1 MGNKS
6 IQKFFADQNSV
17 IDLSSLG
24 NAKGAK
30 VSLSGPDMNITTPR
44 GSVIIVNG
52 ALYSSIKG
60 NNLAVKFKDKTIT
73 GAKILGSVDLK
84 DIQLERI
91 DSSLV
96 DSAQVEKKGNGK
108 RRNKKE
114 EEELKKQ
121 LDDAENAKKEADKA
135 KEEAE
140 KAKEAAEKA
149 LNEAFEVQN
158 SSKQIEEMLQN
169 FLADNVAK
177 DNLAQQSDA
186 SQQNTQAKATQASKQ
201 NDAEKVLPQP
211 INKNT
216 STGKSNSSKNEENK
230 LDAESVK
237 EPLKVT
243 LALAAESNS
252 GSKDDS
258 ITNFTKPQFVGSTAP
273 NATVIIKINGIAV
286 GQAVADSLGNFTFT
300 APETLTDGTY
310 NLEAEAKTADGSG
323 SAKLVITIDSV
334 TDKPTFELSPE
345 SSVSGHKGLTPTLT
359 PSIVGTA
366 EENAKVDIYVDNK
379 LVASVDVDK
388 DGNWSYEFKDNELS
402 EGENSIKVV
411 AVDKAGNKNETT
423 DSIITDTIAP
433 EKPTIELDD
442 SSDSGIKND
451 NITNSTLPT
460 FIGVAEP
467 GSTVSIYLGLKHLG
481 EVIVAKDGTWSYT
494 LTTPLKDG
502 EYNITATA
510 TDIAGHTSA
519 TANLPF
525 TIDTRISYFSA
536 EIETTNDSGIVG
548 DNVTNNTRPTF
559 TGKTEPNAI
568 ISVINSETGE
578 EVIFKA
584 NDKGEWT
591 FNFTSDSVEGI
602 NNLTFTVEDVAGNK
616 KDFSFS
622 YVIDTIAPVP
632 PTVSLE
638 DYVVLPNGII
648 LSGNDLPAL
657 VGTAEPKSTI
667 LLMRDGKLYDS
678 IEVDSNG
685 TWNYQFSNK
694 FLQGAY
700 DIEIISQDAAG
711 NKSSTVKYSFTIQ
724 TEVVPPKAELDASD
738 DSGAKGDWITN
749 KHNALTLLGTAD
761 RFATVNILIDGKT
774 IGVTTADA
782 DGNWNF
788 DISRNLSDNVYKIT
802 VESIDPLGRTS
813 SVDYQLTIDSFTPI
827 PTVMLH
833 DSADSGVKGDMITKI
848 NTPLFTG
855 MAEANAKVSIY
866 VDGVLS
872 GEAIAGDDGVWNFQ
886 FTTALSD
893 GSHDVTVKVEDIAGN
908 TASSSAYNFQ
918 IVTQTQKP
926 TIELVNDTGV
936 DNTDHIINEKNPAL
950 TGTAAPYSTV
960 KLYIDGALIAEVRTN
975 KDGRW
980 EYTLKADQGLVDG
993 DHRITASVEDIAG
1006 NIAHSDPF
1014 LISVDTAISIPI
1026 VSLSP
1031 DSDSGI
1037 SDDNLTNIVKPTL
1050 HLKDIDPDII
1060 SVQVWDAMSDTQIG
1074 VATQQPDGSWAY
1086 TFTSDL
1092 TEGLHQVYVKVEDI
1106 AGNKANSAIFD
1117 FTIDTT
1123 VSTPVISLLSK
1134 DDTGV
1139 TGDNLTNINKPGFA
1153 ISGVDADAH
1162 RVVVQV
1168 MHNGVSEEIELSHL
1182 NGSWLFIPG
1191 NTWADGSYTLT
1202 VKVEDKAGNTNYSA
1216 PLTVVIDTQIAI
1228 DGVELVNDSGV
1239 KGDNM
1244 TNDDRPHFRVTVPT
1258 DVNEVRLSID
1268 GGNSWVQATPG
1279 VAGSWEYIWPTDLAD
1294 GQYTLTVE
1302 ATDKAGNTV
1311 TKTIDFAVDTT
1322 LSVPVIVLD
1331 SADDTG
1337 IQGDNMTNST
1347 QPTFA
1352 LQHIDDDAVRVTVS
1366 VEHGGVTTTFDATK
1380 GTGGWTFTPPTS
1392 WADGD
1397 YTLSVSV
1404 EDKAG
1409 NTSHSASLTVTVDTQ
1424 IAINNIELVN
1434 DSGIPDDNLTN
1445 NVRPHFQVTVPTDVN
1460 VVRLSIDGGK
1470 TWFNAT
1476 QSATPGVWDYI
1487 WPDDVA
1493 DGGYTLT
1500 VEATD
1505 EAGNKATQTLD
1516 FTIDT
1521 TLSVPT
1527 LSLDSADDSGIAGD
1541 NITNVKTPGF
1551 TLNNIDTDVSRV
1563 IVEVMHN
1570 GIKQEVPLVQTGG
1583 QWRFAPTSDWADGDY
1598 ILTVK
1603 VEDRAGNVK
1612 QSAPLTV
1619 TVDTHIAIDRIE
1631 LVNDSGI
1638 PGDNLTNEARP
1649 HFQVTV
1655 PADVNGVRL
1664 SIDGGKT
1671 WFDATQS
1678 ATSGVWDYTWLTNVA
1693 NGPHTLMVEASD
1705 KAGNKTTQ
1713 KLDFTIDTILSEPT
1727 ITLDS
1732 ADDSAAG
1739 DNITNVKMPGFTL
1752 GNIDA
1757 DVTKVVVTV
1766 AHDGKNQQIELIKNG
1781 GVWRFTPGAAWTDG
1795 DYTLT
1800 VKVEDKAGNT
1810 NYSAPLTVTI
1820 DTQTSID
1827 RIELL
1832 NDTGI
1837 VGDNLTNEARPQFH
1851 ITVPTDVNSVQ
1862 LSLDGG
1868 INWVNATLTSDGV
1881 WEYIWPTDLV
1891 ENTYTLTVKATDV
1904 AGNTATETLNFI
1916 IDTTLSTPTI
1926 TLDSADDS
1934 GTANDNKTNVKTP
1947 GFIIGGID
1955 SDVTQVVVQ
1964 VMRDGHS
1971 EEVELT
1977 QTNGQWRFVPGSAWT
1992 DGDYTLTVTV
2002 KDEAGNIRHSA
2013 PLTVTIDTQITIDH
2027 IELVNDSG
2035 IPDDNLTNN
2044 VRPHFQ
2050 VTVPTDV
2057 NVVRLSI
2064 DGGKTWFNATQSA
2077 TPGVWDY
2084 TWLAD
2089 VGEGKHTLTVEAT
2102 DKAGNKTTQQLD
2114 FIIDT
2119 LLSEPTIVLDNTD
2132 DSGTKGDH
2140 LTNVNKP
2147 TFLLGNIDAD
2157 ARYVT
2162 VEVQHGGTKE
2172 VLTATKDA
2180 TGNWSVTPTGTWA
2193 DGDYTLTVRVED
2205 EAGNEK
2211 HSASLTVTVDT
2222 QITIDVIELVNDN
2235 GIPGDNMTNDA
2246 HPQFRVTVPGDVN
2259 EVSLSIDGGVTW
2271 VKATQSATPGVWNY
2285 TWPGTVPDGDYTLN
2299 VKATDNAG
2307 NTVTETLHFTIDTT
2321 LSTPVIV
2328 LDSADDSGVH
2338 GDNMTNHTQPTFALQ
2353 HIDDDAVRVTVSVE
2367 HGGVTTTFDAT
2378 KDAGGWT
2385 FTPTGAW
2392 ADGDYT
2398 LSVSVEDKAGNTS
2411 HSASLTVT
2419 VDTQIAINNIEL
2431 VNDSG
2436 IPDDNLTNNVRPH
2449 FQVTVPTDVNVVR
2462 LSIDGGK
2469 TWFNA
2474 TQSATPGVWDYIWPD
2489 DVADGGYTLTVEAT
2503 DEAGNKATQTLDFT
2517 IDTTLSVPTLSLDS
2531 ADDSGIAGDN
2541 ITNVKTP
2548 GFTLNNID
2556 TDVSRVIVEVMH
2568 NGIKQEVPL
2577 VQTGGQWRFAPTSDW
2592 ADGDYILTV
2601 KVEDRAGNV
2610 KQSAPLTVTVDTHI
2624 AIDRIELVNDSGIPG
2639 DNLTNEARPHFQVTV
2654 PADVNGVRLSI
2665 DGGKTWFDATQ
2676 SATSGVWDYT
2686 WLTNVA
2692 NGPHTLMVEASDK
2705 AGNKTTQKLDFT
2717 IDTILSEPTITLDS
2731 ADDSAAGDNI
2741 TNVKMPGFTLGNIDA
2756 DVTKVVVTVAH
2767 DGKNQQIELIKNGG
2781 VWRFTP
2787 GAAWT
2792 DGDYTLTVKVED
2804 KAGNTNYSAPLT
2816 VTIDTQ
2822 TSIDRIELL
2831 NDTGIVGD
2839 NLTNEARPQFHITV
2853 PTDVNSVQLSLD
2865 GGINWV
2871 NATLT
2876 SDGVWEYIWPT
2887 DLVENTYTLTVKA
2900 TDVAGNTATETLN
2913 FIIDTTLSTPTITL
2927 DSADDSGT
2935 ANDNKTNVKTPGFII
2950 GGIDSDVTQVVV
2962 QVMRD
2967 GHSEEVE
2974 LTQTNGQW
2982 RFVPGSAWTDGDY
2995 TLTVTVKDEA
3005 GNIRHSAP
3013 LTVTIDTQIT
3023 IDHIEL
3029 VNDSGIPDDNL
3040 TNNVRP
3046 HFQVTVP
3053 TDVNVVRLSIDGGK
3067 TWFNATQSATP
3078 GVWDYTW
3085 LADVGEGKHTLTVE
3099 ATDKAGNKTTQ
3110 QLDFIIDTLLSEP
3123 TIVLDNTDDSGTK
3136 GDNLT
3141 NVNKPTFLLGN
3152 IDADARYVTVEVQ
3165 HGGTKEVL
3173 TATKGATGIW
3183 SVTPTG
3189 TWADGDYTLT
3199 VRVEDDAGN
3208 VKYSA
3213 PLTVT
3218 VDTQITIDV
3227 IELVNDNGIP
3237 GDNLTNDVRPHFRVT
3252 VPGDV
3257 NEVRLSIDGGNT
3269 WVRATQGTAGIW
3281 DYTWPKDVT
3290 DGLHTLTVEATDK
3303 AGNKTTQTLD
3313 FTIDTRLSTPTIAMD
3328 SRDDTGAIGDHITSV
3343 KRPGFTIGNIDADAH
3358 SVILR
3363 ITQGGNSQEVTLT
3376 QVGGQWRFTP
3386 DADWADGSYTLT
3398 VEVTDN
3404 AGNVRQSTP
3413 LVVTVDTQTS
3423 ITDITLVNDHGVPDD
3438 NLTNST
3444 RPQFEITV
3452 PADVNSVQL
3461 SIDGGANWVSATQGI
3476 EGVWGYTWP
3485 TDMGDGKHTL
3495 TVMVTDRAGNTAT
3508 QTLEFF
3514 IDTRLSTP
3522 TIALDST
3529 DDTGTP
3535 GDDMTNRTRP
3545 TFILQNID
3553 SDVINVTVSVTH
3565 NGTTT
3570 SFTATQGAGGWS
3582 FTPPAPWGD
3591 GDYTLTV
3598 TVEDRAGNTRPS
3610 TPLTVT
3616 VDTQIA
3622 IDRIELVND
3631 SGVPG
3636 DNVTKHVRPQFQ
3648 ISVPDDV
3655 EKVLLSIDG
3664 GTTWVTAIKSSTA
3677 GIWDYTW
3684 PTDMPEGQHTLTVEV
3699 TDGAGNKM
3707 TETLNFTIDITLLTP
3722 TIELAPDQDTGQNK
3736 NDNLT
3741 SVTQPVF
3748 VLGSIDKDVRHV
3760 ELSIE
3765 HNGTF
3770 KTVVLTE
3777 SADGWRYRP
3786 DSALADGS
3794 YTFTVTVTDVA
3805 GNQQTSAPLK
3815 VTIDGTLTTPVIEL
3829 AAGEDSGTVGDR
3841 LTNHDRPV
3849 FDIHQVDSDVTR
3861 VMVKVTYN
3869 GKTHEEA
3876 AVFTN
3881 GQWRFTPSASW
3892 ADGSYQLAVVVEDLA
3907 GNVKES
3913 APFEVRIDTT
3923 TTINNIVLLNDTG
3936 VQNDQ
3941 LTNVAKPSFRID
3953 VPGDVVQV
3961 RVTLDGGANWNVI
3974 RKNADGQWIFDSPNT
3989 LVDGTYTLR
3998 VEATDEA
4005 GNIANKDLV
4014 FNIDTNIQVPTIALD
4029 AGQDT
4034 GANTADNIT
4043 NISRPTFTIG
4053 NVDPD
4058 VIKVVVTID
4067 GHDYNATK
4075 VGAGWQFTPGNA
4087 IPDGS
4092 YNITVT
4098 VEDKAGNTA
4107 TSKPLPVVIDTTAEI
4122 ESVTLVTDSGDSD
4135 VDNITKVDK
4144 PQFSIVTADDITHV
4158 RVKIDNAA
4166 NWIELTKGGDGRW
4179 IFNVGSALP
4188 DGQHTLLVDVTD
4200 IAGNVAQETLQFT
4213 IDTTLR
4219 EPTIVLDP
4227 THDTGDDTNDNLT
4240 RINKPVFIIG
4250 NVDNDVSH
4258 IVVHIDGRD
4267 YTIENTG
4274 GNLTFTPDQPLSD
4287 GQHTISVTV
4296 TDIAGNT
4303 KTSAELRI
4311 EIDTQVQIDS
4321 VTLTTDSGVNDH
4333 DNVTNATRPSFEIA
4347 TPDDV
4352 TSVLVSFDG
4361 VNWTP
4366 ISKNAAGQWE
4376 FTAGSALPD
4385 GHYTLHVQATDRAG
4399 NTANSTLGFTVDT
4412 QIDGLS
4418 VVMLDDAGKDSTD
4431 GITNITSPRFEISAR
4446 EPLQSVTVIL
4456 NGKSST
4462 LTQGAGN
4469 KWLFTPDTPLVDG
4482 TYKIEIVAE
4491 DIAGNKISKEVSFTI
4506 DTIVSDPS
4514 IDLLDADDTGESAV
4528 DNITSVTTPRF
4539 VIGNVP
4545 ADIDTVVIRINGVSY
4560 SVTANGNNLWEFQVP
4575 VALNDGVYEAV
4586 VVFRDIAGNTSETK
4600 LPFTIDTTTSVSV
4613 RMEPASDTGN
4623 SNSDNL
4629 TNKQNPKFEGTAEP
4643 NAKLVIT
4650 IVDDKSGR
4658 EVLKQTIT
4666 VGADGNWSVTPN
4678 ILPDGMYTIN
4688 VVATDVAGNT
4698 AQTQERFTID
4708 TVTIDPT
4715 IRLSDPS
4722 IDDQHEATSLRP
4734 EFKGFAEAFSTIM
4747 IQWDGKVVGSANA
4760 NANGEWS
4767 WTPPSVLAPG
4777 SYVVSI
4783 VAKDKAGNESSQVD
4797 FPVVIPVIDVTPPT
4811 IKLSEESDSGALGD
4825 FTTNNKTPTLIGST
4839 LPNTIV
4845 SIYVDGV
4852 KVGEATADT
4861 AGRYTF
4867 QLSEMK
4873 DGHYVVQ
4880 VGIVNPR
4887 DNSELRSTAV
4897 DVTID
4902 TEVAEL
4908 VWNISGMHEGGYI
4921 NTVTPEIGGTSEPN
4935 SKITIFVNGVE
4946 KAIAYTTGAGHWG
4959 VVLPALGNDGNY
4971 ELTFKVED
4979 VAGNIREFGP
4989 QNVILDTVISPLTV
5003 VLREADDSGKV
5014 GDWITN
5020 KSHVTIDGTAEA
5032 GSTLTIRNPQGVVI
5046 ATLVVGN
5053 DGRWSAELDL
5063 REGSNAFVVVSE
5075 DKAGNS
5081 QQKEILIEHDT
5092 QIEISDISL
5101 SRDTNSGDKYDL
5113 ITNNKS
5119 PVLVAMTDPGATVQV
5134 YINGVLQGTVEASSS
5149 GNISYTMPAN
5159 SADGE
5164 YQVQFVATDTAGN
5177 RVESAITTVT
5187 IDSQIAVFDIDED
5200 SLPALSNNRALSVS
5214 GVGEAGSQVS
5224 IFVDGK
5230 LVNVVMVE
5238 ADGTWR
5244 APILLQDDGTFNIH
5258 FSITDVAGN
5267 TEVSKDYSV
5276 DVDSSTDFPTLN
5288 LEDASN
5294 SGSLDDLITNH
5305 NKPVL
5310 VGTAEAGATIHIYVD
5325 EKIVANVLVLEDGT
5339 WSYQFD
5345 NALKDGEY
5353 SIRVVAEDPAG
5364 NTAESPRLLVTID
5377 TSTFIDNPAMVAG
5390 SDNGIFSND
5399 SITSQTRPT
5408 FSIFGEMNQS
5418 VQIFID
5424 GVLVD
5429 TITVTDRNQVYRPES
5444 PLGDGSHSIY
5454 YVITDKAGNTATSKT
5469 LNFTIDTF
5477 NTTPVAIDSIG
5488 GQTLAEMTGSD
5499 GKIYITDT
5507 TRNLLFSGSAEP
5519 NSKIE
5524 IIINGLNVGEVWVNE
5539 KGHWQM
5545 PVNPL
5550 YFTEGQLDITVKS
5563 TDRAGNVNQEK
5574 YSIWVDTHIKVFTSE
5589 LDDNKSSSK
5598 TEWWSNSDLIT
5609 MRGTGE
5615 IGATVSLIVAG
5626 VTLATAV
5633 VAATGRW
5640 ELSTDKLPEGTYDI
5654 SLVIE
5659 DSAGNRWE
5667 DVREIFIDRT
5677 PPNAPVVTYSDIVND
5692 LIIMQGTAEA
5702 KSQLIITD
5710 SEGNTYT
5717 LTVPDNGKWSMAI
5730 PYPSEGKFTITSVD
5744 AIGNRSDDVPLDIM
5758 KEVPVISLSPDSDS
5772 GTVGDNITRD
5782 KQPTFIIGNLESD
5795 VVVVQVDINGT
5806 VYNAEKNADGVWF
5819 FTPGTPL
5826 ADGSY
5831 TISVIASDAAGN
5843 QKNSLPITVTIDSTL
5858 TVPEIAL
5865 AAGED
5870 NGASDSDNV
5879 TNHTQ
5884 PKFTLQHIDADVT
5897 GVTVNVTHNGVTDI
5911 YQATQGADGW
5921 TFTPPAAWNDGNYT
5935 LSVTVVDRAGN
5946 SQQSAS
5952 LAVTVD
5958 STVTVT
5964 ADSQHDDASD
5974 DATATAVTPPE
5985 SETVNAESATHLR
5998 TEPSAAEESV
6008 VKVTAYSI
6016 TLLNADSGDEIDR
6029 SISQTPSFEISV
6041 PENIVNVSIMFE
6053 GEEFTLPITN
6063 QKAIFEVPL
6072 SLEDGEYTM
6081 DVKFID
6087 KDNDFLIKEK
6097 TFSVDHSSADIVNA
6111 MNVRGKTEDDINDS
6125 PSTSS
6130 VGHNNNGA
6138 IDVFAVNEVTLPVDN
6153 QEEHA

>member
-423 DSIITDTIAP
+423 DSIITDTIPP

-1037 SDDNLTNIVKPTL
+1037 ADDNLTNIVKPTL

-1060 SVQVWDAMSDTQIG
+1060 SVQVWDAASDTQIG

-1106 AGNKANSAIFD
+1106 AGNKANSAVFD

-1244 TNDDRPHFRVTVPT
+1244 TNDDRPHFRMTVPT

-1434 DSGIPDDNLTN
+1434 DSGIPNDNLTN

-2119 LLSEPTIVLDNTD
+2119 LLSEPTIVLDSTD

-2328 LDSADDSGVH
+2328 LDSADDTGIQ
-2338 GDNMTNHTQPTFALQ
+2338 GDNMTNRTQPTFNLQ

-2385 FTPTGAW
+2385 FTPPTSWGA
-2392 ADGDYT
+2392 GDYT

-2449 FQVTVPTDVNVVR
+2449 FQVKVPTDVN
-2462 LSIDGGK
+2462 
-2469 TWFNA
+2469 
-2474 TQSATPGVWDYIWPD
+2474 
-2489 DVADGGYTLTVEAT
+2489 E
-2503 DEAGNKATQTLDFT
+2503 
-2517 IDTTLSVPTLSLDS
+2517 
-2531 ADDSGIAGDN
+2531 
-2541 ITNVKTP
+2541 
-2548 GFTLNNID
+2548 
-2556 TDVSRVIVEVMH
+2556 
-2568 NGIKQEVPL
+2568 
-2577 VQTGGQWRFAPTSDW
+2577 
-2592 ADGDYILTV
+2592 
-2601 KVEDRAGNV
+2601 
-2610 KQSAPLTVTVDTHI
+2610 
-2624 AIDRIELVNDSGIPG
+2624 
-2639 DNLTNEARPHFQVTV
+2639 
-2654 PADVNGVRLSI
+2654 
-2665 DGGKTWFDATQ
+2665 
-2676 SATSGVWDYT
+2676 
-2686 WLTNVA
+2686 
-2692 NGPHTLMVEASDK
+2692 
-2705 AGNKTTQKLDFT
+2705 
-2717 IDTILSEPTITLDS
+2717 
-2731 ADDSAAGDNI
+2731 
-2741 TNVKMPGFTLGNIDA
+2741 
-2756 DVTKVVVTVAH
+2756 
-2767 DGKNQQIELIKNGG
+2767 
-2781 VWRFTP
+2781 
-2787 GAAWT
+2787 
-2792 DGDYTLTVKVED
+2792 
-2804 KAGNTNYSAPLT
+2804 
-2816 VTIDTQ
+2816 
-2822 TSIDRIELL
+2822 
-2831 NDTGIVGD
+2831 
-2839 NLTNEARPQFHITV
+2839 
-2853 PTDVNSVQLSLD
+2853 
-2865 GGINWV
+2865 
-2871 NATLT
+2871 
-2876 SDGVWEYIWPT
+2876 
-2887 DLVENTYTLTVKA
+2887 
-2900 TDVAGNTATETLN
+2900 
-2913 FIIDTTLSTPTITL
+2913 
-2927 DSADDSGT
+2927 
-2935 ANDNKTNVKTPGFII
+2935 
-2950 GGIDSDVTQVVV
+2950 
-2962 QVMRD
+2962 
-2967 GHSEEVE
+2967 
-2974 LTQTNGQW
+2974 
-2982 RFVPGSAWTDGDY
+2982 
-2995 TLTVTVKDEA
+2995 
-3005 GNIRHSAP
+3005 
-3013 LTVTIDTQIT
+3013 
-3023 IDHIEL
+3023 
-3029 VNDSGIPDDNL
+3029 
-3040 TNNVRP
+3040 
-3046 HFQVTVP
+3046 
-3053 TDVNVVRLSIDGGK
+3053 VRLSIDGGK

-3099 ATDKAGNKTTQ
+3099 ATDKAGNQTTQ
-3110 QLDFIIDTLLSEP
+3110 KLDFIIDTLLSEP
-3123 TIVLDNTDDSGTK
+3123 TIVLDSTDDSGTK

-3141 NVNKPTFLLGN
+3141 NANKPTFILGN

-3269 WVRATQGTAGIW
+3269 WVRATQGTAGTW

-3398 VEVTDN
+3398 VEVQDN

-3522 TIALDST
+3522 TIELDST

-4528 DNITSVTTPRF
+4528 DNITSVTKPRF

-4560 SVTANGNNLWEFQVP
+4560 PVTANGNNLWEFQVP

-4734 EFKGFAEAFSTIM
+4734 EFKGLAEAFSTIM

-4825 FTTNNKTPTLIGST
+4825 FTTNNKTPTLVGNT
-4839 LPNTIV
+4839 LPNAIV

-4971 ELTFKVED
+4971 VLTFKVED

-5032 GSTLTIRNPQGVVI
+5032 GSTLTIRSPQGVVI

-5081 QQKEILIEHDT
+5081 QQKDILIEHDT

-5524 IIINGLNVGEVWVNE
+5524 IIINGLNVGEVWVND

-5574 YSIWVDTHIKVFTSE
+5574 YSIWVDTHIQVFTSE

-5598 TEWWSNSDLIT
+5598 TDWWSNSSTIT
-5609 MRGTGE
+5609 MRGMGE

-5633 VAATGRW
+5633 VAANGQW
-5640 ELSTDKLPEGTYDI
+5640 ELSTDQLPEGKYDI
-5654 SLVIE
+5654 TLSIE
-5659 DSAGNRWE
+5659 DNAGNRKE
-5667 DVREIFIDRT
+5667 EVHEIFIDRT

-5710 SEGNTYT
+5710 SNGNTYT

-5897 GVTVNVTHNGVTDI
+5897 GVTVNVTHNGVTDT

-5921 TFTPPAAWNDGNYT
+5921 TFTPPAAWNDGTYT

-5964 ADSQHDDASD
+5964 ADSQHNDASD

-5998 TEPSAAEESV
+5998 TVPSAAEESV
-6008 VKVTAYSI
+6008 VKETAYSI

-6041 PENIVNVSIMFE
+6041 PENIVNVSVMFE

-6087 KDNDFLIKEK
+6087 KDDDFLIKEK

-6111 MNVRGKTEDDINDS
+6111 MNARGKTEDDINDS

>member
-121 LDDAENAKKEADKA
+121 LDEAENAKKEADKA

-158 SSKQIEEMLQN
+158 SSKQMEEMLQE

-451 NITNSTLPT
+451 SITNSTLPT

-536 EIETTNDSGIVG
+536 EIETTDDSGIVG

-591 FNFTSDSVEGI
+591 FNFTSDSVEGV

-622 YVIDTIAPVP
+622 YVIDTVAPVP

-638 DYVVLPNGII
+638 DFVVLPNGII

-1037 SDDNLTNIVKPTL
+1037 ADDNLTNIVKPTL

-1106 AGNKANSAIFD
+1106 AGNKANSAVFD

-1182 NGSWLFIPG
+1182 NGSWLFTPG

-1380 GTGGWTFTPPTS
+1380 GTGGWSFTPTGA

-1434 DSGIPDDNLTN
+1434 DSGIPNDNLTN

-1476 QSATPGVWDYI
+1476 QSATPGAWDYI

-1505 EAGNKATQTLD
+1505 KAGNKTTQELD

-1563 IVEVMHN
+1563 TVEVMHN

-1678 ATSGVWDYTWLTNVA
+1678 ATPGVWDYTWLTNVA

-1713 KLDFTIDTILSEPT
+1713 KLDFIIDTMLSEPT

-2013 PLTVTIDTQITIDH
+2013 PLTVTIDTQIAIDH

-2035 IPDDNLTNN
+2035 IPDDNLTN
-2044 VRPHFQ
+2044 
-2050 VTVPTDV
+2050 
-2057 NVVRLSI
+2057 
-2064 DGGKTWFNATQSA
+2064 
-2077 TPGVWDY
+2077 
-2084 TWLAD
+2084 
-2089 VGEGKHTLTVEAT
+2089 EA
-2102 DKAGNKTTQQLD
+2102 
-2114 FIIDT
+2114 
-2119 LLSEPTIVLDNTD
+2119 
-2132 DSGTKGDH
+2132 
-2140 LTNVNKP
+2140 
-2147 TFLLGNIDAD
+2147 
-2157 ARYVT
+2157 
-2162 VEVQHGGTKE
+2162 
-2172 VLTATKDA
+2172 
-2180 TGNWSVTPTGTWA
+2180 
-2193 DGDYTLTVRVED
+2193 
-2205 EAGNEK
+2205 
-2211 HSASLTVTVDT
+2211 
-2222 QITIDVIELVNDN
+2222 
-2235 GIPGDNMTNDA
+2235 
-2246 HPQFRVTVPGDVN
+2246 
-2259 EVSLSIDGGVTW
+2259 
-2271 VKATQSATPGVWNY
+2271 
-2285 TWPGTVPDGDYTLN
+2285 
-2299 VKATDNAG
+2299 
-2307 NTVTETLHFTIDTT
+2307 
-2321 LSTPVIV
+2321 
-2328 LDSADDSGVH
+2328 
-2338 GDNMTNHTQPTFALQ
+2338 
-2353 HIDDDAVRVTVSVE
+2353 
-2367 HGGVTTTFDAT
+2367 
-2378 KDAGGWT
+2378 
-2385 FTPTGAW
+2385 
-2392 ADGDYT
+2392 
-2398 LSVSVEDKAGNTS
+2398 
-2411 HSASLTVT
+2411 
-2419 VDTQIAINNIEL
+2419 
-2431 VNDSG
+2431 
-2436 IPDDNLTNNVRPH
+2436 
-2449 FQVTVPTDVNVVR
+2449 
-2462 LSIDGGK
+2462 
-2469 TWFNA
+2469 
-2474 TQSATPGVWDYIWPD
+2474 
-2489 DVADGGYTLTVEAT
+2489 
-2503 DEAGNKATQTLDFT
+2503 
-2517 IDTTLSVPTLSLDS
+2517 
-2531 ADDSGIAGDN
+2531 
-2541 ITNVKTP
+2541 
-2548 GFTLNNID
+2548 
-2556 TDVSRVIVEVMH
+2556 
-2568 NGIKQEVPL
+2568 
-2577 VQTGGQWRFAPTSDW
+2577 
-2592 ADGDYILTV
+2592 
-2601 KVEDRAGNV
+2601 
-2610 KQSAPLTVTVDTHI
+2610 
-2624 AIDRIELVNDSGIPG
+2624 
-2639 DNLTNEARPHFQVTV
+2639 
-2654 PADVNGVRLSI
+2654 
-2665 DGGKTWFDATQ
+2665 
-2676 SATSGVWDYT
+2676 
-2686 WLTNVA
+2686 
-2692 NGPHTLMVEASDK
+2692 
-2705 AGNKTTQKLDFT
+2705 
-2717 IDTILSEPTITLDS
+2717 
-2731 ADDSAAGDNI
+2731 
-2741 TNVKMPGFTLGNIDA
+2741 
-2756 DVTKVVVTVAH
+2756 
-2767 DGKNQQIELIKNGG
+2767 
-2781 VWRFTP
+2781 
-2787 GAAWT
+2787 
-2792 DGDYTLTVKVED
+2792 
-2804 KAGNTNYSAPLT
+2804 
-2816 VTIDTQ
+2816 
-2822 TSIDRIELL
+2822 
-2831 NDTGIVGD
+2831 
-2839 NLTNEARPQFHITV
+2839 
-2853 PTDVNSVQLSLD
+2853 
-2865 GGINWV
+2865 
-2871 NATLT
+2871 
-2876 SDGVWEYIWPT
+2876 
-2887 DLVENTYTLTVKA
+2887 
-2900 TDVAGNTATETLN
+2900 
-2913 FIIDTTLSTPTITL
+2913 
-2927 DSADDSGT
+2927 
-2935 ANDNKTNVKTPGFII
+2935 
-2950 GGIDSDVTQVVV
+2950 
-2962 QVMRD
+2962 
-2967 GHSEEVE
+2967 
-2974 LTQTNGQW
+2974 
-2982 RFVPGSAWTDGDY
+2982 
-2995 TLTVTVKDEA
+2995 
-3005 GNIRHSAP
+3005 
-3013 LTVTIDTQIT
+3013 
-3023 IDHIEL
+3023 
-3029 VNDSGIPDDNL
+3029 
-3040 TNNVRP
+3040 RP

-3173 TATKGATGIW
+3173 TATKDATGNWSVTPTGTWADGDYTLTVRVEDEAGNEKHSASLTVTVDTQITIDAIELVNDNGTPGDNMTNDAHPQFRVTVPGDVNEVSLSIDGGVTWVKATQSATPGVWNYTWPGTVPDGDYTLNVKATDNAGNTVTETLHFTIDTTLSTPVIVLDSADDTGIQGDNMTNRTQPTFNLQHIDDDAVRVTVSVEHGGVTTTFDATKGVGGWTFTPPTSWGAGDYTLSVSVEDKAGNTSHSASLTVTVDTQIAINNIELVNDSGIPDDNLTNNVRPQFQVKVPTDVNEVRLSIDGGKTWFNATQSATPGVWDYTWLADVGEGKHTLTVEATDKAGNQTTQKLDFIIDTLLSEPTIVLDSTDDSGTKGDNLTNANKPTFLLGNIDADARYVTVEVQHGSTKEVLTATKGATGIW

-3199 VRVEDDAGN
+3199 VRVEDEAGN

-3218 VDTQITIDV
+3218 VDTQITIDA

-3313 FTIDTRLSTPTIAMD
+3313 FTIDTRLSTPTITMD

-3343 KRPGFTIGNIDADAH
+3343 KRPGFTIGNIDSDAQ

-3413 LVVTVDTQTS
+3413 LIVTVDTQTS

-3461 SIDGGANWVSATQGI
+3461 SIDGGANWVSAAQGI

-3485 TDMGDGKHTL
+3485 TDMGDGKHIL

-3622 IDRIELVND
+3622 IDHIELVND

-3684 PTDMPEGQHTLTVEV
+3684 PTDMPEGQHTLIVEV

-3707 TETLNFTIDITLLTP
+3707 TGTLDFTIDITLLTP

-3741 SVTQPVF
+3741 SVTQPIF

-3849 FDIHQVDSDVTR
+3849 FDIRQVDSDVTR

-3953 VPGDVVQV
+3953 VPGDVIQV

-3998 VEATDEA
+3998 VEATDQA

-4188 DGQHTLLVDVTD
+4188 DGKHTLLVDVTD

-4303 KTSAELRI
+4303 KTSAELQI

-4528 DNITSVTTPRF
+4528 DNITSVTKPRF

-4560 SVTANGNNLWEFQVP
+4560 PVTANGNNLWEFQVP

-4613 RMEPASDTGN
+4613 RMEPASDTGS

-4658 EVLKQTIT
+4658 EVLKHTIT

-4722 IDDQHEATSLRP
+4722 IDDQYEATSLRP
-4734 EFKGFAEAFSTIM
+4734 EFKGLAEAFSTIM

-4825 FTTNNKTPTLIGST
+4825 FTTNNKTPTLVGNT
-4839 LPNTIV
+4839 LPNAIV

-4971 ELTFKVED
+4971 VLTFKVED

-5081 QQKEILIEHDT
+5081 QQKDILIEHDT

-5294 SGSLDDLITNH
+5294 SGSLDDLITSH

-5377 TSTFIDNPAMVAG
+5377 TSTFIDNPVMMAG

-5399 SITSQTRPT
+5399 SITSQTRPA
-5408 FSIFGEMNQS
+5408 FSIYGEMNQS

-5524 IIINGLNVGEVWVNE
+5524 IIINGLNVGEVWVND

-5574 YSIWVDTHIKVFTSE
+5574 YSIWVDTHIQVFTSE

-5598 TEWWSNSDLIT
+5598 TDWWSNSSTIT
-5609 MRGTGE
+5609 MRGMGE

-5633 VAATGRW
+5633 VAANGQW
-5640 ELSTDKLPEGTYDI
+5640 ELSTDQLPEGKYDI
-5654 SLVIE
+5654 TLSIE
-5659 DSAGNRWE
+5659 DNAGNRKE
-5667 DVREIFIDRT
+5667 EVHEIFIDRT

-5710 SEGNTYT
+5710 SNGNTYT

-5758 KEVPVISLSPDSDS
+5758 KETPVISLSPDSDS

-5782 KQPTFIIGNLESD
+5782 NQPTFIIGNLESD

-5865 AAGED
+5865 AAGEG

-5879 TNHTQ
+5879 TNHNHTQ

-5921 TFTPPAAWNDGNYT
+5921 TFTPPAAWNDGTYT

-5946 SQQSAS
+5946 SLQSAS
-5952 LAVTVD
+5952 LEVTVD

-5998 TEPSAAEESV
+5998 TVPSAAEESV
-6008 VKVTAYSI
+6008 VKETAYSI

-6041 PENIVNVSIMFE
+6041 PENIVNVSVMFE

-6087 KDNDFLIKEK
+6087 KDDDFLIKEK

-6111 MNVRGKTEDDINDS
+6111 MNARGKTEDDINDS

>member
-423 DSIITDTIAP
+423 DSIITDTIPP

-1060 SVQVWDAMSDTQIG
+1060 SVQVWDAASDTQIG

-1106 AGNKANSAIFD
+1106 AGNKANSAVFD

-1322 LSVPVIVLD
+1322 LSVPVIVLN

-1337 IQGDNMTNST
+1337 VQGDNMTNST

-1380 GTGGWTFTPPTS
+1380 GTGGWS
-1392 WADGD
+1392 
-1397 YTLSVSV
+1397 
-1404 EDKAG
+1404 
-1409 NTSHSASLTVTVDTQ
+1409 
-1424 IAINNIELVN
+1424 
-1434 DSGIPDDNLTN
+1434 
-1445 NVRPHFQVTVPTDVN
+1445 
-1460 VVRLSIDGGK
+1460 
-1470 TWFNAT
+1470 
-1476 QSATPGVWDYI
+1476 
-1487 WPDDVA
+1487 
-1493 DGGYTLT
+1493 
-1500 VEATD
+1500 
-1505 EAGNKATQTLD
+1505 
-1516 FTIDT
+1516 
-1521 TLSVPT
+1521 
-1527 LSLDSADDSGIAGD
+1527 
-1541 NITNVKTPGF
+1541 
-1551 TLNNIDTDVSRV
+1551 
-1563 IVEVMHN
+1563 
-1570 GIKQEVPLVQTGG
+1570 
-1583 QWRFAPTSDWADGDY
+1583 
-1598 ILTVK
+1598 
-1603 VEDRAGNVK
+1603 
-1612 QSAPLTV
+1612 
-1619 TVDTHIAIDRIE
+1619 
-1631 LVNDSGI
+1631 
-1638 PGDNLTNEARP
+1638 
-1649 HFQVTV
+1649 
-1655 PADVNGVRL
+1655 
-1664 SIDGGKT
+1664 
-1671 WFDATQS
+1671 
-1678 ATSGVWDYTWLTNVA
+1678 
-1693 NGPHTLMVEASD
+1693 
-1705 KAGNKTTQ
+1705 
-1713 KLDFTIDTILSEPT
+1713 
-1727 ITLDS
+1727 
-1732 ADDSAAG
+1732 
-1739 DNITNVKMPGFTL
+1739 
-1752 GNIDA
+1752 
-1757 DVTKVVVTV
+1757 
-1766 AHDGKNQQIELIKNG
+1766 
-1781 GVWRFTPGAAWTDG
+1781 
-1795 DYTLT
+1795 
-1800 VKVEDKAGNT
+1800 
-1810 NYSAPLTVTI
+1810 
-1820 DTQTSID
+1820 
-1827 RIELL
+1827 
-1832 NDTGI
+1832 
-1837 VGDNLTNEARPQFH
+1837 
-1851 ITVPTDVNSVQ
+1851 
-1862 LSLDGG
+1862 
-1868 INWVNATLTSDGV
+1868 
-1881 WEYIWPTDLV
+1881 
-1891 ENTYTLTVKATDV
+1891 
-1904 AGNTATETLNFI
+1904 
-1916 IDTTLSTPTI
+1916 
-1926 TLDSADDS
+1926 
-1934 GTANDNKTNVKTP
+1934 
-1947 GFIIGGID
+1947 
-1955 SDVTQVVVQ
+1955 
-1964 VMRDGHS
+1964 
-1971 EEVELT
+1971 
-1977 QTNGQWRFVPGSAWT
+1977 
-1992 DGDYTLTVTV
+1992 
-2002 KDEAGNIRHSA
+2002 
-2013 PLTVTIDTQITIDH
+2013 
-2027 IELVNDSG
+2027 
-2035 IPDDNLTNN
+2035 
-2044 VRPHFQ
+2044 
-2050 VTVPTDV
+2050 
-2057 NVVRLSI
+2057 
-2064 DGGKTWFNATQSA
+2064 
-2077 TPGVWDY
+2077 
-2084 TWLAD
+2084 
-2089 VGEGKHTLTVEAT
+2089 
-2102 DKAGNKTTQQLD
+2102 
-2114 FIIDT
+2114 
-2119 LLSEPTIVLDNTD
+2119 
-2132 DSGTKGDH
+2132 
-2140 LTNVNKP
+2140 
-2147 TFLLGNIDAD
+2147 
-2157 ARYVT
+2157 
-2162 VEVQHGGTKE
+2162 
-2172 VLTATKDA
+2172 
-2180 TGNWSVTPTGTWA
+2180 
-2193 DGDYTLTVRVED
+2193 
-2205 EAGNEK
+2205 
-2211 HSASLTVTVDT
+2211 
-2222 QITIDVIELVNDN
+2222 
-2235 GIPGDNMTNDA
+2235 
-2246 HPQFRVTVPGDVN
+2246 
-2259 EVSLSIDGGVTW
+2259 
-2271 VKATQSATPGVWNY
+2271 
-2285 TWPGTVPDGDYTLN
+2285 
-2299 VKATDNAG
+2299 
-2307 NTVTETLHFTIDTT
+2307 
-2321 LSTPVIV
+2321 
-2328 LDSADDSGVH
+2328 
-2338 GDNMTNHTQPTFALQ
+2338 
-2353 HIDDDAVRVTVSVE
+2353 
-2367 HGGVTTTFDAT
+2367 
-2378 KDAGGWT
+2378 

-2449 FQVTVPTDVNVVR
+2449 FQVKVPTDVN
-2462 LSIDGGK
+2462 
-2469 TWFNA
+2469 
-2474 TQSATPGVWDYIWPD
+2474 
-2489 DVADGGYTLTVEAT
+2489 E
-2503 DEAGNKATQTLDFT
+2503 
-2517 IDTTLSVPTLSLDS
+2517 
-2531 ADDSGIAGDN
+2531 
-2541 ITNVKTP
+2541 
-2548 GFTLNNID
+2548 
-2556 TDVSRVIVEVMH
+2556 
-2568 NGIKQEVPL
+2568 
-2577 VQTGGQWRFAPTSDW
+2577 
-2592 ADGDYILTV
+2592 
-2601 KVEDRAGNV
+2601 
-2610 KQSAPLTVTVDTHI
+2610 
-2624 AIDRIELVNDSGIPG
+2624 
-2639 DNLTNEARPHFQVTV
+2639 
-2654 PADVNGVRLSI
+2654 
-2665 DGGKTWFDATQ
+2665 
-2676 SATSGVWDYT
+2676 
-2686 WLTNVA
+2686 
-2692 NGPHTLMVEASDK
+2692 
-2705 AGNKTTQKLDFT
+2705 
-2717 IDTILSEPTITLDS
+2717 
-2731 ADDSAAGDNI
+2731 
-2741 TNVKMPGFTLGNIDA
+2741 
-2756 DVTKVVVTVAH
+2756 
-2767 DGKNQQIELIKNGG
+2767 
-2781 VWRFTP
+2781 
-2787 GAAWT
+2787 
-2792 DGDYTLTVKVED
+2792 
-2804 KAGNTNYSAPLT
+2804 
-2816 VTIDTQ
+2816 
-2822 TSIDRIELL
+2822 
-2831 NDTGIVGD
+2831 
-2839 NLTNEARPQFHITV
+2839 
-2853 PTDVNSVQLSLD
+2853 
-2865 GGINWV
+2865 
-2871 NATLT
+2871 
-2876 SDGVWEYIWPT
+2876 
-2887 DLVENTYTLTVKA
+2887 
-2900 TDVAGNTATETLN
+2900 
-2913 FIIDTTLSTPTITL
+2913 
-2927 DSADDSGT
+2927 
-2935 ANDNKTNVKTPGFII
+2935 
-2950 GGIDSDVTQVVV
+2950 
-2962 QVMRD
+2962 
-2967 GHSEEVE
+2967 
-2974 LTQTNGQW
+2974 
-2982 RFVPGSAWTDGDY
+2982 
-2995 TLTVTVKDEA
+2995 
-3005 GNIRHSAP
+3005 
-3013 LTVTIDTQIT
+3013 
-3023 IDHIEL
+3023 
-3029 VNDSGIPDDNL
+3029 
-3040 TNNVRP
+3040 
-3046 HFQVTVP
+3046 
-3053 TDVNVVRLSIDGGK
+3053 VRLSIDGGK

-3099 ATDKAGNKTTQ
+3099 ATDKAGNQTTQ
-3110 QLDFIIDTLLSEP
+3110 KLDFIIDTMLSEP
-3123 TIVLDNTDDSGTK
+3123 TIVLDSTDDSGTK

-3141 NVNKPTFLLGN
+3141 NANKPTFILGN

-3165 HGGTKEVL
+3165 YGGTKKVL

-3189 TWADGDYTLT
+3189 TWADGDYMLT

-3313 FTIDTRLSTPTIAMD
+3313 FTIDTRLSTPTITMD

-3343 KRPGFTIGNIDADAH
+3343 KRPGFTIGNIDSDAQ

-3413 LVVTVDTQTS
+3413 LIVTVDTQTS

-3461 SIDGGANWVSATQGI
+3461 SIDGGANWVSAAQGI

-3622 IDRIELVND
+3622 IDHIELVND

-3707 TETLNFTIDITLLTP
+3707 TETLNFTIDITLMTP

-3849 FDIHQVDSDVTR
+3849 FDIRQVDSDVTR

-4213 IDTTLR
+4213 IDTTQR

-4303 KTSAELRI
+4303 KTSAELKI

-4528 DNITSVTTPRF
+4528 DNITSVTKPRF
-4539 VIGNVP
+4539 VIGNVS

-4560 SVTANGNNLWEFQVP
+4560 PVTANGNNLWEFQVP

-4971 ELTFKVED
+4971 VLTFKVED

-5032 GSTLTIRNPQGVVI
+5032 GSTLTIRSPQGVVI

-5081 QQKEILIEHDT
+5081 QQKDILIEHDT

-5408 FSIFGEMNQS
+5408 FSISGEMNQS

-5469 LNFTIDTF
+5469 LKFTIDTF

-5574 YSIWVDTHIKVFTSE
+5574 YSIWVDTHIQVFTSE

-5598 TEWWSNSDLIT
+5598 TDWWSNSSTIT
-5609 MRGTGE
+5609 MRGMGE

-5633 VAATGRW
+5633 VAANGQW
-5640 ELSTDKLPEGTYDI
+5640 ELSTDQLPEGKYDI
-5654 SLVIE
+5654 TLSIE
-5659 DSAGNRWE
+5659 DNAGNRKE
-5667 DVREIFIDRT
+5667 EVHEIFIDRT

-5710 SEGNTYT
+5710 SNGNTYT

-5870 NGASDSDNV
+5870 NGVSDSDNV

-5897 GVTVNVTHNGVTDI
+5897 GVTVNVTHNGVTDT

-5921 TFTPPAAWNDGNYT
+5921 TFTPPAAWNDGTYT

-5998 TEPSAAEESV
+5998 TVPSAAEESV
-6008 VKVTAYSI
+6008 VKETAYSI

-6111 MNVRGKTEDDINDS
+6111 MNARGKTEDDINDS

>member
-30 VSLSGPDMNITTPR
+30 VSLSGPDMNITTPH

-423 DSIITDTIAP
+423 DSIITDTIPP

-638 DYVVLPNGII
+638 DFVVLPNGII

-1037 SDDNLTNIVKPTL
+1037 ADDNLTNIVKPTL

-1106 AGNKANSAIFD
+1106 AGNKANSAVFD

-1182 NGSWLFIPG
+1182 NGSWLFTPG

-1202 VKVEDKAGNTNYSA
+1202 VKVEDKAGNTSYSA

-1322 LSVPVIVLD
+1322 LSVPVIVLN

-1337 IQGDNMTNST
+1337 VQGDNMTNST

-1380 GTGGWTFTPPTS
+1380 GTGGWSFTPTGA

-1434 DSGIPDDNLTN
+1434 DSGIPNDNLTN

-1476 QSATPGVWDYI
+1476 QNATPGVWDYI

-1505 EAGNKATQTLD
+1505 EAGNKTTQTLD

-1638 PGDNLTNEARP
+1638 PDDNLTNEARP

-2013 PLTVTIDTQITIDH
+2013 PLTVTIDTQIAIDH

-2035 IPDDNLTNN
+2035 IPDDNLTNEA
-2044 VRPHFQ
+2044 RPHFQ

-2119 LLSEPTIVLDNTD
+2119 MLSEPTIVLDNTD
-2132 DSGTKGDH
+2132 DSGTKGDN

-2222 QITIDVIELVNDN
+2222 QITIDAIELVNDN

-2328 LDSADDSGVH
+2328 LDSADDTGIQ
-2338 GDNMTNHTQPTFALQ
+2338 GDNMTNRTQPTFNLQ

-2378 KDAGGWT
+2378 KGVGGWT
-2385 FTPTGAW
+2385 FTPPTSWGA
-2392 ADGDYT
+2392 GDYT

-2449 FQVTVPTDVNVVR
+2449 FQVKVPTDVN
-2462 LSIDGGK
+2462 
-2469 TWFNA
+2469 
-2474 TQSATPGVWDYIWPD
+2474 
-2489 DVADGGYTLTVEAT
+2489 E
-2503 DEAGNKATQTLDFT
+2503 
-2517 IDTTLSVPTLSLDS
+2517 
-2531 ADDSGIAGDN
+2531 
-2541 ITNVKTP
+2541 
-2548 GFTLNNID
+2548 
-2556 TDVSRVIVEVMH
+2556 
-2568 NGIKQEVPL
+2568 
-2577 VQTGGQWRFAPTSDW
+2577 
-2592 ADGDYILTV
+2592 
-2601 KVEDRAGNV
+2601 
-2610 KQSAPLTVTVDTHI
+2610 
-2624 AIDRIELVNDSGIPG
+2624 
-2639 DNLTNEARPHFQVTV
+2639 
-2654 PADVNGVRLSI
+2654 
-2665 DGGKTWFDATQ
+2665 
-2676 SATSGVWDYT
+2676 
-2686 WLTNVA
+2686 
-2692 NGPHTLMVEASDK
+2692 
-2705 AGNKTTQKLDFT
+2705 
-2717 IDTILSEPTITLDS
+2717 
-2731 ADDSAAGDNI
+2731 
-2741 TNVKMPGFTLGNIDA
+2741 
-2756 DVTKVVVTVAH
+2756 
-2767 DGKNQQIELIKNGG
+2767 
-2781 VWRFTP
+2781 
-2787 GAAWT
+2787 
-2792 DGDYTLTVKVED
+2792 
-2804 KAGNTNYSAPLT
+2804 
-2816 VTIDTQ
+2816 
-2822 TSIDRIELL
+2822 
-2831 NDTGIVGD
+2831 
-2839 NLTNEARPQFHITV
+2839 
-2853 PTDVNSVQLSLD
+2853 
-2865 GGINWV
+2865 
-2871 NATLT
+2871 
-2876 SDGVWEYIWPT
+2876 
-2887 DLVENTYTLTVKA
+2887 
-2900 TDVAGNTATETLN
+2900 
-2913 FIIDTTLSTPTITL
+2913 
-2927 DSADDSGT
+2927 
-2935 ANDNKTNVKTPGFII
+2935 
-2950 GGIDSDVTQVVV
+2950 
-2962 QVMRD
+2962 
-2967 GHSEEVE
+2967 
-2974 LTQTNGQW
+2974 
-2982 RFVPGSAWTDGDY
+2982 
-2995 TLTVTVKDEA
+2995 
-3005 GNIRHSAP
+3005 
-3013 LTVTIDTQIT
+3013 
-3023 IDHIEL
+3023 
-3029 VNDSGIPDDNL
+3029 
-3040 TNNVRP
+3040 
-3046 HFQVTVP
+3046 
-3053 TDVNVVRLSIDGGK
+3053 VRLSIDGGK

-3099 ATDKAGNKTTQ
+3099 ATDKAGNQTTQ
-3110 QLDFIIDTLLSEP
+3110 KLDFIIDTMLSEP
-3123 TIVLDNTDDSGTK
+3123 TIVLDSTDDSGTK

-3141 NVNKPTFLLGN
+3141 NANKPTFILGN

-3165 HGGTKEVL
+3165 YGGTKEVL

-3413 LVVTVDTQTS
+3413 LIVTVDTQTS

-3461 SIDGGANWVSATQGI
+3461 SIDGGANWVSAAQGI

-3514 IDTRLSTP
+3514 IDTQLSTP

-3622 IDRIELVND
+3622 IDHIELVND

-3684 PTDMPEGQHTLTVEV
+3684 PTDMPEGQHTLIVEV

-3707 TETLNFTIDITLLTP
+3707 TGTLDFTIDITLLTP

-3849 FDIHQVDSDVTR
+3849 FDIRQVDSDVTR

-4303 KTSAELRI
+4303 KTSAELKI

-4528 DNITSVTTPRF
+4528 DNITSVTKPRF

-4560 SVTANGNNLWEFQVP
+4560 PVTANGNNLWEFQVP

-4897 DVTID
+4897 DLTID

-4971 ELTFKVED
+4971 VLTFKVED

-5294 SGSLDDLITNH
+5294 SGSLDDLITSH

-5377 TSTFIDNPAMVAG
+5377 TSTFIDNPVMMAG

-5399 SITSQTRPT
+5399 SITSQTRPA
-5408 FSIFGEMNQS
+5408 FSIYGEMNQS

-5469 LNFTIDTF
+5469 LNFTIDTL

-5524 IIINGLNVGEVWVNE
+5524 IIINGLNVGEVWVND

-5574 YSIWVDTHIKVFTSE
+5574 YSIWVDTHIQVFTSE

-5598 TEWWSNSDLIT
+5598 TDWWSNSSTIT
-5609 MRGTGE
+5609 MRGMGE

-5633 VAATGRW
+5633 VAANGQW
-5640 ELSTDKLPEGTYDI
+5640 ELSTDQLPEGKYDI
-5654 SLVIE
+5654 TLSIE
-5659 DSAGNRWE
+5659 DNAGNRKE
-5667 DVREIFIDRT
+5667 EVHEIFIDRT

-5710 SEGNTYT
+5710 SNGNTYT

-5921 TFTPPAAWNDGNYT
+5921 TFTPPAAWNDGTYT

-5964 ADSQHDDASD
+5964 ADSQHNDASD

-5998 TEPSAAEESV
+5998 TVPSVAEESV
-6008 VKVTAYSI
+6008 VKETAYSI

-6041 PENIVNVSIMFE
+6041 PENIVNVSVMFE

-6087 KDNDFLIKEK
+6087 KDDDFLIKEK

-6111 MNVRGKTEDDINDS
+6111 MNARGKTEDDINDS

>member
-1 MGNKS
+1 M
-6 IQKFFADQNSV
+6 
-17 IDLSSLG
+17 
-24 NAKGAK
+24 
-30 VSLSGPDMNITTPR
+30 
-44 GSVIIVNG
+44 
-52 ALYSSIKG
+52 
-60 NNLAVKFKDKTIT
+60 
-73 GAKILGSVDLK
+73 
-84 DIQLERI
+84 
-91 DSSLV
+91 
-96 DSAQVEKKGNGK
+96 
-108 RRNKKE
+108 
-114 EEELKKQ
+114 
-121 LDDAENAKKEADKA
+121 
-135 KEEAE
+135 
-140 KAKEAAEKA
+140 
-149 LNEAFEVQN
+149 
-158 SSKQIEEMLQN
+158 
-169 FLADNVAK
+169 
-177 DNLAQQSDA
+177 
-186 SQQNTQAKATQASKQ
+186 
-201 NDAEKVLPQP
+201 
-211 INKNT
+211 NKNT

-2119 LLSEPTIVLDNTD
+2119 LLSEPTIVLDSTD

-2419 VDTQIAINNIEL
+2419 VDTQIAINN
-2431 VNDSG
+2431 
-2436 IPDDNLTNNVRPH
+2436 
-2449 FQVTVPTDVNVVR
+2449 
-2462 LSIDGGK
+2462 
-2469 TWFNA
+2469 
-2474 TQSATPGVWDYIWPD
+2474 
-2489 DVADGGYTLTVEAT
+2489 
-2503 DEAGNKATQTLDFT
+2503 
-2517 IDTTLSVPTLSLDS
+2517 
-2531 ADDSGIAGDN
+2531 
-2541 ITNVKTP
+2541 
-2548 GFTLNNID
+2548 
-2556 TDVSRVIVEVMH
+2556 
-2568 NGIKQEVPL
+2568 
-2577 VQTGGQWRFAPTSDW
+2577 
-2592 ADGDYILTV
+2592 
-2601 KVEDRAGNV
+2601 
-2610 KQSAPLTVTVDTHI
+2610 
-2624 AIDRIELVNDSGIPG
+2624 
-2639 DNLTNEARPHFQVTV
+2639 
-2654 PADVNGVRLSI
+2654 
-2665 DGGKTWFDATQ
+2665 
-2676 SATSGVWDYT
+2676 
-2686 WLTNVA
+2686 
-2692 NGPHTLMVEASDK
+2692 
-2705 AGNKTTQKLDFT
+2705 
-2717 IDTILSEPTITLDS
+2717 
-2731 ADDSAAGDNI
+2731 
-2741 TNVKMPGFTLGNIDA
+2741 
-2756 DVTKVVVTVAH
+2756 
-2767 DGKNQQIELIKNGG
+2767 
-2781 VWRFTP
+2781 
-2787 GAAWT
+2787 
-2792 DGDYTLTVKVED
+2792 
-2804 KAGNTNYSAPLT
+2804 
-2816 VTIDTQ
+2816 
-2822 TSIDRIELL
+2822 
-2831 NDTGIVGD
+2831 
-2839 NLTNEARPQFHITV
+2839 
-2853 PTDVNSVQLSLD
+2853 
-2865 GGINWV
+2865 
-2871 NATLT
+2871 
-2876 SDGVWEYIWPT
+2876 
-2887 DLVENTYTLTVKA
+2887 
-2900 TDVAGNTATETLN
+2900 
-2913 FIIDTTLSTPTITL
+2913 
-2927 DSADDSGT
+2927 
-2935 ANDNKTNVKTPGFII
+2935 
-2950 GGIDSDVTQVVV
+2950 
-2962 QVMRD
+2962 
-2967 GHSEEVE
+2967 
-2974 LTQTNGQW
+2974 
-2982 RFVPGSAWTDGDY
+2982 
-2995 TLTVTVKDEA
+2995 
-3005 GNIRHSAP
+3005 
-3013 LTVTIDTQIT
+3013 
-3023 IDHIEL
+3023 IEL

-4029 AGQDT
+4029 AG
-4034 GANTADNIT
+4034 
-4043 NISRPTFTIG
+4043 
-4053 NVDPD
+4053 
-4058 VIKVVVTID
+4058 
-4067 GHDYNATK
+4067 
-4075 VGAGWQFTPGNA
+4075 
-4087 IPDGS
+4087 
-4092 YNITVT
+4092 
-4098 VEDKAGNTA
+4098 
-4107 TSKPLPVVIDTTAEI
+4107 
-4122 ESVTLVTDSGDSD
+4122 
-4135 VDNITKVDK
+4135 
-4144 PQFSIVTADDITHV
+4144 
-4158 RVKIDNAA
+4158 
-4166 NWIELTKGGDGRW
+4166 
-4179 IFNVGSALP
+4179 
-4188 DGQHTLLVDVTD
+4188 
-4200 IAGNVAQETLQFT
+4200 
-4213 IDTTLR
+4213 
-4219 EPTIVLDP
+4219 
-4227 THDTGDDTNDNLT
+4227 
-4240 RINKPVFIIG
+4240 
-4250 NVDNDVSH
+4250 
-4258 IVVHIDGRD
+4258 
-4267 YTIENTG
+4267 
-4274 GNLTFTPDQPLSD
+4274 
-4287 GQHTISVTV
+4287 
-4296 TDIAGNT
+4296 
-4303 KTSAELRI
+4303 
-4311 EIDTQVQIDS
+4311 
-4321 VTLTTDSGVNDH
+4321 
-4333 DNVTNATRPSFEIA
+4333 
-4347 TPDDV
+4347 
-4352 TSVLVSFDG
+4352 
-4361 VNWTP
+4361 
-4366 ISKNAAGQWE
+4366 
-4376 FTAGSALPD
+4376 
-4385 GHYTLHVQATDRAG
+4385 
-4399 NTANSTLGFTVDT
+4399 
-4412 QIDGLS
+4412 
-4418 VVMLDDAGKDSTD
+4418 
-4431 GITNITSPRFEISAR
+4431 
-4446 EPLQSVTVIL
+4446 
-4456 NGKSST
+4456 
-4462 LTQGAGN
+4462 
-4469 KWLFTPDTPLVDG
+4469 
-4482 TYKIEIVAE
+4482 
-4491 DIAGNKISKEVSFTI
+4491 
-4506 DTIVSDPS
+4506 
-4514 IDLLDADDTGESAV
+4514 
-4528 DNITSVTTPRF
+4528 
-4539 VIGNVP
+4539 
-4545 ADIDTVVIRINGVSY
+4545 
-4560 SVTANGNNLWEFQVP
+4560 
-4575 VALNDGVYEAV
+4575 
-4586 VVFRDIAGNTSETK
+4586 
-4600 LPFTIDTTTSVSV
+4600 
-4613 RMEPASDTGN
+4613 
-4623 SNSDNL
+4623 
-4629 TNKQNPKFEGTAEP
+4629 
-4643 NAKLVIT
+4643 
-4650 IVDDKSGR
+4650 
-4658 EVLKQTIT
+4658 
-4666 VGADGNWSVTPN
+4666 
-4678 ILPDGMYTIN
+4678 
-4688 VVATDVAGNT
+4688 
-4698 AQTQERFTID
+4698 
-4708 TVTIDPT
+4708 
-4715 IRLSDPS
+4715 
-4722 IDDQHEATSLRP
+4722 
-4734 EFKGFAEAFSTIM
+4734 
-4747 IQWDGKVVGSANA
+4747 
-4760 NANGEWS
+4760 
-4767 WTPPSVLAPG
+4767 
-4777 SYVVSI
+4777 
-4783 VAKDKAGNESSQVD
+4783 
-4797 FPVVIPVIDVTPPT
+4797 
-4811 IKLSEESDSGALGD
+4811 
-4825 FTTNNKTPTLIGST
+4825 
-4839 LPNTIV
+4839 
-4845 SIYVDGV
+4845 
-4852 KVGEATADT
+4852 
-4861 AGRYTF
+4861 
-4867 QLSEMK
+4867 
-4873 DGHYVVQ
+4873 
-4880 VGIVNPR
+4880 
-4887 DNSELRSTAV
+4887 
-4897 DVTID
+4897 
-4902 TEVAEL
+4902 
-4908 VWNISGMHEGGYI
+4908 
-4921 NTVTPEIGGTSEPN
+4921 
-4935 SKITIFVNGVE
+4935 
-4946 KAIAYTTGAGHWG
+4946 
-4959 VVLPALGNDGNY
+4959 
-4971 ELTFKVED
+4971 
-4979 VAGNIREFGP
+4979 
-4989 QNVILDTVISPLTV
+4989 
-5003 VLREADDSGKV
+5003 
-5014 GDWITN
+5014 
-5020 KSHVTIDGTAEA
+5020 
-5032 GSTLTIRNPQGVVI
+5032 
-5046 ATLVVGN
+5046 
-5053 DGRWSAELDL
+5053 
-5063 REGSNAFVVVSE
+5063 
-5075 DKAGNS
+5075 
-5081 QQKEILIEHDT
+5081 
-5092 QIEISDISL
+5092 
-5101 SRDTNSGDKYDL
+5101 
-5113 ITNNKS
+5113 
-5119 PVLVAMTDPGATVQV
+5119 
-5134 YINGVLQGTVEASSS
+5134 
-5149 GNISYTMPAN
+5149 
-5159 SADGE
+5159 
-5164 YQVQFVATDTAGN
+5164 
-5177 RVESAITTVT
+5177 
-5187 IDSQIAVFDIDED
+5187 
-5200 SLPALSNNRALSVS
+5200 
-5214 GVGEAGSQVS
+5214 
-5224 IFVDGK
+5224 
-5230 LVNVVMVE
+5230 
-5238 ADGTWR
+5238 
-5244 APILLQDDGTFNIH
+5244 
-5258 FSITDVAGN
+5258 
-5267 TEVSKDYSV
+5267 
-5276 DVDSSTDFPTLN
+5276 
-5288 LEDASN
+5288 
-5294 SGSLDDLITNH
+5294 
-5305 NKPVL
+5305 
-5310 VGTAEAGATIHIYVD
+5310 
-5325 EKIVANVLVLEDGT
+5325 
-5339 WSYQFD
+5339 
-5345 NALKDGEY
+5345 
-5353 SIRVVAEDPAG
+5353 
-5364 NTAESPRLLVTID
+5364 
-5377 TSTFIDNPAMVAG
+5377 
-5390 SDNGIFSND
+5390 
-5399 SITSQTRPT
+5399 
-5408 FSIFGEMNQS
+5408 
-5418 VQIFID
+5418 
-5424 GVLVD
+5424 
-5429 TITVTDRNQVYRPES
+5429 
-5444 PLGDGSHSIY
+5444 
-5454 YVITDKAGNTATSKT
+5454 
-5469 LNFTIDTF
+5469 
-5477 NTTPVAIDSIG
+5477 
-5488 GQTLAEMTGSD
+5488 
-5499 GKIYITDT
+5499 
-5507 TRNLLFSGSAEP
+5507 
-5519 NSKIE
+5519 
-5524 IIINGLNVGEVWVNE
+5524 
-5539 KGHWQM
+5539 
-5545 PVNPL
+5545 
-5550 YFTEGQLDITVKS
+5550 
-5563 TDRAGNVNQEK
+5563 
-5574 YSIWVDTHIKVFTSE
+5574 
-5589 LDDNKSSSK
+5589 
-5598 TEWWSNSDLIT
+5598 
-5609 MRGTGE
+5609 
-5615 IGATVSLIVAG
+5615 
-5626 VTLATAV
+5626 
-5633 VAATGRW
+5633 
-5640 ELSTDKLPEGTYDI
+5640 
-5654 SLVIE
+5654 
-5659 DSAGNRWE
+5659 
-5667 DVREIFIDRT
+5667 
-5677 PPNAPVVTYSDIVND
+5677 
-5692 LIIMQGTAEA
+5692 
-5702 KSQLIITD
+5702 
-5710 SEGNTYT
+5710 
-5717 LTVPDNGKWSMAI
+5717 
-5730 PYPSEGKFTITSVD
+5730 
-5744 AIGNRSDDVPLDIM
+5744 
-5758 KEVPVISLSPDSDS
+5758 
-5772 GTVGDNITRD
+5772 
-5782 KQPTFIIGNLESD
+5782 
-5795 VVVVQVDINGT
+5795 
-5806 VYNAEKNADGVWF
+5806 
-5819 FTPGTPL
+5819 
-5826 ADGSY
+5826 
-5831 TISVIASDAAGN
+5831 
-5843 QKNSLPITVTIDSTL
+5843 
-5858 TVPEIAL
+5858 
-5865 AAGED
+5865 
-5870 NGASDSDNV
+5870 
-5879 TNHTQ
+5879 
-5884 PKFTLQHIDADVT
+5884 
-5897 GVTVNVTHNGVTDI
+5897 
-5911 YQATQGADGW
+5911 
-5921 TFTPPAAWNDGNYT
+5921 
-5935 LSVTVVDRAGN
+5935 
-5946 SQQSAS
+5946 
-5952 LAVTVD
+5952 
-5958 STVTVT
+5958 
-5964 ADSQHDDASD
+5964 
-5974 DATATAVTPPE
+5974 
-5985 SETVNAESATHLR
+5985 
-5998 TEPSAAEESV
+5998 
-6008 VKVTAYSI
+6008 
-6016 TLLNADSGDEIDR
+6016 
-6029 SISQTPSFEISV
+6029 
-6041 PENIVNVSIMFE
+6041 
-6053 GEEFTLPITN
+6053 
-6063 QKAIFEVPL
+6063 
-6072 SLEDGEYTM
+6072 
-6081 DVKFID
+6081 
-6087 KDNDFLIKEK
+6087 
-6097 TFSVDHSSADIVNA
+6097 
-6111 MNVRGKTEDDINDS
+6111 
-6125 PSTSS
+6125 
-6130 VGHNNNGA
+6130 
-6138 IDVFAVNEVTLPVDN
+6138 
-6153 QEEHA
+6153 

>member
-30 VSLSGPDMNITTPR
+30 VSLSGPDMNITTPH

-622 YVIDTIAPVP
+622 YVIDTVAPVP

-638 DYVVLPNGII
+638 DFVVLPNGII

-1060 SVQVWDAMSDTQIG
+1060 SVQVWDAASDTQIG

-1106 AGNKANSAIFD
+1106 AGNKANSAVFD

-1182 NGSWLFIPG
+1182 NGSWLFTPG

-1322 LSVPVIVLD
+1322 LSVPVIVLN

-1337 IQGDNMTNST
+1337 VQGDNMTNST

-1380 GTGGWTFTPPTS
+1380 GTGGWSFTPTGA

-1434 DSGIPDDNLTN
+1434 DSGIPNDNLTN

-1476 QSATPGVWDYI
+1476 QNATPGVWDYI

-1505 EAGNKATQTLD
+1505 EAGNKTTQTLD

-1713 KLDFTIDTILSEPT
+1713 KLDFIIDTMLSEPT

-2013 PLTVTIDTQITIDH
+2013 PLTVTIDTQI
-2027 IELVNDSG
+2027 
-2035 IPDDNLTNN
+2035 
-2044 VRPHFQ
+2044 
-2050 VTVPTDV
+2050 
-2057 NVVRLSI
+2057 
-2064 DGGKTWFNATQSA
+2064 
-2077 TPGVWDY
+2077 
-2084 TWLAD
+2084 
-2089 VGEGKHTLTVEAT
+2089 
-2102 DKAGNKTTQQLD
+2102 
-2114 FIIDT
+2114 
-2119 LLSEPTIVLDNTD
+2119 
-2132 DSGTKGDH
+2132 
-2140 LTNVNKP
+2140 
-2147 TFLLGNIDAD
+2147 
-2157 ARYVT
+2157 
-2162 VEVQHGGTKE
+2162 
-2172 VLTATKDA
+2172 
-2180 TGNWSVTPTGTWA
+2180 
-2193 DGDYTLTVRVED
+2193 
-2205 EAGNEK
+2205 
-2211 HSASLTVTVDT
+2211 
-2222 QITIDVIELVNDN
+2222 
-2235 GIPGDNMTNDA
+2235 
-2246 HPQFRVTVPGDVN
+2246 
-2259 EVSLSIDGGVTW
+2259 
-2271 VKATQSATPGVWNY
+2271 
-2285 TWPGTVPDGDYTLN
+2285 
-2299 VKATDNAG
+2299 
-2307 NTVTETLHFTIDTT
+2307 
-2321 LSTPVIV
+2321 
-2328 LDSADDSGVH
+2328 
-2338 GDNMTNHTQPTFALQ
+2338 
-2353 HIDDDAVRVTVSVE
+2353 
-2367 HGGVTTTFDAT
+2367 
-2378 KDAGGWT
+2378 
-2385 FTPTGAW
+2385 
-2392 ADGDYT
+2392 
-2398 LSVSVEDKAGNTS
+2398 
-2411 HSASLTVT
+2411 
-2419 VDTQIAINNIEL
+2419 AINNIEL

-2449 FQVTVPTDVNVVR
+2449 FQVKVPTDVN
-2462 LSIDGGK
+2462 
-2469 TWFNA
+2469 
-2474 TQSATPGVWDYIWPD
+2474 
-2489 DVADGGYTLTVEAT
+2489 E
-2503 DEAGNKATQTLDFT
+2503 
-2517 IDTTLSVPTLSLDS
+2517 
-2531 ADDSGIAGDN
+2531 
-2541 ITNVKTP
+2541 
-2548 GFTLNNID
+2548 
-2556 TDVSRVIVEVMH
+2556 
-2568 NGIKQEVPL
+2568 
-2577 VQTGGQWRFAPTSDW
+2577 
-2592 ADGDYILTV
+2592 
-2601 KVEDRAGNV
+2601 
-2610 KQSAPLTVTVDTHI
+2610 
-2624 AIDRIELVNDSGIPG
+2624 
-2639 DNLTNEARPHFQVTV
+2639 
-2654 PADVNGVRLSI
+2654 
-2665 DGGKTWFDATQ
+2665 
-2676 SATSGVWDYT
+2676 
-2686 WLTNVA
+2686 
-2692 NGPHTLMVEASDK
+2692 
-2705 AGNKTTQKLDFT
+2705 
-2717 IDTILSEPTITLDS
+2717 
-2731 ADDSAAGDNI
+2731 
-2741 TNVKMPGFTLGNIDA
+2741 
-2756 DVTKVVVTVAH
+2756 
-2767 DGKNQQIELIKNGG
+2767 
-2781 VWRFTP
+2781 
-2787 GAAWT
+2787 
-2792 DGDYTLTVKVED
+2792 
-2804 KAGNTNYSAPLT
+2804 
-2816 VTIDTQ
+2816 
-2822 TSIDRIELL
+2822 
-2831 NDTGIVGD
+2831 
-2839 NLTNEARPQFHITV
+2839 
-2853 PTDVNSVQLSLD
+2853 
-2865 GGINWV
+2865 
-2871 NATLT
+2871 
-2876 SDGVWEYIWPT
+2876 
-2887 DLVENTYTLTVKA
+2887 
-2900 TDVAGNTATETLN
+2900 
-2913 FIIDTTLSTPTITL
+2913 
-2927 DSADDSGT
+2927 
-2935 ANDNKTNVKTPGFII
+2935 
-2950 GGIDSDVTQVVV
+2950 
-2962 QVMRD
+2962 
-2967 GHSEEVE
+2967 
-2974 LTQTNGQW
+2974 
-2982 RFVPGSAWTDGDY
+2982 
-2995 TLTVTVKDEA
+2995 
-3005 GNIRHSAP
+3005 
-3013 LTVTIDTQIT
+3013 
-3023 IDHIEL
+3023 
-3029 VNDSGIPDDNL
+3029 
-3040 TNNVRP
+3040 
-3046 HFQVTVP
+3046 
-3053 TDVNVVRLSIDGGK
+3053 VRLSIDGGK

-3165 HGGTKEVL
+3165 HGGTKEVLTATKDATGNWSVTPTGTWADGDYTLTVRVEDEAGNEKHSASLTVTVDTQITIDAIELVNDNGIPGDNMTNDAHPQFRVTVPGDVNEVSLSIDGGVTWVKATQSATPGVWNYTWPGTVPDGDYTLNVKATDNAGNTVTETLHFTIDTTLSTPVIVLDSADDTGIQGDNMTNRTQPTFNLQHIDDDAVRVTVSVEHGGVTTTFDATKGVGGWTFTPPTSWGAGDYTLSVSVEDKAGNTSHSASLTVTVDTQIAINNIELVNDSGIPDDNLTNNVRPHFQVKVPTDVNEVRLSIDGGKTWFNATQSATPGVWDYTWLADVGEGKHTLTVEATDKAGNQTTQKLDFIIDTMLSEPTIVLDSTDDSGTKGDNLTNANKPTFILGNIDADARYVTVEVQYGGTKEVL

-3413 LVVTVDTQTS
+3413 LIVTVDTRTS

-3461 SIDGGANWVSATQGI
+3461 SIDGGANWVSAAQGI

-3622 IDRIELVND
+3622 IDHIELVND

-3684 PTDMPEGQHTLTVEV
+3684 PTDMPEGQHTLIVEV

-3707 TETLNFTIDITLLTP
+3707 TGTLDFTIDITLLTP

-3849 FDIHQVDSDVTR
+3849 FDIRQVDSDVTR

-4303 KTSAELRI
+4303 KTSAELKI

-4528 DNITSVTTPRF
+4528 DNITSVTKPRF

-4560 SVTANGNNLWEFQVP
+4560 PVTANGNNLWEFQVP

-4897 DVTID
+4897 DLTID

-4971 ELTFKVED
+4971 VLTFKVED

-5294 SGSLDDLITNH
+5294 SGSLDDLITSH

-5377 TSTFIDNPAMVAG
+5377 TSTFIDNPVMMAG

-5399 SITSQTRPT
+5399 SITSQTRPA
-5408 FSIFGEMNQS
+5408 FSIYGEMNQS

-5524 IIINGLNVGEVWVNE
+5524 IIINGLNVGEVWAND

-5550 YFTEGQLDITVKS
+5550 YFTEGQLDINVKS

-5574 YSIWVDTHIKVFTSE
+5574 YSIWVDTHIQVFTSE

-5598 TEWWSNSDLIT
+5598 TDWWSNSSTIT
-5609 MRGTGE
+5609 MRGMGE

-5633 VAATGRW
+5633 VAANGQW
-5640 ELSTDKLPEGTYDI
+5640 ELSTDQLPEGKYDI
-5654 SLVIE
+5654 TLSIE
-5659 DSAGNRWE
+5659 DNAGNRKE
-5667 DVREIFIDRT
+5667 EVHEIFIDRT

-5710 SEGNTYT
+5710 SNGNTYT

-5831 TISVIASDAAGN
+5831 TISVVASDAAGN

-5921 TFTPPAAWNDGNYT
+5921 TFTPPAAWNDGTYT

-5964 ADSQHDDASD
+5964 ADSQHNDASD

-5998 TEPSAAEESV
+5998 TVPSVAEESV
-6008 VKVTAYSI
+6008 VKETAYSI

-6041 PENIVNVSIMFE
+6041 PENIVNVSVMFE

-6087 KDNDFLIKEK
+6087 KDDDFLIKEK

-6111 MNVRGKTEDDINDS
+6111 MNARGKTEDDINDS

>member
-423 DSIITDTIAP
+423 DSIITDTIPP

-638 DYVVLPNGII
+638 DFVVLPNGII

-1037 SDDNLTNIVKPTL
+1037 ADDNLTNIVKPTL

-1106 AGNKANSAIFD
+1106 AGNKANSAVFD

-1182 NGSWLFIPG
+1182 NGSWLFTPG

-1202 VKVEDKAGNTNYSA
+1202 VKVEDKAGNTSYSA

-1322 LSVPVIVLD
+1322 LSVPVIVLN

-1337 IQGDNMTNST
+1337 VQGDNMTNST

-1380 GTGGWTFTPPTS
+1380 GTGGWSFTPTGA

-1434 DSGIPDDNLTN
+1434 DSGIPNDNLTN

-1476 QSATPGVWDYI
+1476 QSATPGAWDYI

-1505 EAGNKATQTLD
+1505 KAGNKTTQELD

-2119 LLSEPTIVLDNTD
+2119 LLSEPTIVLDSTD

-2328 LDSADDSGVH
+2328 LDSADDTGIQ
-2338 GDNMTNHTQPTFALQ
+2338 GDNMTNRTQPTFNLQ

-2378 KDAGGWT
+2378 KGVGGWT
-2385 FTPTGAW
+2385 FTPPTSWGA
-2392 ADGDYT
+2392 GDYT

-2449 FQVTVPTDVNVVR
+2449 FQVKVPTDVN
-2462 LSIDGGK
+2462 
-2469 TWFNA
+2469 
-2474 TQSATPGVWDYIWPD
+2474 
-2489 DVADGGYTLTVEAT
+2489 E
-2503 DEAGNKATQTLDFT
+2503 
-2517 IDTTLSVPTLSLDS
+2517 
-2531 ADDSGIAGDN
+2531 
-2541 ITNVKTP
+2541 
-2548 GFTLNNID
+2548 
-2556 TDVSRVIVEVMH
+2556 
-2568 NGIKQEVPL
+2568 
-2577 VQTGGQWRFAPTSDW
+2577 
-2592 ADGDYILTV
+2592 
-2601 KVEDRAGNV
+2601 
-2610 KQSAPLTVTVDTHI
+2610 
-2624 AIDRIELVNDSGIPG
+2624 
-2639 DNLTNEARPHFQVTV
+2639 
-2654 PADVNGVRLSI
+2654 
-2665 DGGKTWFDATQ
+2665 
-2676 SATSGVWDYT
+2676 
-2686 WLTNVA
+2686 
-2692 NGPHTLMVEASDK
+2692 
-2705 AGNKTTQKLDFT
+2705 
-2717 IDTILSEPTITLDS
+2717 
-2731 ADDSAAGDNI
+2731 
-2741 TNVKMPGFTLGNIDA
+2741 
-2756 DVTKVVVTVAH
+2756 
-2767 DGKNQQIELIKNGG
+2767 
-2781 VWRFTP
+2781 
-2787 GAAWT
+2787 
-2792 DGDYTLTVKVED
+2792 
-2804 KAGNTNYSAPLT
+2804 
-2816 VTIDTQ
+2816 
-2822 TSIDRIELL
+2822 
-2831 NDTGIVGD
+2831 
-2839 NLTNEARPQFHITV
+2839 
-2853 PTDVNSVQLSLD
+2853 
-2865 GGINWV
+2865 
-2871 NATLT
+2871 
-2876 SDGVWEYIWPT
+2876 
-2887 DLVENTYTLTVKA
+2887 
-2900 TDVAGNTATETLN
+2900 
-2913 FIIDTTLSTPTITL
+2913 
-2927 DSADDSGT
+2927 
-2935 ANDNKTNVKTPGFII
+2935 
-2950 GGIDSDVTQVVV
+2950 
-2962 QVMRD
+2962 
-2967 GHSEEVE
+2967 
-2974 LTQTNGQW
+2974 
-2982 RFVPGSAWTDGDY
+2982 
-2995 TLTVTVKDEA
+2995 
-3005 GNIRHSAP
+3005 
-3013 LTVTIDTQIT
+3013 
-3023 IDHIEL
+3023 
-3029 VNDSGIPDDNL
+3029 
-3040 TNNVRP
+3040 
-3046 HFQVTVP
+3046 
-3053 TDVNVVRLSIDGGK
+3053 VRLSIDGGK

-3099 ATDKAGNKTTQ
+3099 ATDKAGNQTTQ
-3110 QLDFIIDTLLSEP
+3110 KLDFIIDTLLSEP
-3123 TIVLDNTDDSGTK
+3123 TIVLDSTDDSGTK

-3141 NVNKPTFLLGN
+3141 NANKPTFILGN

-3269 WVRATQGTAGIW
+3269 WVRATQGTAGTW

-3313 FTIDTRLSTPTIAMD
+3313 FTIDTRLSTPTITMD

-3398 VEVTDN
+3398 VEVQDN

-3413 LVVTVDTQTS
+3413 LIVTVDTQTS

-3461 SIDGGANWVSATQGI
+3461 SIDGGANWVSAAQGI

-3622 IDRIELVND
+3622 IDHIELVND

-3707 TETLNFTIDITLLTP
+3707 TETLNFTIDITLMTP

-3849 FDIHQVDSDVTR
+3849 FDIRQVDSDVTR

-4240 RINKPVFIIG
+4240 R
-4250 NVDNDVSH
+4250 
-4258 IVVHIDGRD
+4258 
-4267 YTIENTG
+4267 
-4274 GNLTFTPDQPLSD
+4274 
-4287 GQHTISVTV
+4287 
-4296 TDIAGNT
+4296 
-4303 KTSAELRI
+4303 
-4311 EIDTQVQIDS
+4311 
-4321 VTLTTDSGVNDH
+4321 
-4333 DNVTNATRPSFEIA
+4333 
-4347 TPDDV
+4347 
-4352 TSVLVSFDG
+4352 
-4361 VNWTP
+4361 
-4366 ISKNAAGQWE
+4366 
-4376 FTAGSALPD
+4376 
-4385 GHYTLHVQATDRAG
+4385 
-4399 NTANSTLGFTVDT
+4399 
-4412 QIDGLS
+4412 
-4418 VVMLDDAGKDSTD
+4418 
-4431 GITNITSPRFEISAR
+4431 
-4446 EPLQSVTVIL
+4446 
-4456 NGKSST
+4456 
-4462 LTQGAGN
+4462 
-4469 KWLFTPDTPLVDG
+4469 
-4482 TYKIEIVAE
+4482 
-4491 DIAGNKISKEVSFTI
+4491 
-4506 DTIVSDPS
+4506 
-4514 IDLLDADDTGESAV
+4514 
-4528 DNITSVTTPRF
+4528 
-4539 VIGNVP
+4539 
-4545 ADIDTVVIRINGVSY
+4545 
-4560 SVTANGNNLWEFQVP
+4560 
-4575 VALNDGVYEAV
+4575 
-4586 VVFRDIAGNTSETK
+4586 
-4600 LPFTIDTTTSVSV
+4600 
-4613 RMEPASDTGN
+4613 
-4623 SNSDNL
+4623 
-4629 TNKQNPKFEGTAEP
+4629 
-4643 NAKLVIT
+4643 
-4650 IVDDKSGR
+4650 
-4658 EVLKQTIT
+4658 
-4666 VGADGNWSVTPN
+4666 
-4678 ILPDGMYTIN
+4678 
-4688 VVATDVAGNT
+4688 
-4698 AQTQERFTID
+4698 
-4708 TVTIDPT
+4708 
-4715 IRLSDPS
+4715 
-4722 IDDQHEATSLRP
+4722 
-4734 EFKGFAEAFSTIM
+4734 
-4747 IQWDGKVVGSANA
+4747 
-4760 NANGEWS
+4760 
-4767 WTPPSVLAPG
+4767 
-4777 SYVVSI
+4777 
-4783 VAKDKAGNESSQVD
+4783 
-4797 FPVVIPVIDVTPPT
+4797 
-4811 IKLSEESDSGALGD
+4811 
-4825 FTTNNKTPTLIGST
+4825 
-4839 LPNTIV
+4839 
-4845 SIYVDGV
+4845 
-4852 KVGEATADT
+4852 
-4861 AGRYTF
+4861 
-4867 QLSEMK
+4867 
-4873 DGHYVVQ
+4873 
-4880 VGIVNPR
+4880 
-4887 DNSELRSTAV
+4887 
-4897 DVTID
+4897 
-4902 TEVAEL
+4902 
-4908 VWNISGMHEGGYI
+4908 
-4921 NTVTPEIGGTSEPN
+4921 
-4935 SKITIFVNGVE
+4935 
-4946 KAIAYTTGAGHWG
+4946 
-4959 VVLPALGNDGNY
+4959 
-4971 ELTFKVED
+4971 
-4979 VAGNIREFGP
+4979 
-4989 QNVILDTVISPLTV
+4989 
-5003 VLREADDSGKV
+5003 
-5014 GDWITN
+5014 
-5020 KSHVTIDGTAEA
+5020 
-5032 GSTLTIRNPQGVVI
+5032 
-5046 ATLVVGN
+5046 
-5053 DGRWSAELDL
+5053 
-5063 REGSNAFVVVSE
+5063 
-5075 DKAGNS
+5075 
-5081 QQKEILIEHDT
+5081 
-5092 QIEISDISL
+5092 
-5101 SRDTNSGDKYDL
+5101 
-5113 ITNNKS
+5113 
-5119 PVLVAMTDPGATVQV
+5119 
-5134 YINGVLQGTVEASSS
+5134 
-5149 GNISYTMPAN
+5149 
-5159 SADGE
+5159 
-5164 YQVQFVATDTAGN
+5164 
-5177 RVESAITTVT
+5177 
-5187 IDSQIAVFDIDED
+5187 
-5200 SLPALSNNRALSVS
+5200 
-5214 GVGEAGSQVS
+5214 
-5224 IFVDGK
+5224 
-5230 LVNVVMVE
+5230 
-5238 ADGTWR
+5238 
-5244 APILLQDDGTFNIH
+5244 
-5258 FSITDVAGN
+5258 
-5267 TEVSKDYSV
+5267 
-5276 DVDSSTDFPTLN
+5276 
-5288 LEDASN
+5288 
-5294 SGSLDDLITNH
+5294 
-5305 NKPVL
+5305 
-5310 VGTAEAGATIHIYVD
+5310 
-5325 EKIVANVLVLEDGT
+5325 
-5339 WSYQFD
+5339 
-5345 NALKDGEY
+5345 
-5353 SIRVVAEDPAG
+5353 
-5364 NTAESPRLLVTID
+5364 
-5377 TSTFIDNPAMVAG
+5377 
-5390 SDNGIFSND
+5390 
-5399 SITSQTRPT
+5399 
-5408 FSIFGEMNQS
+5408 
-5418 VQIFID
+5418 
-5424 GVLVD
+5424 
-5429 TITVTDRNQVYRPES
+5429 
-5444 PLGDGSHSIY
+5444 
-5454 YVITDKAGNTATSKT
+5454 
-5469 LNFTIDTF
+5469 
-5477 NTTPVAIDSIG
+5477 
-5488 GQTLAEMTGSD
+5488 
-5499 GKIYITDT
+5499 
-5507 TRNLLFSGSAEP
+5507 
-5519 NSKIE
+5519 
-5524 IIINGLNVGEVWVNE
+5524 
-5539 KGHWQM
+5539 
-5545 PVNPL
+5545 
-5550 YFTEGQLDITVKS
+5550 
-5563 TDRAGNVNQEK
+5563 
-5574 YSIWVDTHIKVFTSE
+5574 
-5589 LDDNKSSSK
+5589 
-5598 TEWWSNSDLIT
+5598 
-5609 MRGTGE
+5609 
-5615 IGATVSLIVAG
+5615 
-5626 VTLATAV
+5626 
-5633 VAATGRW
+5633 
-5640 ELSTDKLPEGTYDI
+5640 
-5654 SLVIE
+5654 
-5659 DSAGNRWE
+5659 
-5667 DVREIFIDRT
+5667 
-5677 PPNAPVVTYSDIVND
+5677 
-5692 LIIMQGTAEA
+5692 
-5702 KSQLIITD
+5702 
-5710 SEGNTYT
+5710 
-5717 LTVPDNGKWSMAI
+5717 
-5730 PYPSEGKFTITSVD
+5730 
-5744 AIGNRSDDVPLDIM
+5744 
-5758 KEVPVISLSPDSDS
+5758 
-5772 GTVGDNITRD
+5772 
-5782 KQPTFIIGNLESD
+5782 
-5795 VVVVQVDINGT
+5795 
-5806 VYNAEKNADGVWF
+5806 
-5819 FTPGTPL
+5819 
-5826 ADGSY
+5826 
-5831 TISVIASDAAGN
+5831 
-5843 QKNSLPITVTIDSTL
+5843 
-5858 TVPEIAL
+5858 
-5865 AAGED
+5865 
-5870 NGASDSDNV
+5870 
-5879 TNHTQ
+5879 
-5884 PKFTLQHIDADVT
+5884 
-5897 GVTVNVTHNGVTDI
+5897 
-5911 YQATQGADGW
+5911 
-5921 TFTPPAAWNDGNYT
+5921 
-5935 LSVTVVDRAGN
+5935 
-5946 SQQSAS
+5946 
-5952 LAVTVD
+5952 
-5958 STVTVT
+5958 
-5964 ADSQHDDASD
+5964 
-5974 DATATAVTPPE
+5974 
-5985 SETVNAESATHLR
+5985 
-5998 TEPSAAEESV
+5998 
-6008 VKVTAYSI
+6008 
-6016 TLLNADSGDEIDR
+6016 
-6029 SISQTPSFEISV
+6029 
-6041 PENIVNVSIMFE
+6041 
-6053 GEEFTLPITN
+6053 
-6063 QKAIFEVPL
+6063 
-6072 SLEDGEYTM
+6072 
-6081 DVKFID
+6081 
-6087 KDNDFLIKEK
+6087 
-6097 TFSVDHSSADIVNA
+6097 
-6111 MNVRGKTEDDINDS
+6111 
-6125 PSTSS
+6125 
-6130 VGHNNNGA
+6130 
-6138 IDVFAVNEVTLPVDN
+6138 
-6153 QEEHA
+6153 

>member
-423 DSIITDTIAP
+423 DSIITDTIPP

-1037 SDDNLTNIVKPTL
+1037 ADDNLTNIVKPTL

-1106 AGNKANSAIFD
+1106 AGNKANSAVFD

-1182 NGSWLFIPG
+1182 NGSWLFILG

-1541 NITNVKTPGF
+1541 NITSVKTPGF

-1638 PGDNLTNEARP
+1638 PDDNLTNEARP

-1693 NGPHTLMVEASD
+1693 NGPHTLMVEA
-1705 KAGNKTTQ
+1705 T
-1713 KLDFTIDTILSEPT
+1713 
-1727 ITLDS
+1727 
-1732 ADDSAAG
+1732 
-1739 DNITNVKMPGFTL
+1739 
-1752 GNIDA
+1752 
-1757 DVTKVVVTV
+1757 
-1766 AHDGKNQQIELIKNG
+1766 
-1781 GVWRFTPGAAWTDG
+1781 
-1795 DYTLT
+1795 
-1800 VKVEDKAGNT
+1800 
-1810 NYSAPLTVTI
+1810 
-1820 DTQTSID
+1820 
-1827 RIELL
+1827 
-1832 NDTGI
+1832 
-1837 VGDNLTNEARPQFH
+1837 
-1851 ITVPTDVNSVQ
+1851 
-1862 LSLDGG
+1862 
-1868 INWVNATLTSDGV
+1868 
-1881 WEYIWPTDLV
+1881 
-1891 ENTYTLTVKATDV
+1891 
-1904 AGNTATETLNFI
+1904 
-1916 IDTTLSTPTI
+1916 
-1926 TLDSADDS
+1926 
-1934 GTANDNKTNVKTP
+1934 
-1947 GFIIGGID
+1947 
-1955 SDVTQVVVQ
+1955 
-1964 VMRDGHS
+1964 
-1971 EEVELT
+1971 
-1977 QTNGQWRFVPGSAWT
+1977 
-1992 DGDYTLTVTV
+1992 
-2002 KDEAGNIRHSA
+2002 
-2013 PLTVTIDTQITIDH
+2013 
-2027 IELVNDSG
+2027 
-2035 IPDDNLTNN
+2035 
-2044 VRPHFQ
+2044 
-2050 VTVPTDV
+2050 
-2057 NVVRLSI
+2057 
-2064 DGGKTWFNATQSA
+2064 
-2077 TPGVWDY
+2077 
-2084 TWLAD
+2084 
-2089 VGEGKHTLTVEAT
+2089 
-2102 DKAGNKTTQQLD
+2102 
-2114 FIIDT
+2114 
-2119 LLSEPTIVLDNTD
+2119 
-2132 DSGTKGDH
+2132 
-2140 LTNVNKP
+2140 
-2147 TFLLGNIDAD
+2147 
-2157 ARYVT
+2157 
-2162 VEVQHGGTKE
+2162 
-2172 VLTATKDA
+2172 
-2180 TGNWSVTPTGTWA
+2180 
-2193 DGDYTLTVRVED
+2193 
-2205 EAGNEK
+2205 
-2211 HSASLTVTVDT
+2211 
-2222 QITIDVIELVNDN
+2222 
-2235 GIPGDNMTNDA
+2235 
-2246 HPQFRVTVPGDVN
+2246 
-2259 EVSLSIDGGVTW
+2259 
-2271 VKATQSATPGVWNY
+2271 
-2285 TWPGTVPDGDYTLN
+2285 
-2299 VKATDNAG
+2299 
-2307 NTVTETLHFTIDTT
+2307 
-2321 LSTPVIV
+2321 
-2328 LDSADDSGVH
+2328 
-2338 GDNMTNHTQPTFALQ
+2338 
-2353 HIDDDAVRVTVSVE
+2353 
-2367 HGGVTTTFDAT
+2367 
-2378 KDAGGWT
+2378 
-2385 FTPTGAW
+2385 
-2392 ADGDYT
+2392 
-2398 LSVSVEDKAGNTS
+2398 
-2411 HSASLTVT
+2411 
-2419 VDTQIAINNIEL
+2419 
-2431 VNDSG
+2431 
-2436 IPDDNLTNNVRPH
+2436 
-2449 FQVTVPTDVNVVR
+2449 
-2462 LSIDGGK
+2462 
-2469 TWFNA
+2469 
-2474 TQSATPGVWDYIWPD
+2474 
-2489 DVADGGYTLTVEAT
+2489 
-2503 DEAGNKATQTLDFT
+2503 
-2517 IDTTLSVPTLSLDS
+2517 
-2531 ADDSGIAGDN
+2531 
-2541 ITNVKTP
+2541 
-2548 GFTLNNID
+2548 
-2556 TDVSRVIVEVMH
+2556 
-2568 NGIKQEVPL
+2568 
-2577 VQTGGQWRFAPTSDW
+2577 
-2592 ADGDYILTV
+2592 
-2601 KVEDRAGNV
+2601 
-2610 KQSAPLTVTVDTHI
+2610 
-2624 AIDRIELVNDSGIPG
+2624 
-2639 DNLTNEARPHFQVTV
+2639 
-2654 PADVNGVRLSI
+2654 
-2665 DGGKTWFDATQ
+2665 
-2676 SATSGVWDYT
+2676 
-2686 WLTNVA
+2686 
-2692 NGPHTLMVEASDK
+2692 DK

-3173 TATKGATGIW
+3173 TATKDATGNWSVTPTGTWADGDYTLTVRVEDDAGNVKYSASLTVTVDTQITIDVIELVNDSGTRGDNLTNDANPHFRITVPGDVNEVSLSIDGGVTWVKAMQSATPGVWNYTWPKTVADGDYTLTVKATDNAGNTVTRTLDFTIDTTLSTPVIVLDSADDSGVHGDNMTNHTQPTFALQHIDDDAVRVTVSVEHGGVTTTFDATKDAGGWTFTPTGAWADGDYTLSVSVEDKAGNTSHSASLTVTVDTQIAINNIELVNDSGIPNDNLTNNVRPHFQVTVPTDVNVVRLSIDGGKTWFNATQSATPGVWDYTWLADVGEGKHTLTVEATDKAGNQTTQKLDFIIDTLLSEPTIVLDSTDDSGTKGDNLTNANKPTFILGNIDADARYVTVEVQYGGTKEVLTATKGATGIW

-3313 FTIDTRLSTPTIAMD
+3313 FTIDTRLSTPTITMD

-3343 KRPGFTIGNIDADAH
+3343 KRPGFTIGNIDSDAQ

-3413 LVVTVDTQTS
+3413 LIVTVDTQTS

-3461 SIDGGANWVSATQGI
+3461 SIDGGANWVSAAQGI

-3622 IDRIELVND
+3622 IDHIELVND

-3707 TETLNFTIDITLLTP
+3707 TETLNFTIDITLMTP

-3849 FDIHQVDSDVTR
+3849 FDIRQVDSDVTR

-3881 GQWRFTPSASW
+3881 GQWRFAPSASW

-3974 RKNADGQWIFDSPNT
+3974 RKNADGQWIFDSPNN

-4560 SVTANGNNLWEFQVP
+4560 PVTANGNNLWEFQVP

-5267 TEVSKDYSV
+5267 TEVSKNYSV

-5563 TDRAGNVNQEK
+5563 TDRGGNVNQEK

-5998 TEPSAAEESV
+5998 TVPSAAEESV
-6008 VKVTAYSI
+6008 VKETAYSI

-6041 PENIVNVSIMFE
+6041 PENIVNVSVMFE

-6087 KDNDFLIKEK
+6087 KDDDFLIKEK

-6111 MNVRGKTEDDINDS
+6111 MNARGKTEDDINDS

>member
-121 LDDAENAKKEADKA
+121 LDEAENAKKEADKA

-158 SSKQIEEMLQN
+158 SSKQMEEMLQE

-451 NITNSTLPT
+451 SITNSTLPT

-536 EIETTNDSGIVG
+536 EIETTDDSGIVG

-591 FNFTSDSVEGI
+591 FNFTSDSVEGV

-622 YVIDTIAPVP
+622 YVIDTVAPVP

-638 DYVVLPNGII
+638 DFVVLPNGII

-1037 SDDNLTNIVKPTL
+1037 ADDNLTNIVKPTL

-1106 AGNKANSAIFD
+1106 AGNKANSAVFD

-1182 NGSWLFIPG
+1182 NGSWLFTPG

-1380 GTGGWTFTPPTS
+1380 GTGGWSFTPTGA

-1434 DSGIPDDNLTN
+1434 DSGIPNDNLTN

-1476 QSATPGVWDYI
+1476 QSATPGAWDYI

-1505 EAGNKATQTLD
+1505 KAGNKTTQELD

-1563 IVEVMHN
+1563 TVEVMHN

-1678 ATSGVWDYTWLTNVA
+1678 ATPGVWDYTWLTNVA

-1713 KLDFTIDTILSEPT
+1713 KLDFIIDTMLSEPT

-1739 DNITNVKMPGFTL
+1739 DNITNVKIPGFTL

-2013 PLTVTIDTQITIDH
+2013 PLTVTIDTQIAIDH

-2035 IPDDNLTNN
+2035 IPDDNLTN
-2044 VRPHFQ
+2044 
-2050 VTVPTDV
+2050 
-2057 NVVRLSI
+2057 
-2064 DGGKTWFNATQSA
+2064 
-2077 TPGVWDY
+2077 
-2084 TWLAD
+2084 
-2089 VGEGKHTLTVEAT
+2089 EA
-2102 DKAGNKTTQQLD
+2102 
-2114 FIIDT
+2114 
-2119 LLSEPTIVLDNTD
+2119 
-2132 DSGTKGDH
+2132 
-2140 LTNVNKP
+2140 
-2147 TFLLGNIDAD
+2147 
-2157 ARYVT
+2157 
-2162 VEVQHGGTKE
+2162 
-2172 VLTATKDA
+2172 
-2180 TGNWSVTPTGTWA
+2180 
-2193 DGDYTLTVRVED
+2193 
-2205 EAGNEK
+2205 
-2211 HSASLTVTVDT
+2211 
-2222 QITIDVIELVNDN
+2222 
-2235 GIPGDNMTNDA
+2235 
-2246 HPQFRVTVPGDVN
+2246 
-2259 EVSLSIDGGVTW
+2259 
-2271 VKATQSATPGVWNY
+2271 
-2285 TWPGTVPDGDYTLN
+2285 
-2299 VKATDNAG
+2299 
-2307 NTVTETLHFTIDTT
+2307 
-2321 LSTPVIV
+2321 
-2328 LDSADDSGVH
+2328 
-2338 GDNMTNHTQPTFALQ
+2338 
-2353 HIDDDAVRVTVSVE
+2353 
-2367 HGGVTTTFDAT
+2367 
-2378 KDAGGWT
+2378 
-2385 FTPTGAW
+2385 
-2392 ADGDYT
+2392 
-2398 LSVSVEDKAGNTS
+2398 
-2411 HSASLTVT
+2411 
-2419 VDTQIAINNIEL
+2419 
-2431 VNDSG
+2431 
-2436 IPDDNLTNNVRPH
+2436 
-2449 FQVTVPTDVNVVR
+2449 
-2462 LSIDGGK
+2462 
-2469 TWFNA
+2469 
-2474 TQSATPGVWDYIWPD
+2474 
-2489 DVADGGYTLTVEAT
+2489 
-2503 DEAGNKATQTLDFT
+2503 
-2517 IDTTLSVPTLSLDS
+2517 
-2531 ADDSGIAGDN
+2531 
-2541 ITNVKTP
+2541 
-2548 GFTLNNID
+2548 
-2556 TDVSRVIVEVMH
+2556 
-2568 NGIKQEVPL
+2568 
-2577 VQTGGQWRFAPTSDW
+2577 
-2592 ADGDYILTV
+2592 
-2601 KVEDRAGNV
+2601 
-2610 KQSAPLTVTVDTHI
+2610 
-2624 AIDRIELVNDSGIPG
+2624 
-2639 DNLTNEARPHFQVTV
+2639 
-2654 PADVNGVRLSI
+2654 
-2665 DGGKTWFDATQ
+2665 
-2676 SATSGVWDYT
+2676 
-2686 WLTNVA
+2686 
-2692 NGPHTLMVEASDK
+2692 
-2705 AGNKTTQKLDFT
+2705 
-2717 IDTILSEPTITLDS
+2717 
-2731 ADDSAAGDNI
+2731 
-2741 TNVKMPGFTLGNIDA
+2741 
-2756 DVTKVVVTVAH
+2756 
-2767 DGKNQQIELIKNGG
+2767 
-2781 VWRFTP
+2781 
-2787 GAAWT
+2787 
-2792 DGDYTLTVKVED
+2792 
-2804 KAGNTNYSAPLT
+2804 
-2816 VTIDTQ
+2816 
-2822 TSIDRIELL
+2822 
-2831 NDTGIVGD
+2831 
-2839 NLTNEARPQFHITV
+2839 
-2853 PTDVNSVQLSLD
+2853 
-2865 GGINWV
+2865 
-2871 NATLT
+2871 
-2876 SDGVWEYIWPT
+2876 
-2887 DLVENTYTLTVKA
+2887 
-2900 TDVAGNTATETLN
+2900 
-2913 FIIDTTLSTPTITL
+2913 
-2927 DSADDSGT
+2927 
-2935 ANDNKTNVKTPGFII
+2935 
-2950 GGIDSDVTQVVV
+2950 
-2962 QVMRD
+2962 
-2967 GHSEEVE
+2967 
-2974 LTQTNGQW
+2974 
-2982 RFVPGSAWTDGDY
+2982 
-2995 TLTVTVKDEA
+2995 
-3005 GNIRHSAP
+3005 
-3013 LTVTIDTQIT
+3013 
-3023 IDHIEL
+3023 
-3029 VNDSGIPDDNL
+3029 
-3040 TNNVRP
+3040 RP

-3173 TATKGATGIW
+3173 TATKDATGNWSVTPTGTWADGDYTLTVRVEDEAGNEKHSASLTVTVDTQITIDAIELVNDNGIPGDNMTNDAHPQFRVTVPGDVNEVSLSIDGGVTWVKATQSATPGVWNYTWPGTVPDGDYTLNVKATDNAGNTVTETLHFTIDTTLSTPVIVLDSADDTGIQGDNMTNRTQPTFNLQHIDDDAVRVTVSVEHGGVTTTFDATKGVGGWTFTPPTSWGAGDYTLSVSVEDKAGNTSHSASLTVTVDTQIAINNIELVNDSGIPDDNLTNNVRPQFQVKVPTDVNEVRLSIDGGKTWFNATQSATPGVWDYTWLADVGEGKHTLTVEATDKAGNQTTQKLDFIIDTLLSEPTIVLDSTDDSGTKGDNLTNANKPTFLLGNIDADARYVTVEVQHGSTKEVLTATKGATGIW

-3199 VRVEDDAGN
+3199 VRVEDEAGN

-3218 VDTQITIDV
+3218 VDTQITIDA

-3313 FTIDTRLSTPTIAMD
+3313 FTIDTRLSTPTITMD

-3343 KRPGFTIGNIDADAH
+3343 KRPGFTIGNIDSDAQ

-3413 LVVTVDTQTS
+3413 LIVTVDTQTS

-3461 SIDGGANWVSATQGI
+3461 SIDGGANWVSAAQGI

-3485 TDMGDGKHTL
+3485 TDMGDGKHIL

-3622 IDRIELVND
+3622 IDHIELVND

-3684 PTDMPEGQHTLTVEV
+3684 PTDMPEGQHTLIVEV

-3707 TETLNFTIDITLLTP
+3707 TGTLDFTIDITLLTP

-3741 SVTQPVF
+3741 SVTQPIF

-3849 FDIHQVDSDVTR
+3849 FDIRQVDSDVTR

-3953 VPGDVVQV
+3953 VPGDVIQV

-3998 VEATDEA
+3998 VEATDQA

-4188 DGQHTLLVDVTD
+4188 DGKHTLLVDVTD

-4303 KTSAELRI
+4303 KTSAELQI

-4528 DNITSVTTPRF
+4528 DNITSVTKPRF

-4560 SVTANGNNLWEFQVP
+4560 PVTANGNNLWEFQVP

-4613 RMEPASDTGN
+4613 RMEPASDTGS

-4658 EVLKQTIT
+4658 EVLKHTIT

-4722 IDDQHEATSLRP
+4722 IDDQYEATSLRP
-4734 EFKGFAEAFSTIM
+4734 EFKGLAEAFSTIM

-4825 FTTNNKTPTLIGST
+4825 FTTNNKTPTLVGNT
-4839 LPNTIV
+4839 LPNAIV

-4971 ELTFKVED
+4971 VLTFKVED

-5081 QQKEILIEHDT
+5081 QQKDILIEHDT

-5294 SGSLDDLITNH
+5294 SGSLDDLITSH

-5377 TSTFIDNPAMVAG
+5377 TSTFIDNPVMMAG

-5399 SITSQTRPT
+5399 SITSQTRPA
-5408 FSIFGEMNQS
+5408 FSIYGEMNQS

-5524 IIINGLNVGEVWVNE
+5524 IIINGLNVGEVWVND

-5574 YSIWVDTHIKVFTSE
+5574 YSIWVDTHIQVFTSE

-5598 TEWWSNSDLIT
+5598 TDWWSNSSTIT
-5609 MRGTGE
+5609 MRGMGE

-5633 VAATGRW
+5633 VAANGQW
-5640 ELSTDKLPEGTYDI
+5640 ELSTDQLPEGKYDI
-5654 SLVIE
+5654 TLSIE
-5659 DSAGNRWE
+5659 DNAGNRKE
-5667 DVREIFIDRT
+5667 EVHEIFIDRT

-5710 SEGNTYT
+5710 SNGNTYT

-5758 KEVPVISLSPDSDS
+5758 KETPVISLSPDSDS

-5782 KQPTFIIGNLESD
+5782 NQPTFIIGNLESD

-5865 AAGED
+5865 AAGEG

-5879 TNHTQ
+5879 TNHNHTQ

-5921 TFTPPAAWNDGNYT
+5921 TFTPPAAWNDGTYT

-5946 SQQSAS
+5946 SLQSAS
-5952 LAVTVD
+5952 LEVTVD

-5998 TEPSAAEESV
+5998 TVPSAAEESV
-6008 VKVTAYSI
+6008 VKETAYSI

-6041 PENIVNVSIMFE
+6041 PENIVNVSVMFE

-6087 KDNDFLIKEK
+6087 KDDDFLIKEK

-6111 MNVRGKTEDDINDS
+6111 MNARGKTEDDINDS

>member
-17 IDLSSLG
+17 IDLSSLS

-2119 LLSEPTIVLDNTD
+2119 LLSEPTIVLDSTD

-2419 VDTQIAINNIEL
+2419 VDTQIAINN
-2431 VNDSG
+2431 
-2436 IPDDNLTNNVRPH
+2436 
-2449 FQVTVPTDVNVVR
+2449 
-2462 LSIDGGK
+2462 
-2469 TWFNA
+2469 
-2474 TQSATPGVWDYIWPD
+2474 
-2489 DVADGGYTLTVEAT
+2489 
-2503 DEAGNKATQTLDFT
+2503 
-2517 IDTTLSVPTLSLDS
+2517 
-2531 ADDSGIAGDN
+2531 
-2541 ITNVKTP
+2541 
-2548 GFTLNNID
+2548 
-2556 TDVSRVIVEVMH
+2556 
-2568 NGIKQEVPL
+2568 
-2577 VQTGGQWRFAPTSDW
+2577 
-2592 ADGDYILTV
+2592 
-2601 KVEDRAGNV
+2601 
-2610 KQSAPLTVTVDTHI
+2610 
-2624 AIDRIELVNDSGIPG
+2624 
-2639 DNLTNEARPHFQVTV
+2639 
-2654 PADVNGVRLSI
+2654 
-2665 DGGKTWFDATQ
+2665 
-2676 SATSGVWDYT
+2676 
-2686 WLTNVA
+2686 
-2692 NGPHTLMVEASDK
+2692 
-2705 AGNKTTQKLDFT
+2705 
-2717 IDTILSEPTITLDS
+2717 
-2731 ADDSAAGDNI
+2731 
-2741 TNVKMPGFTLGNIDA
+2741 
-2756 DVTKVVVTVAH
+2756 
-2767 DGKNQQIELIKNGG
+2767 
-2781 VWRFTP
+2781 
-2787 GAAWT
+2787 
-2792 DGDYTLTVKVED
+2792 
-2804 KAGNTNYSAPLT
+2804 
-2816 VTIDTQ
+2816 
-2822 TSIDRIELL
+2822 
-2831 NDTGIVGD
+2831 
-2839 NLTNEARPQFHITV
+2839 
-2853 PTDVNSVQLSLD
+2853 
-2865 GGINWV
+2865 
-2871 NATLT
+2871 
-2876 SDGVWEYIWPT
+2876 
-2887 DLVENTYTLTVKA
+2887 
-2900 TDVAGNTATETLN
+2900 
-2913 FIIDTTLSTPTITL
+2913 
-2927 DSADDSGT
+2927 
-2935 ANDNKTNVKTPGFII
+2935 
-2950 GGIDSDVTQVVV
+2950 
-2962 QVMRD
+2962 
-2967 GHSEEVE
+2967 
-2974 LTQTNGQW
+2974 
-2982 RFVPGSAWTDGDY
+2982 
-2995 TLTVTVKDEA
+2995 
-3005 GNIRHSAP
+3005 
-3013 LTVTIDTQIT
+3013 
-3023 IDHIEL
+3023 IEL

-4469 KWLFTPDTPLVDG
+4469 KWLFTPDTQLVDG

-4560 SVTANGNNLWEFQVP
+4560 PVTANGNNLWEFQVP

>member
-423 DSIITDTIAP
+423 DSIITDTIPP

-591 FNFTSDSVEGI
+591 FNFTSDSVEGV

-622 YVIDTIAPVP
+622 YVIDTVAPVP

-638 DYVVLPNGII
+638 DFVVLPNGII

-1060 SVQVWDAMSDTQIG
+1060 SVQVWDAASGTQIG

-1106 AGNKANSAIFD
+1106 AGNKANSAVFD

-1182 NGSWLFIPG
+1182 NGSWLFTPG

-1202 VKVEDKAGNTNYSA
+1202 VKVEDKAGNTSYSA

-1380 GTGGWTFTPPTS
+1380 GTGGWS
-1392 WADGD
+1392 
-1397 YTLSVSV
+1397 
-1404 EDKAG
+1404 
-1409 NTSHSASLTVTVDTQ
+1409 
-1424 IAINNIELVN
+1424 
-1434 DSGIPDDNLTN
+1434 
-1445 NVRPHFQVTVPTDVN
+1445 
-1460 VVRLSIDGGK
+1460 
-1470 TWFNAT
+1470 
-1476 QSATPGVWDYI
+1476 
-1487 WPDDVA
+1487 
-1493 DGGYTLT
+1493 
-1500 VEATD
+1500 
-1505 EAGNKATQTLD
+1505 
-1516 FTIDT
+1516 
-1521 TLSVPT
+1521 
-1527 LSLDSADDSGIAGD
+1527 
-1541 NITNVKTPGF
+1541 
-1551 TLNNIDTDVSRV
+1551 
-1563 IVEVMHN
+1563 
-1570 GIKQEVPLVQTGG
+1570 
-1583 QWRFAPTSDWADGDY
+1583 
-1598 ILTVK
+1598 
-1603 VEDRAGNVK
+1603 
-1612 QSAPLTV
+1612 
-1619 TVDTHIAIDRIE
+1619 
-1631 LVNDSGI
+1631 
-1638 PGDNLTNEARP
+1638 
-1649 HFQVTV
+1649 
-1655 PADVNGVRL
+1655 
-1664 SIDGGKT
+1664 
-1671 WFDATQS
+1671 
-1678 ATSGVWDYTWLTNVA
+1678 
-1693 NGPHTLMVEASD
+1693 
-1705 KAGNKTTQ
+1705 
-1713 KLDFTIDTILSEPT
+1713 
-1727 ITLDS
+1727 
-1732 ADDSAAG
+1732 
-1739 DNITNVKMPGFTL
+1739 
-1752 GNIDA
+1752 
-1757 DVTKVVVTV
+1757 
-1766 AHDGKNQQIELIKNG
+1766 
-1781 GVWRFTPGAAWTDG
+1781 
-1795 DYTLT
+1795 
-1800 VKVEDKAGNT
+1800 
-1810 NYSAPLTVTI
+1810 
-1820 DTQTSID
+1820 
-1827 RIELL
+1827 
-1832 NDTGI
+1832 
-1837 VGDNLTNEARPQFH
+1837 
-1851 ITVPTDVNSVQ
+1851 
-1862 LSLDGG
+1862 
-1868 INWVNATLTSDGV
+1868 
-1881 WEYIWPTDLV
+1881 
-1891 ENTYTLTVKATDV
+1891 
-1904 AGNTATETLNFI
+1904 
-1916 IDTTLSTPTI
+1916 
-1926 TLDSADDS
+1926 
-1934 GTANDNKTNVKTP
+1934 
-1947 GFIIGGID
+1947 
-1955 SDVTQVVVQ
+1955 
-1964 VMRDGHS
+1964 
-1971 EEVELT
+1971 
-1977 QTNGQWRFVPGSAWT
+1977 
-1992 DGDYTLTVTV
+1992 
-2002 KDEAGNIRHSA
+2002 
-2013 PLTVTIDTQITIDH
+2013 
-2027 IELVNDSG
+2027 
-2035 IPDDNLTNN
+2035 
-2044 VRPHFQ
+2044 
-2050 VTVPTDV
+2050 
-2057 NVVRLSI
+2057 
-2064 DGGKTWFNATQSA
+2064 
-2077 TPGVWDY
+2077 
-2084 TWLAD
+2084 
-2089 VGEGKHTLTVEAT
+2089 
-2102 DKAGNKTTQQLD
+2102 
-2114 FIIDT
+2114 
-2119 LLSEPTIVLDNTD
+2119 
-2132 DSGTKGDH
+2132 
-2140 LTNVNKP
+2140 
-2147 TFLLGNIDAD
+2147 
-2157 ARYVT
+2157 
-2162 VEVQHGGTKE
+2162 
-2172 VLTATKDA
+2172 
-2180 TGNWSVTPTGTWA
+2180 
-2193 DGDYTLTVRVED
+2193 
-2205 EAGNEK
+2205 
-2211 HSASLTVTVDT
+2211 
-2222 QITIDVIELVNDN
+2222 
-2235 GIPGDNMTNDA
+2235 
-2246 HPQFRVTVPGDVN
+2246 
-2259 EVSLSIDGGVTW
+2259 
-2271 VKATQSATPGVWNY
+2271 
-2285 TWPGTVPDGDYTLN
+2285 
-2299 VKATDNAG
+2299 
-2307 NTVTETLHFTIDTT
+2307 
-2321 LSTPVIV
+2321 
-2328 LDSADDSGVH
+2328 
-2338 GDNMTNHTQPTFALQ
+2338 
-2353 HIDDDAVRVTVSVE
+2353 
-2367 HGGVTTTFDAT
+2367 
-2378 KDAGGWT
+2378 

-2474 TQSATPGVWDYIWPD
+2474 TQSATPGVWDY
-2489 DVADGGYTLTVEAT
+2489 
-2503 DEAGNKATQTLDFT
+2503 
-2517 IDTTLSVPTLSLDS
+2517 
-2531 ADDSGIAGDN
+2531 
-2541 ITNVKTP
+2541 
-2548 GFTLNNID
+2548 
-2556 TDVSRVIVEVMH
+2556 
-2568 NGIKQEVPL
+2568 
-2577 VQTGGQWRFAPTSDW
+2577 
-2592 ADGDYILTV
+2592 
-2601 KVEDRAGNV
+2601 
-2610 KQSAPLTVTVDTHI
+2610 
-2624 AIDRIELVNDSGIPG
+2624 
-2639 DNLTNEARPHFQVTV
+2639 
-2654 PADVNGVRLSI
+2654 
-2665 DGGKTWFDATQ
+2665 
-2676 SATSGVWDYT
+2676 
-2686 WLTNVA
+2686 
-2692 NGPHTLMVEASDK
+2692 
-2705 AGNKTTQKLDFT
+2705 
-2717 IDTILSEPTITLDS
+2717 
-2731 ADDSAAGDNI
+2731 
-2741 TNVKMPGFTLGNIDA
+2741 
-2756 DVTKVVVTVAH
+2756 
-2767 DGKNQQIELIKNGG
+2767 
-2781 VWRFTP
+2781 
-2787 GAAWT
+2787 
-2792 DGDYTLTVKVED
+2792 
-2804 KAGNTNYSAPLT
+2804 
-2816 VTIDTQ
+2816 
-2822 TSIDRIELL
+2822 
-2831 NDTGIVGD
+2831 
-2839 NLTNEARPQFHITV
+2839 
-2853 PTDVNSVQLSLD
+2853 
-2865 GGINWV
+2865 
-2871 NATLT
+2871 
-2876 SDGVWEYIWPT
+2876 
-2887 DLVENTYTLTVKA
+2887 
-2900 TDVAGNTATETLN
+2900 
-2913 FIIDTTLSTPTITL
+2913 
-2927 DSADDSGT
+2927 
-2935 ANDNKTNVKTPGFII
+2935 
-2950 GGIDSDVTQVVV
+2950 
-2962 QVMRD
+2962 
-2967 GHSEEVE
+2967 
-2974 LTQTNGQW
+2974 
-2982 RFVPGSAWTDGDY
+2982 
-2995 TLTVTVKDEA
+2995 
-3005 GNIRHSAP
+3005 
-3013 LTVTIDTQIT
+3013 
-3023 IDHIEL
+3023 
-3029 VNDSGIPDDNL
+3029 
-3040 TNNVRP
+3040 
-3046 HFQVTVP
+3046 
-3053 TDVNVVRLSIDGGK
+3053 
-3067 TWFNATQSATP
+3067 
-3078 GVWDYTW
+3078 TW

-3099 ATDKAGNKTTQ
+3099 ATDKAGNQTTQ

-3123 TIVLDNTDDSGTK
+3123 TIVLDSTDDSGTK

-3141 NVNKPTFLLGN
+3141 NANKPTFILGN

-3269 WVRATQGTAGIW
+3269 WVRATQGTAGTW

-3343 KRPGFTIGNIDADAH
+3343 KRPGFTIGNIDADAQ

-3413 LVVTVDTQTS
+3413 LIVTVDTQTS

-3461 SIDGGANWVSATQGI
+3461 SIDGGANWVSAAQGI

-3485 TDMGDGKHTL
+3485 TDMGDGKHIL

-3622 IDRIELVND
+3622 IDHIELVND

-3684 PTDMPEGQHTLTVEV
+3684 PTDMPEGQHTLIVEV

-3707 TETLNFTIDITLLTP
+3707 TGTLDFTIDITLLTP

-3741 SVTQPVF
+3741 SVTQPIF

-3849 FDIHQVDSDVTR
+3849 FDIRQVDSDVTR

-4258 IVVHIDGRD
+4258 IVVHLDGRD
-4267 YTIENTG
+4267 YTIENKG

-4303 KTSAELRI
+4303 KTSAELQI

-4446 EPLQSVTVIL
+4446 EQLQSVTVIL

-4506 DTIVSDPS
+4506 DTIVSDPR

-4560 SVTANGNNLWEFQVP
+4560 PVTANGNNLWEFQVP

-4658 EVLKQTIT
+4658 EVLKHTIT

-5081 QQKEILIEHDT
+5081 QQKDILIEHDT

-5238 ADGTWR
+5238 ADGSWR

-5574 YSIWVDTHIKVFTSE
+5574 YSIWVDTHIQVFTSE

-5598 TEWWSNSDLIT
+5598 TDWWSNSSTIT
-5609 MRGTGE
+5609 MRGMGE

-5633 VAATGRW
+5633 VAANGQW
-5640 ELSTDKLPEGTYDI
+5640 ELSTDQLPEGKYDI
-5654 SLVIE
+5654 TLSIE
-5659 DSAGNRWE
+5659 DNAGNRKE
-5667 DVREIFIDRT
+5667 EVHEIFIDRT

-5710 SEGNTYT
+5710 SNGNTYT

-5897 GVTVNVTHNGVTDI
+5897 GVTVNVTYNGVTDT

-5921 TFTPPAAWNDGNYT
+5921 TFTPPAAWNDGTYT

-5974 DATATAVTPPE
+5974 DATPTAVTPPE
-5985 SETVNAESATHLR
+5985 SETVNAESDTHLR
-5998 TEPSAAEESV
+5998 TVPSAAEESV
-6008 VKVTAYSI
+6008 VKETAYSI

-6041 PENIVNVSIMFE
+6041 PENIVNVSVMFE

-6087 KDNDFLIKEK
+6087 KDDDFLIKEK

-6111 MNVRGKTEDDINDS
+6111 MNARGKTEDDINDS

>member
-1 MGNKS
+1 
-6 IQKFFADQNSV
+6 
-17 IDLSSLG
+17 
-24 NAKGAK
+24 
-30 VSLSGPDMNITTPR
+30 
-44 GSVIIVNG
+44 
-52 ALYSSIKG
+52 
-60 NNLAVKFKDKTIT
+60 
-73 GAKILGSVDLK
+73 
-84 DIQLERI
+84 
-91 DSSLV
+91 
-96 DSAQVEKKGNGK
+96 
-108 RRNKKE
+108 
-114 EEELKKQ
+114 
-121 LDDAENAKKEADKA
+121 
-135 KEEAE
+135 
-140 KAKEAAEKA
+140 
-149 LNEAFEVQN
+149 
-158 SSKQIEEMLQN
+158 KQIEEMLQN

-2119 LLSEPTIVLDNTD
+2119 LLSEPTIVLDSTD

-2419 VDTQIAINNIEL
+2419 VDTQIAINN
-2431 VNDSG
+2431 
-2436 IPDDNLTNNVRPH
+2436 
-2449 FQVTVPTDVNVVR
+2449 
-2462 LSIDGGK
+2462 
-2469 TWFNA
+2469 
-2474 TQSATPGVWDYIWPD
+2474 
-2489 DVADGGYTLTVEAT
+2489 
-2503 DEAGNKATQTLDFT
+2503 
-2517 IDTTLSVPTLSLDS
+2517 
-2531 ADDSGIAGDN
+2531 
-2541 ITNVKTP
+2541 
-2548 GFTLNNID
+2548 
-2556 TDVSRVIVEVMH
+2556 
-2568 NGIKQEVPL
+2568 
-2577 VQTGGQWRFAPTSDW
+2577 
-2592 ADGDYILTV
+2592 
-2601 KVEDRAGNV
+2601 
-2610 KQSAPLTVTVDTHI
+2610 
-2624 AIDRIELVNDSGIPG
+2624 
-2639 DNLTNEARPHFQVTV
+2639 
-2654 PADVNGVRLSI
+2654 
-2665 DGGKTWFDATQ
+2665 
-2676 SATSGVWDYT
+2676 
-2686 WLTNVA
+2686 
-2692 NGPHTLMVEASDK
+2692 
-2705 AGNKTTQKLDFT
+2705 
-2717 IDTILSEPTITLDS
+2717 
-2731 ADDSAAGDNI
+2731 
-2741 TNVKMPGFTLGNIDA
+2741 
-2756 DVTKVVVTVAH
+2756 
-2767 DGKNQQIELIKNGG
+2767 
-2781 VWRFTP
+2781 
-2787 GAAWT
+2787 
-2792 DGDYTLTVKVED
+2792 
-2804 KAGNTNYSAPLT
+2804 
-2816 VTIDTQ
+2816 
-2822 TSIDRIELL
+2822 
-2831 NDTGIVGD
+2831 
-2839 NLTNEARPQFHITV
+2839 
-2853 PTDVNSVQLSLD
+2853 
-2865 GGINWV
+2865 
-2871 NATLT
+2871 
-2876 SDGVWEYIWPT
+2876 
-2887 DLVENTYTLTVKA
+2887 
-2900 TDVAGNTATETLN
+2900 
-2913 FIIDTTLSTPTITL
+2913 
-2927 DSADDSGT
+2927 
-2935 ANDNKTNVKTPGFII
+2935 
-2950 GGIDSDVTQVVV
+2950 
-2962 QVMRD
+2962 
-2967 GHSEEVE
+2967 
-2974 LTQTNGQW
+2974 
-2982 RFVPGSAWTDGDY
+2982 
-2995 TLTVTVKDEA
+2995 
-3005 GNIRHSAP
+3005 
-3013 LTVTIDTQIT
+3013 
-3023 IDHIEL
+3023 IEL

-4560 SVTANGNNLWEFQVP
+4560 PVTANGNNLWEFQVP

>member
-300 APETLTDGTY
+300 APETLTDGAY

-423 DSIITDTIAP
+423 DSIITDTIPP

-638 DYVVLPNGII
+638 DFVVLPNGII

-1037 SDDNLTNIVKPTL
+1037 ADDNLTNIVKPTL

-1106 AGNKANSAIFD
+1106 AGNKANSAVFD

-1182 NGSWLFIPG
+1182 NGSWLFTPG

-1202 VKVEDKAGNTNYSA
+1202 VKVEDKAGNTSYSA

-1322 LSVPVIVLD
+1322 LSVPVIVLN

-1337 IQGDNMTNST
+1337 VQGDNMTNRT

-1380 GTGGWTFTPPTS
+1380 GVGGWSFTPTGA

-1476 QSATPGVWDYI
+1476 QSATPGAWDYI

-1505 EAGNKATQTLD
+1505 KAGNKTTQELD

-1713 KLDFTIDTILSEPT
+1713 KLDFIIDTLLSEPT

-2119 LLSEPTIVLDNTD
+2119 LLSEPTIVLDSTD
-2132 DSGTKGDH
+2132 DSGTKGDN

-2321 LSTPVIV
+2321 LSVPVIV
-2328 LDSADDSGVH
+2328 LNSADDTGVQ
-2338 GDNMTNHTQPTFALQ
+2338 GDNMTNSTQPTFALQ

-2378 KDAGGWT
+2378 KGVGGWS

-2449 FQVTVPTDVNVVR
+2449 FQVKVPTDVN
-2462 LSIDGGK
+2462 
-2469 TWFNA
+2469 
-2474 TQSATPGVWDYIWPD
+2474 
-2489 DVADGGYTLTVEAT
+2489 E
-2503 DEAGNKATQTLDFT
+2503 
-2517 IDTTLSVPTLSLDS
+2517 
-2531 ADDSGIAGDN
+2531 
-2541 ITNVKTP
+2541 
-2548 GFTLNNID
+2548 
-2556 TDVSRVIVEVMH
+2556 
-2568 NGIKQEVPL
+2568 
-2577 VQTGGQWRFAPTSDW
+2577 
-2592 ADGDYILTV
+2592 
-2601 KVEDRAGNV
+2601 
-2610 KQSAPLTVTVDTHI
+2610 
-2624 AIDRIELVNDSGIPG
+2624 
-2639 DNLTNEARPHFQVTV
+2639 
-2654 PADVNGVRLSI
+2654 
-2665 DGGKTWFDATQ
+2665 
-2676 SATSGVWDYT
+2676 
-2686 WLTNVA
+2686 
-2692 NGPHTLMVEASDK
+2692 
-2705 AGNKTTQKLDFT
+2705 
-2717 IDTILSEPTITLDS
+2717 
-2731 ADDSAAGDNI
+2731 
-2741 TNVKMPGFTLGNIDA
+2741 
-2756 DVTKVVVTVAH
+2756 
-2767 DGKNQQIELIKNGG
+2767 
-2781 VWRFTP
+2781 
-2787 GAAWT
+2787 
-2792 DGDYTLTVKVED
+2792 
-2804 KAGNTNYSAPLT
+2804 
-2816 VTIDTQ
+2816 
-2822 TSIDRIELL
+2822 
-2831 NDTGIVGD
+2831 
-2839 NLTNEARPQFHITV
+2839 
-2853 PTDVNSVQLSLD
+2853 
-2865 GGINWV
+2865 
-2871 NATLT
+2871 
-2876 SDGVWEYIWPT
+2876 
-2887 DLVENTYTLTVKA
+2887 
-2900 TDVAGNTATETLN
+2900 
-2913 FIIDTTLSTPTITL
+2913 
-2927 DSADDSGT
+2927 
-2935 ANDNKTNVKTPGFII
+2935 
-2950 GGIDSDVTQVVV
+2950 
-2962 QVMRD
+2962 
-2967 GHSEEVE
+2967 
-2974 LTQTNGQW
+2974 
-2982 RFVPGSAWTDGDY
+2982 
-2995 TLTVTVKDEA
+2995 
-3005 GNIRHSAP
+3005 
-3013 LTVTIDTQIT
+3013 
-3023 IDHIEL
+3023 
-3029 VNDSGIPDDNL
+3029 
-3040 TNNVRP
+3040 
-3046 HFQVTVP
+3046 
-3053 TDVNVVRLSIDGGK
+3053 VRLSIDGGK

-3099 ATDKAGNKTTQ
+3099 ATDKAGNQTTQ
-3110 QLDFIIDTLLSEP
+3110 KLDFIIDTMLSEP
-3123 TIVLDNTDDSGTK
+3123 TIVLDSTDDSGTK

-3141 NVNKPTFLLGN
+3141 NANKPTFILGN

-3165 HGGTKEVL
+3165 YGGTKEVL

-3313 FTIDTRLSTPTIAMD
+3313 FTIDTRLSTPTITMD

-3343 KRPGFTIGNIDADAH
+3343 KRPGFTIGNIDSDAQ

-3413 LVVTVDTQTS
+3413 LIVTVDTQTS

-3461 SIDGGANWVSATQGI
+3461 SIDGGANWVSAAQGI

-3622 IDRIELVND
+3622 IDHIELVND

-3707 TETLNFTIDITLLTP
+3707 TETLNFTIDITLMTP

-3777 SADGWRYRP
+3777 SADGWRYQP

-3849 FDIHQVDSDVTR
+3849 FDIRQVDSDVTR

-4303 KTSAELRI
+4303 KTSAELKI

-4528 DNITSVTTPRF
+4528 DNITSVTKPRF

-4560 SVTANGNNLWEFQVP
+4560 PVTANGNNLWEFQVP

-4825 FTTNNKTPTLIGST
+4825 FTTNNKTPTLVGNT
-4839 LPNTIV
+4839 LPNAIV

-4971 ELTFKVED
+4971 VLTFKVED

-5032 GSTLTIRNPQGVVI
+5032 GSTLTIRSPQGVVI

-5081 QQKEILIEHDT
+5081 QQKDILIEHDT

-5345 NALKDGEY
+5345 NVLKDGEY

-5408 FSIFGEMNQS
+5408 FSISGEMNQS

-5574 YSIWVDTHIKVFTSE
+5574 YSIWVDTHIQVFTSE

-5598 TEWWSNSDLIT
+5598 TDWWSNSSTIT
-5609 MRGTGE
+5609 MRGMGE
-5615 IGATVSLIVAG
+5615 ICATVSLIVAG

-5633 VAATGRW
+5633 VAANGQW
-5640 ELSTDKLPEGTYDI
+5640 ELSTDQLPEGKYDI
-5654 SLVIE
+5654 TLSIE
-5659 DSAGNRWE
+5659 DNAGNRKE
-5667 DVREIFIDRT
+5667 EVHEIFIDRT

-5710 SEGNTYT
+5710 SNGNTYT

-5744 AIGNRSDDVPLDIM
+5744 AIGNRSDDVSLDIM

-5870 NGASDSDNV
+5870 NGVSDSDNV

-5897 GVTVNVTHNGVTDI
+5897 GVTVNVTHNGVTDT

-5921 TFTPPAAWNDGNYT
+5921 TFTPPAAWNDGTYT

-5998 TEPSAAEESV
+5998 TVPSAAEESV
-6008 VKVTAYSI
+6008 VKETAYSI

-6111 MNVRGKTEDDINDS
+6111 MNARGKTEDDINDS

>member
-243 LALAAESNS
+243 LALATESNS

-622 YVIDTIAPVP
+622 YVIDTVAPVP

-638 DYVVLPNGII
+638 DFVVLPNGII

-1031 DSDSGI
+1031 DSDSGV

-1060 SVQVWDAMSDTQIG
+1060 SVQVWDAASDTQIG

-1106 AGNKANSAIFD
+1106 AGNKANSAVFD

-1202 VKVEDKAGNTNYSA
+1202 VKVEDKAGNTSYSA

-1380 GTGGWTFTPPTS
+1380 GTGGWSFTPTGA

-1434 DSGIPDDNLTN
+1434 DSGIPNDNLTN

-1476 QSATPGVWDYI
+1476 QSATPGAWDYI

-1505 EAGNKATQTLD
+1505 KAGNKTTQELD

-2119 LLSEPTIVLDNTD
+2119 LLSEPTIVLDSTD
-2132 DSGTKGDH
+2132 DSGTKGDN

-2321 LSTPVIV
+2321 LSVPVIV
-2328 LDSADDSGVH
+2328 LNSADDTGVQ
-2338 GDNMTNHTQPTFALQ
+2338 GDNMTNSTQPTFALQ

-2378 KDAGGWT
+2378 KGTGGWS

-2449 FQVTVPTDVNVVR
+2449 FQVKVPMDVN
-2462 LSIDGGK
+2462 
-2469 TWFNA
+2469 
-2474 TQSATPGVWDYIWPD
+2474 
-2489 DVADGGYTLTVEAT
+2489 E
-2503 DEAGNKATQTLDFT
+2503 
-2517 IDTTLSVPTLSLDS
+2517 
-2531 ADDSGIAGDN
+2531 
-2541 ITNVKTP
+2541 
-2548 GFTLNNID
+2548 
-2556 TDVSRVIVEVMH
+2556 
-2568 NGIKQEVPL
+2568 
-2577 VQTGGQWRFAPTSDW
+2577 
-2592 ADGDYILTV
+2592 
-2601 KVEDRAGNV
+2601 
-2610 KQSAPLTVTVDTHI
+2610 
-2624 AIDRIELVNDSGIPG
+2624 
-2639 DNLTNEARPHFQVTV
+2639 
-2654 PADVNGVRLSI
+2654 
-2665 DGGKTWFDATQ
+2665 
-2676 SATSGVWDYT
+2676 
-2686 WLTNVA
+2686 
-2692 NGPHTLMVEASDK
+2692 
-2705 AGNKTTQKLDFT
+2705 
-2717 IDTILSEPTITLDS
+2717 
-2731 ADDSAAGDNI
+2731 
-2741 TNVKMPGFTLGNIDA
+2741 
-2756 DVTKVVVTVAH
+2756 
-2767 DGKNQQIELIKNGG
+2767 
-2781 VWRFTP
+2781 
-2787 GAAWT
+2787 
-2792 DGDYTLTVKVED
+2792 
-2804 KAGNTNYSAPLT
+2804 
-2816 VTIDTQ
+2816 
-2822 TSIDRIELL
+2822 
-2831 NDTGIVGD
+2831 
-2839 NLTNEARPQFHITV
+2839 
-2853 PTDVNSVQLSLD
+2853 
-2865 GGINWV
+2865 
-2871 NATLT
+2871 
-2876 SDGVWEYIWPT
+2876 
-2887 DLVENTYTLTVKA
+2887 
-2900 TDVAGNTATETLN
+2900 
-2913 FIIDTTLSTPTITL
+2913 
-2927 DSADDSGT
+2927 
-2935 ANDNKTNVKTPGFII
+2935 
-2950 GGIDSDVTQVVV
+2950 
-2962 QVMRD
+2962 
-2967 GHSEEVE
+2967 
-2974 LTQTNGQW
+2974 
-2982 RFVPGSAWTDGDY
+2982 
-2995 TLTVTVKDEA
+2995 
-3005 GNIRHSAP
+3005 
-3013 LTVTIDTQIT
+3013 
-3023 IDHIEL
+3023 
-3029 VNDSGIPDDNL
+3029 
-3040 TNNVRP
+3040 
-3046 HFQVTVP
+3046 
-3053 TDVNVVRLSIDGGK
+3053 VRLSIDGGK

-3099 ATDKAGNKTTQ
+3099 ATDKAGNQTTQ
-3110 QLDFIIDTLLSEP
+3110 KLDFIIDTLLSEP
-3123 TIVLDNTDDSGTK
+3123 TIVLDSTDDSGTK

-3141 NVNKPTFLLGN
+3141 NANKPTFILGN

-3165 HGGTKEVL
+3165 YGGTKEVL

-3313 FTIDTRLSTPTIAMD
+3313 FTIDTRLSTPTITMD

-3343 KRPGFTIGNIDADAH
+3343 KRPGFTIGNIDSDAQ

-3413 LVVTVDTQTS
+3413 LIVTVDTQTS

-3461 SIDGGANWVSATQGI
+3461 SIDGGANWVSAAQGI

-3622 IDRIELVND
+3622 IDHIELVND

-3707 TETLNFTIDITLLTP
+3707 TETLNFTIDITLMTP

-3849 FDIHQVDSDVTR
+3849 FDIRQVDSDVTR

-4528 DNITSVTTPRF
+4528 DNITSVTKPRF

-4560 SVTANGNNLWEFQVP
+4560 PVTANGNNLWEFQVP

-4825 FTTNNKTPTLIGST
+4825 FTTNNKTPTLVGNT
-4839 LPNTIV
+4839 LPNAIV

-4971 ELTFKVED
+4971 VLTFKVED

-5294 SGSLDDLITNH
+5294 SGSLDDLITSH

-5377 TSTFIDNPAMVAG
+5377 TSTFIDNPVMMAG

-5399 SITSQTRPT
+5399 SITSQTRPA
-5408 FSIFGEMNQS
+5408 FSIYGEMNQS

-5469 LNFTIDTF
+5469 LNFTIDTL

-5488 GQTLAEMTGSD
+5488 GQTLAEMTGSG

-5524 IIINGLNVGEVWVNE
+5524 IIINGLNVGEVWVND

-5574 YSIWVDTHIKVFTSE
+5574 YSIWVDTHIQVFTSE

-5598 TEWWSNSDLIT
+5598 TDWWSNSSTIT
-5609 MRGTGE
+5609 MRGMGE

-5633 VAATGRW
+5633 VAANGQW
-5640 ELSTDKLPEGTYDI
+5640 ELSTDQLPEGKYDI
-5654 SLVIE
+5654 TLSIE
-5659 DSAGNRWE
+5659 DNAGNRKE
-5667 DVREIFIDRT
+5667 EVHEIFIDRT

-5710 SEGNTYT
+5710 SNGNTYT

-5744 AIGNRSDDVPLDIM
+5744 AIGNRSDDVSLDIM

-5870 NGASDSDNV
+5870 NGVSDSDNV

-5897 GVTVNVTHNGVTDI
+5897 GVTVNVTHNGVTDT

-5921 TFTPPAAWNDGNYT
+5921 TFTPPAAWNDGTYT

-5998 TEPSAAEESV
+5998 TVPSAAEESV
-6008 VKVTAYSI
+6008 VKETAYSI

-6111 MNVRGKTEDDINDS
+6111 MNARGKTEDDINDS

>member
-423 DSIITDTIAP
+423 DSIITDTIPP

-591 FNFTSDSVEGI
+591 FNFTSDSVEGV

-622 YVIDTIAPVP
+622 YVIDTVAPVP

-638 DYVVLPNGII
+638 DFVVLPNGII

-657 VGTAEPKSTI
+657 VGTAEPKSII

-1031 DSDSGI
+1031 DSDSGV

-1060 SVQVWDAMSDTQIG
+1060 SVQVWDAASDTQIG

-1106 AGNKANSAIFD
+1106 AGNKANSAVFD

-1380 GTGGWTFTPPTS
+1380 GTGGWSFTPTGA

-1434 DSGIPDDNLTN
+1434 DSGIPNDNLTN

-1476 QSATPGVWDYI
+1476 QSATPGAWDYI

-1505 EAGNKATQTLD
+1505 KAGNKTTQELD

-1693 NGPHTLMVEASD
+1693 NGPHTLMVEATD

-2013 PLTVTIDTQITIDH
+2013 PLTVTIDTQI
-2027 IELVNDSG
+2027 
-2035 IPDDNLTNN
+2035 
-2044 VRPHFQ
+2044 
-2050 VTVPTDV
+2050 
-2057 NVVRLSI
+2057 
-2064 DGGKTWFNATQSA
+2064 A
-2077 TPGVWDY
+2077 
-2084 TWLAD
+2084 
-2089 VGEGKHTLTVEAT
+2089 
-2102 DKAGNKTTQQLD
+2102 
-2114 FIIDT
+2114 
-2119 LLSEPTIVLDNTD
+2119 
-2132 DSGTKGDH
+2132 
-2140 LTNVNKP
+2140 
-2147 TFLLGNIDAD
+2147 
-2157 ARYVT
+2157 
-2162 VEVQHGGTKE
+2162 
-2172 VLTATKDA
+2172 
-2180 TGNWSVTPTGTWA
+2180 
-2193 DGDYTLTVRVED
+2193 
-2205 EAGNEK
+2205 
-2211 HSASLTVTVDT
+2211 
-2222 QITIDVIELVNDN
+2222 
-2235 GIPGDNMTNDA
+2235 
-2246 HPQFRVTVPGDVN
+2246 
-2259 EVSLSIDGGVTW
+2259 
-2271 VKATQSATPGVWNY
+2271 
-2285 TWPGTVPDGDYTLN
+2285 
-2299 VKATDNAG
+2299 
-2307 NTVTETLHFTIDTT
+2307 
-2321 LSTPVIV
+2321 
-2328 LDSADDSGVH
+2328 
-2338 GDNMTNHTQPTFALQ
+2338 
-2353 HIDDDAVRVTVSVE
+2353 
-2367 HGGVTTTFDAT
+2367 
-2378 KDAGGWT
+2378 
-2385 FTPTGAW
+2385 
-2392 ADGDYT
+2392 
-2398 LSVSVEDKAGNTS
+2398 
-2411 HSASLTVT
+2411 
-2419 VDTQIAINNIEL
+2419 
-2431 VNDSG
+2431 
-2436 IPDDNLTNNVRPH
+2436 
-2449 FQVTVPTDVNVVR
+2449 
-2462 LSIDGGK
+2462 
-2469 TWFNA
+2469 
-2474 TQSATPGVWDYIWPD
+2474 
-2489 DVADGGYTLTVEAT
+2489 
-2503 DEAGNKATQTLDFT
+2503 
-2517 IDTTLSVPTLSLDS
+2517 
-2531 ADDSGIAGDN
+2531 
-2541 ITNVKTP
+2541 
-2548 GFTLNNID
+2548 
-2556 TDVSRVIVEVMH
+2556 
-2568 NGIKQEVPL
+2568 
-2577 VQTGGQWRFAPTSDW
+2577 
-2592 ADGDYILTV
+2592 
-2601 KVEDRAGNV
+2601 
-2610 KQSAPLTVTVDTHI
+2610 
-2624 AIDRIELVNDSGIPG
+2624 
-2639 DNLTNEARPHFQVTV
+2639 
-2654 PADVNGVRLSI
+2654 
-2665 DGGKTWFDATQ
+2665 
-2676 SATSGVWDYT
+2676 
-2686 WLTNVA
+2686 
-2692 NGPHTLMVEASDK
+2692 
-2705 AGNKTTQKLDFT
+2705 
-2717 IDTILSEPTITLDS
+2717 
-2731 ADDSAAGDNI
+2731 
-2741 TNVKMPGFTLGNIDA
+2741 
-2756 DVTKVVVTVAH
+2756 
-2767 DGKNQQIELIKNGG
+2767 
-2781 VWRFTP
+2781 
-2787 GAAWT
+2787 
-2792 DGDYTLTVKVED
+2792 
-2804 KAGNTNYSAPLT
+2804 
-2816 VTIDTQ
+2816 
-2822 TSIDRIELL
+2822 
-2831 NDTGIVGD
+2831 
-2839 NLTNEARPQFHITV
+2839 
-2853 PTDVNSVQLSLD
+2853 
-2865 GGINWV
+2865 
-2871 NATLT
+2871 
-2876 SDGVWEYIWPT
+2876 
-2887 DLVENTYTLTVKA
+2887 
-2900 TDVAGNTATETLN
+2900 
-2913 FIIDTTLSTPTITL
+2913 
-2927 DSADDSGT
+2927 
-2935 ANDNKTNVKTPGFII
+2935 
-2950 GGIDSDVTQVVV
+2950 
-2962 QVMRD
+2962 
-2967 GHSEEVE
+2967 
-2974 LTQTNGQW
+2974 
-2982 RFVPGSAWTDGDY
+2982 
-2995 TLTVTVKDEA
+2995 
-3005 GNIRHSAP
+3005 
-3013 LTVTIDTQIT
+3013 

-3173 TATKGATGIW
+3173 TATKDATGNWSVTPTGTWADGDYTLTVRVEDEAGNEKHSASLTVTVDTQITIDAIELVNDNGIPGDNMTNDAHPQFRVTVPGDVNEVSLSIDGGVTWVKATQSATPGVWNYTWPGTVPDGDYTLNVKATDNAGNTVTETLHFTIDTTLSVPVIVLNSADDTGVQGDNMTNRTQPTFALQHIDDDAVRVTVSVEHGGVTTTFDATKGTGGWSFTPTGAWADGDYTLSVSVEDKAGNTSHSASLTVTVDTQIAINNIELVNDSGIPDDNLTNNVRPHFQVTVPTDVNVVRLSIDGGKTWFNATQSATPGVWDYTWLADVGEGKHTLTVEATDKAGNQTTQKLDFIIDTMLSEPTIVLDSTDDSGTKGDNLTNANKPTFILGNIDADARYVTVEVQYGGTKEVLTATKGATGIW

-3189 TWADGDYTLT
+3189 TWADGDYMLT

-3313 FTIDTRLSTPTIAMD
+3313 FTIDTRLSTPTITMD

-3343 KRPGFTIGNIDADAH
+3343 KRPGFTIGNIDSDAQ

-3413 LVVTVDTQTS
+3413 LIVTVDTQTS

-3461 SIDGGANWVSATQGI
+3461 SIDGGANWVSAAQGI

-3622 IDRIELVND
+3622 IDHIELVND

-3707 TETLNFTIDITLLTP
+3707 TETLNFTIDITLMTP

-3849 FDIHQVDSDVTR
+3849 FDIRQVDSDVTR

-4303 KTSAELRI
+4303 KTSAELKI

-4528 DNITSVTTPRF
+4528 DNITSVTKPRF

-4560 SVTANGNNLWEFQVP
+4560 PVTANGNNLWEFQVP

-4613 RMEPASDTGN
+4613 RMEPASDTGS

-4722 IDDQHEATSLRP
+4722 IDDQYEATSLRP
-4734 EFKGFAEAFSTIM
+4734 EFKGLAEAFSTIM

-4825 FTTNNKTPTLIGST
+4825 FTTNNKTPTLIGNT
-4839 LPNTIV
+4839 LPNAIV

-5032 GSTLTIRNPQGVVI
+5032 GSTLTIRNPQGGVI

-5244 APILLQDDGTFNIH
+5244 APILLQDDGKFNIH

-5294 SGSLDDLITNH
+5294 SGSLDDLITSH

-5377 TSTFIDNPAMVAG
+5377 TSTFIDNPVMIAG

-5399 SITSQTRPT
+5399 SITSQTRPA

-5469 LNFTIDTF
+5469 LNFTIDTL

-5524 IIINGLNVGEVWVNE
+5524 IIINGLNVGEVWAND

-5574 YSIWVDTHIKVFTSE
+5574 YSIWVDTHIQVFTSE

-5598 TEWWSNSDLIT
+5598 TDWWSNSSTIT
-5609 MRGTGE
+5609 MRGMGE

-5633 VAATGRW
+5633 VAANGQW
-5640 ELSTDKLPEGTYDI
+5640 ELSTDQLPEGKYDI
-5654 SLVIE
+5654 TLSIE
-5659 DSAGNRWE
+5659 DNAGNRKE
-5667 DVREIFIDRT
+5667 EVHEIFIDRT

-5710 SEGNTYT
+5710 SNGNTYT

-5758 KEVPVISLSPDSDS
+5758 KETPVISLSPDSDS
-5772 GTVGDNITRD
+5772 GTAGDNITRD
-5782 KQPTFIIGNLESD
+5782 NQPTFIIGNLESD

-5879 TNHTQ
+5879 TNHNHTQ

-5897 GVTVNVTHNGVTDI
+5897 GVTVNVTHNGVTDT

-5964 ADSQHDDASD
+5964 ADSQHNDASD
-5974 DATATAVTPPE
+5974 DATAIAVTPPE

-5998 TEPSAAEESV
+5998 TVPSVAEESV
-6008 VKVTAYSI
+6008 VKETAYSI

-6041 PENIVNVSIMFE
+6041 PENIVNVSVMFE
-6053 GEEFTLPITN
+6053 GEEFTLPIIN

-6081 DVKFID
+6081 DVKYLD
-6087 KDNDFLIKEK
+6087 KDDDFLIKEK

-6111 MNVRGKTEDDINDS
+6111 MNARGKTEDDINDS

>member
-243 LALAAESNS
+243 LALATESNS

-622 YVIDTIAPVP
+622 YVIDTVAPVP

-638 DYVVLPNGII
+638 DFVVLPNGII

-1031 DSDSGI
+1031 DSDSGV

-1060 SVQVWDAMSDTQIG
+1060 SVQVWDAASDTQIG

-1106 AGNKANSAIFD
+1106 AGNKANSAVFD

-1202 VKVEDKAGNTNYSA
+1202 VKVEDKAGNTSYSA

-1380 GTGGWTFTPPTS
+1380 GTGGWSFTPTGA

-1434 DSGIPDDNLTN
+1434 DSGIPNDNLTN

-1476 QSATPGVWDYI
+1476 QSATPGAWDYI

-1505 EAGNKATQTLD
+1505 KAGNKTTQELD

-2119 LLSEPTIVLDNTD
+2119 LLSEPTIVLDSTD
-2132 DSGTKGDH
+2132 DSGTKGDN

-2193 DGDYTLTVRVED
+2193 DGDYTLTVRGED

-2321 LSTPVIV
+2321 LSVPVIV
-2328 LDSADDSGVH
+2328 LNSADDTGVQ
-2338 GDNMTNHTQPTFALQ
+2338 GDNMTNSTQPTFALQ

-2378 KDAGGWT
+2378 KGTGGWS

-2449 FQVTVPTDVNVVR
+2449 FQVKVPMDVN
-2462 LSIDGGK
+2462 
-2469 TWFNA
+2469 
-2474 TQSATPGVWDYIWPD
+2474 
-2489 DVADGGYTLTVEAT
+2489 E
-2503 DEAGNKATQTLDFT
+2503 
-2517 IDTTLSVPTLSLDS
+2517 
-2531 ADDSGIAGDN
+2531 
-2541 ITNVKTP
+2541 
-2548 GFTLNNID
+2548 
-2556 TDVSRVIVEVMH
+2556 
-2568 NGIKQEVPL
+2568 
-2577 VQTGGQWRFAPTSDW
+2577 
-2592 ADGDYILTV
+2592 
-2601 KVEDRAGNV
+2601 
-2610 KQSAPLTVTVDTHI
+2610 
-2624 AIDRIELVNDSGIPG
+2624 
-2639 DNLTNEARPHFQVTV
+2639 
-2654 PADVNGVRLSI
+2654 
-2665 DGGKTWFDATQ
+2665 
-2676 SATSGVWDYT
+2676 
-2686 WLTNVA
+2686 
-2692 NGPHTLMVEASDK
+2692 
-2705 AGNKTTQKLDFT
+2705 
-2717 IDTILSEPTITLDS
+2717 
-2731 ADDSAAGDNI
+2731 
-2741 TNVKMPGFTLGNIDA
+2741 
-2756 DVTKVVVTVAH
+2756 
-2767 DGKNQQIELIKNGG
+2767 
-2781 VWRFTP
+2781 
-2787 GAAWT
+2787 
-2792 DGDYTLTVKVED
+2792 
-2804 KAGNTNYSAPLT
+2804 
-2816 VTIDTQ
+2816 
-2822 TSIDRIELL
+2822 
-2831 NDTGIVGD
+2831 
-2839 NLTNEARPQFHITV
+2839 
-2853 PTDVNSVQLSLD
+2853 
-2865 GGINWV
+2865 
-2871 NATLT
+2871 
-2876 SDGVWEYIWPT
+2876 
-2887 DLVENTYTLTVKA
+2887 
-2900 TDVAGNTATETLN
+2900 
-2913 FIIDTTLSTPTITL
+2913 
-2927 DSADDSGT
+2927 
-2935 ANDNKTNVKTPGFII
+2935 
-2950 GGIDSDVTQVVV
+2950 
-2962 QVMRD
+2962 
-2967 GHSEEVE
+2967 
-2974 LTQTNGQW
+2974 
-2982 RFVPGSAWTDGDY
+2982 
-2995 TLTVTVKDEA
+2995 
-3005 GNIRHSAP
+3005 
-3013 LTVTIDTQIT
+3013 
-3023 IDHIEL
+3023 
-3029 VNDSGIPDDNL
+3029 
-3040 TNNVRP
+3040 
-3046 HFQVTVP
+3046 
-3053 TDVNVVRLSIDGGK
+3053 VRLSIDGGK

-3099 ATDKAGNKTTQ
+3099 ATDKAGNQTTQ
-3110 QLDFIIDTLLSEP
+3110 KLDFIIDTLLSEP
-3123 TIVLDNTDDSGTK
+3123 TIVLDSTDDSGTK

-3141 NVNKPTFLLGN
+3141 NANKPTFLLGN

-3165 HGGTKEVL
+3165 YGGTKEVL

-3313 FTIDTRLSTPTIAMD
+3313 FTIDTRLSTPTITMD

-3343 KRPGFTIGNIDADAH
+3343 KRPGFTIGNIDSDAQ

-3413 LVVTVDTQTS
+3413 LIVTVDTQTS

-3461 SIDGGANWVSATQGI
+3461 SIDGGANWVSAAQGI

-3622 IDRIELVND
+3622 IDHIELVND

-3707 TETLNFTIDITLLTP
+3707 TETLNFTIDITLMTP

-3849 FDIHQVDSDVTR
+3849 FDIRQVDSDVTR

-4528 DNITSVTTPRF
+4528 DNITSVTKPRF

-4560 SVTANGNNLWEFQVP
+4560 PVTANGNNLWEFQVP

-4825 FTTNNKTPTLIGST
+4825 FTTNNKTPTLVGNT
-4839 LPNTIV
+4839 LPNAIV

-4971 ELTFKVED
+4971 VLTFKVED

-5294 SGSLDDLITNH
+5294 SGSLDDLITSH

-5377 TSTFIDNPAMVAG
+5377 TSTFIDNPVMMAG

-5399 SITSQTRPT
+5399 SITSQTRPA
-5408 FSIFGEMNQS
+5408 FSIYGEMNQS

-5469 LNFTIDTF
+5469 LNFTIDTL

-5524 IIINGLNVGEVWVNE
+5524 IIINGLNVGEVWVND

-5574 YSIWVDTHIKVFTSE
+5574 YSIWVDTHIQVFTSE

-5598 TEWWSNSDLIT
+5598 TDWWSNSSTIT
-5609 MRGTGE
+5609 MRGMGE

-5633 VAATGRW
+5633 VAANGQW
-5640 ELSTDKLPEGTYDI
+5640 ELSTDQLPEGKYDI
-5654 SLVIE
+5654 TLSIE
-5659 DSAGNRWE
+5659 DNAGNRKE
-5667 DVREIFIDRT
+5667 EVHEIFIDRT

-5710 SEGNTYT
+5710 SNGNTYT

-5744 AIGNRSDDVPLDIM
+5744 AIGNRSDDVSLDIM

-5870 NGASDSDNV
+5870 NGVSDSDNV

-5897 GVTVNVTHNGVTDI
+5897 GVTVNVTHNGVTDT

-5921 TFTPPAAWNDGNYT
+5921 TFTPPAAWNDGTYT

-5998 TEPSAAEESV
+5998 TVPSAAEESV
-6008 VKVTAYSI
+6008 VKETAYSI

-6111 MNVRGKTEDDINDS
+6111 MNARGKTEDDINDS

>member
-1037 SDDNLTNIVKPTL
+1037 ADDNLTNIVKPTL

-1060 SVQVWDAMSDTQIG
+1060 SVQVWDAASDTQIG

-1106 AGNKANSAIFD
+1106 AGNKANSAVFD

-1380 GTGGWTFTPPTS
+1380 GTGGWSFTPTGA

-1476 QSATPGVWDYI
+1476 QSATPGAWDYI

-1505 EAGNKATQTLD
+1505 KAGNKTTQELD

-1638 PGDNLTNEARP
+1638 PDDNLTNEARP

-1693 NGPHTLMVEASD
+1693 NGPHTLMVEATD

-1795 DYTLT
+1795 NYTLT

-2013 PLTVTIDTQITIDH
+2013 PLTVTIDTQI
-2027 IELVNDSG
+2027 
-2035 IPDDNLTNN
+2035 
-2044 VRPHFQ
+2044 
-2050 VTVPTDV
+2050 
-2057 NVVRLSI
+2057 
-2064 DGGKTWFNATQSA
+2064 A
-2077 TPGVWDY
+2077 
-2084 TWLAD
+2084 
-2089 VGEGKHTLTVEAT
+2089 
-2102 DKAGNKTTQQLD
+2102 
-2114 FIIDT
+2114 
-2119 LLSEPTIVLDNTD
+2119 
-2132 DSGTKGDH
+2132 
-2140 LTNVNKP
+2140 
-2147 TFLLGNIDAD
+2147 
-2157 ARYVT
+2157 
-2162 VEVQHGGTKE
+2162 
-2172 VLTATKDA
+2172 
-2180 TGNWSVTPTGTWA
+2180 
-2193 DGDYTLTVRVED
+2193 
-2205 EAGNEK
+2205 
-2211 HSASLTVTVDT
+2211 
-2222 QITIDVIELVNDN
+2222 
-2235 GIPGDNMTNDA
+2235 
-2246 HPQFRVTVPGDVN
+2246 
-2259 EVSLSIDGGVTW
+2259 
-2271 VKATQSATPGVWNY
+2271 
-2285 TWPGTVPDGDYTLN
+2285 
-2299 VKATDNAG
+2299 
-2307 NTVTETLHFTIDTT
+2307 
-2321 LSTPVIV
+2321 
-2328 LDSADDSGVH
+2328 
-2338 GDNMTNHTQPTFALQ
+2338 
-2353 HIDDDAVRVTVSVE
+2353 
-2367 HGGVTTTFDAT
+2367 
-2378 KDAGGWT
+2378 
-2385 FTPTGAW
+2385 
-2392 ADGDYT
+2392 
-2398 LSVSVEDKAGNTS
+2398 
-2411 HSASLTVT
+2411 
-2419 VDTQIAINNIEL
+2419 
-2431 VNDSG
+2431 
-2436 IPDDNLTNNVRPH
+2436 
-2449 FQVTVPTDVNVVR
+2449 
-2462 LSIDGGK
+2462 
-2469 TWFNA
+2469 
-2474 TQSATPGVWDYIWPD
+2474 
-2489 DVADGGYTLTVEAT
+2489 
-2503 DEAGNKATQTLDFT
+2503 
-2517 IDTTLSVPTLSLDS
+2517 
-2531 ADDSGIAGDN
+2531 
-2541 ITNVKTP
+2541 
-2548 GFTLNNID
+2548 
-2556 TDVSRVIVEVMH
+2556 
-2568 NGIKQEVPL
+2568 
-2577 VQTGGQWRFAPTSDW
+2577 
-2592 ADGDYILTV
+2592 
-2601 KVEDRAGNV
+2601 
-2610 KQSAPLTVTVDTHI
+2610 
-2624 AIDRIELVNDSGIPG
+2624 
-2639 DNLTNEARPHFQVTV
+2639 
-2654 PADVNGVRLSI
+2654 
-2665 DGGKTWFDATQ
+2665 
-2676 SATSGVWDYT
+2676 
-2686 WLTNVA
+2686 
-2692 NGPHTLMVEASDK
+2692 
-2705 AGNKTTQKLDFT
+2705 
-2717 IDTILSEPTITLDS
+2717 
-2731 ADDSAAGDNI
+2731 
-2741 TNVKMPGFTLGNIDA
+2741 
-2756 DVTKVVVTVAH
+2756 
-2767 DGKNQQIELIKNGG
+2767 
-2781 VWRFTP
+2781 
-2787 GAAWT
+2787 
-2792 DGDYTLTVKVED
+2792 
-2804 KAGNTNYSAPLT
+2804 
-2816 VTIDTQ
+2816 
-2822 TSIDRIELL
+2822 
-2831 NDTGIVGD
+2831 
-2839 NLTNEARPQFHITV
+2839 
-2853 PTDVNSVQLSLD
+2853 
-2865 GGINWV
+2865 
-2871 NATLT
+2871 
-2876 SDGVWEYIWPT
+2876 
-2887 DLVENTYTLTVKA
+2887 
-2900 TDVAGNTATETLN
+2900 
-2913 FIIDTTLSTPTITL
+2913 
-2927 DSADDSGT
+2927 
-2935 ANDNKTNVKTPGFII
+2935 
-2950 GGIDSDVTQVVV
+2950 
-2962 QVMRD
+2962 
-2967 GHSEEVE
+2967 
-2974 LTQTNGQW
+2974 
-2982 RFVPGSAWTDGDY
+2982 
-2995 TLTVTVKDEA
+2995 
-3005 GNIRHSAP
+3005 
-3013 LTVTIDTQIT
+3013 

-3173 TATKGATGIW
+3173 TATKDATGNWSVTPTGTWADGDYTLTVRVEDEAGNEKHSASLTVTVDTQITIDAIELVNDNGIPGDNMTNDAHPQFRVTVPGDVNEVSLSIDGGVTWVKATQSATPGVWNYTWPGTVPDGDYTLNVKATDNAGNTVTETLHFTIDTTLSVPVIVLNSADDTGVQGDNMTNSTQPTFALQHIDDDAVRVTVSVEHGGVTTTFDATKGVGGWSFTPTGAWADGDYTLSVSVEDKAGNTSHSASLTVTVDTQIAINNIELVNDSGIPDDNLTNNVRPHFQVKVPTDVNEVRLSIDGGKTWFNATQSATPGVWDYTWLADVGEGKHTLTVEATDKAGNQTTQKLDFIIDTMLSEPTIVLDSTDDSGTKGDNLTNANKPTFILGNIDADARYVTVEVQYGGTKEVLTATKGATGIW

-3189 TWADGDYTLT
+3189 TWADGDYMLT

-3313 FTIDTRLSTPTIAMD
+3313 FTIDTRLSTPTITMD

-3343 KRPGFTIGNIDADAH
+3343 KRPGFTIGNIDSDAQ

-3413 LVVTVDTQTS
+3413 LIVTVDTQTS

-3461 SIDGGANWVSATQGI
+3461 SIDGGANWVSAAQGI

-3622 IDRIELVND
+3622 IDHIELVND

-3707 TETLNFTIDITLLTP
+3707 TETLNFTIDITLMTP

-3849 FDIHQVDSDVTR
+3849 FDIRQVDSDVTR

-4303 KTSAELRI
+4303 KTSAELKI

-4528 DNITSVTTPRF
+4528 DNITSVTKPRF

-4560 SVTANGNNLWEFQVP
+4560 PVTANGNNLWEFQVP

-4825 FTTNNKTPTLIGST
+4825 FTTNNKTPTLVGNT
-4839 LPNTIV
+4839 LPNAIV

-4971 ELTFKVED
+4971 VLTFKVED

-5032 GSTLTIRNPQGVVI
+5032 GSTLTIRSPQGVVI

-5081 QQKEILIEHDT
+5081 QQKDILIEHDT

-5377 TSTFIDNPAMVAG
+5377 TSTFIDNLAMVAG

-5408 FSIFGEMNQS
+5408 FSISGEMNQS

-5524 IIINGLNVGEVWVNE
+5524 IIINGLNVGEVWVND

-5574 YSIWVDTHIKVFTSE
+5574 YSIWVDTHIQVFTSE

-5598 TEWWSNSDLIT
+5598 TDWWSNSSTIT
-5609 MRGTGE
+5609 MRGMGE

-5633 VAATGRW
+5633 VAANGQW
-5640 ELSTDKLPEGTYDI
+5640 ELSTDQLPEGKYDI
-5654 SLVIE
+5654 TLSIE
-5659 DSAGNRWE
+5659 DNAGNRKE
-5667 DVREIFIDRT
+5667 EVHEIFIDRT

-5710 SEGNTYT
+5710 SNGNTYT

-5998 TEPSAAEESV
+5998 TVPSAAEESV
-6008 VKVTAYSI
+6008 VKETAYSI

-6111 MNVRGKTEDDINDS
+6111 MNARGKTEDDINDS

>member
-73 GAKILGSVDLK
+73 GDKILGSVDLK

-1037 SDDNLTNIVKPTL
+1037 ADDNLTNIVKPTL

-1060 SVQVWDAMSDTQIG
+1060 SVQVWDAASDTQIG

-1106 AGNKANSAIFD
+1106 AGNKANSAVFD

-1380 GTGGWTFTPPTS
+1380 GTGGWSFTPTGA

-1476 QSATPGVWDYI
+1476 QSATPGAWDYI

-1505 EAGNKATQTLD
+1505 KAGNKTTQELD

-1638 PGDNLTNEARP
+1638 PDDNLTNEARP

-1693 NGPHTLMVEASD
+1693 NGPHTLMVEATD

-1795 DYTLT
+1795 NYTLT

-2013 PLTVTIDTQITIDH
+2013 PLTVTIDTQI
-2027 IELVNDSG
+2027 
-2035 IPDDNLTNN
+2035 
-2044 VRPHFQ
+2044 
-2050 VTVPTDV
+2050 
-2057 NVVRLSI
+2057 
-2064 DGGKTWFNATQSA
+2064 A
-2077 TPGVWDY
+2077 
-2084 TWLAD
+2084 
-2089 VGEGKHTLTVEAT
+2089 
-2102 DKAGNKTTQQLD
+2102 
-2114 FIIDT
+2114 
-2119 LLSEPTIVLDNTD
+2119 
-2132 DSGTKGDH
+2132 
-2140 LTNVNKP
+2140 
-2147 TFLLGNIDAD
+2147 
-2157 ARYVT
+2157 
-2162 VEVQHGGTKE
+2162 
-2172 VLTATKDA
+2172 
-2180 TGNWSVTPTGTWA
+2180 
-2193 DGDYTLTVRVED
+2193 
-2205 EAGNEK
+2205 
-2211 HSASLTVTVDT
+2211 
-2222 QITIDVIELVNDN
+2222 
-2235 GIPGDNMTNDA
+2235 
-2246 HPQFRVTVPGDVN
+2246 
-2259 EVSLSIDGGVTW
+2259 
-2271 VKATQSATPGVWNY
+2271 
-2285 TWPGTVPDGDYTLN
+2285 
-2299 VKATDNAG
+2299 
-2307 NTVTETLHFTIDTT
+2307 
-2321 LSTPVIV
+2321 
-2328 LDSADDSGVH
+2328 
-2338 GDNMTNHTQPTFALQ
+2338 
-2353 HIDDDAVRVTVSVE
+2353 
-2367 HGGVTTTFDAT
+2367 
-2378 KDAGGWT
+2378 
-2385 FTPTGAW
+2385 
-2392 ADGDYT
+2392 
-2398 LSVSVEDKAGNTS
+2398 
-2411 HSASLTVT
+2411 
-2419 VDTQIAINNIEL
+2419 
-2431 VNDSG
+2431 
-2436 IPDDNLTNNVRPH
+2436 
-2449 FQVTVPTDVNVVR
+2449 
-2462 LSIDGGK
+2462 
-2469 TWFNA
+2469 
-2474 TQSATPGVWDYIWPD
+2474 
-2489 DVADGGYTLTVEAT
+2489 
-2503 DEAGNKATQTLDFT
+2503 
-2517 IDTTLSVPTLSLDS
+2517 
-2531 ADDSGIAGDN
+2531 
-2541 ITNVKTP
+2541 
-2548 GFTLNNID
+2548 
-2556 TDVSRVIVEVMH
+2556 
-2568 NGIKQEVPL
+2568 
-2577 VQTGGQWRFAPTSDW
+2577 
-2592 ADGDYILTV
+2592 
-2601 KVEDRAGNV
+2601 
-2610 KQSAPLTVTVDTHI
+2610 
-2624 AIDRIELVNDSGIPG
+2624 
-2639 DNLTNEARPHFQVTV
+2639 
-2654 PADVNGVRLSI
+2654 
-2665 DGGKTWFDATQ
+2665 
-2676 SATSGVWDYT
+2676 
-2686 WLTNVA
+2686 
-2692 NGPHTLMVEASDK
+2692 
-2705 AGNKTTQKLDFT
+2705 
-2717 IDTILSEPTITLDS
+2717 
-2731 ADDSAAGDNI
+2731 
-2741 TNVKMPGFTLGNIDA
+2741 
-2756 DVTKVVVTVAH
+2756 
-2767 DGKNQQIELIKNGG
+2767 
-2781 VWRFTP
+2781 
-2787 GAAWT
+2787 
-2792 DGDYTLTVKVED
+2792 
-2804 KAGNTNYSAPLT
+2804 
-2816 VTIDTQ
+2816 
-2822 TSIDRIELL
+2822 
-2831 NDTGIVGD
+2831 
-2839 NLTNEARPQFHITV
+2839 
-2853 PTDVNSVQLSLD
+2853 
-2865 GGINWV
+2865 
-2871 NATLT
+2871 
-2876 SDGVWEYIWPT
+2876 
-2887 DLVENTYTLTVKA
+2887 
-2900 TDVAGNTATETLN
+2900 
-2913 FIIDTTLSTPTITL
+2913 
-2927 DSADDSGT
+2927 
-2935 ANDNKTNVKTPGFII
+2935 
-2950 GGIDSDVTQVVV
+2950 
-2962 QVMRD
+2962 
-2967 GHSEEVE
+2967 
-2974 LTQTNGQW
+2974 
-2982 RFVPGSAWTDGDY
+2982 
-2995 TLTVTVKDEA
+2995 
-3005 GNIRHSAP
+3005 
-3013 LTVTIDTQIT
+3013 

-3173 TATKGATGIW
+3173 TATKDATGNWSVTPTGTWADGDYTLTVRVEDEAGNEKHSASLTVTVDTQITIDAIELVNDNGIPGDNMTNDAHPQFRVTVPGDVNEVSLSIDGGVTWVKATQSATPGVWNYTWPGTVPDGDYTLNVKATDNAGNTVTETLHFTIDTTLSVPVIVLNSADDTGVQGDNMTNSTQPTFALQHIDDDAVRVTVSVEHGGVTTTFDATKGVGGWSFTPTGAWADGDYTLSVSVEDKAGNTSHSASLTVTVDTQIAINNIELVNDSGIPDDNLTNNVRPHFQVKVPTDVNEVRLSIDGGKTWFNATQSATPGVWDYTWLADVGEGKHTLTVEATDKAGNQTTQKLDFIIDTMLSEPTIVLDSTDDSGTKGDNLTNANKPTFILGNIDADARYVTVEVQYGGTKEVLTATKGATGIW

-3189 TWADGDYTLT
+3189 TWADGDYMLT

-3313 FTIDTRLSTPTIAMD
+3313 FTIDTRLSTPTITMD

-3343 KRPGFTIGNIDADAH
+3343 KRPGFTIGNIDSDAQ

-3413 LVVTVDTQTS
+3413 LIVTVDTQTS

-3461 SIDGGANWVSATQGI
+3461 SIDGGANWVSAAQGI

-3622 IDRIELVND
+3622 IDHIELVND

-3707 TETLNFTIDITLLTP
+3707 TETLNFTIDITLMTP

-3849 FDIHQVDSDVTR
+3849 FDIRQVDSDVTR

-4303 KTSAELRI
+4303 KTSAELKI

-4528 DNITSVTTPRF
+4528 DNITSVTKPRF

-4560 SVTANGNNLWEFQVP
+4560 PVTANGNNLWEFQVP

-4825 FTTNNKTPTLIGST
+4825 FTTNNKTPTLVGNT
-4839 LPNTIV
+4839 LPNAIV

-4971 ELTFKVED
+4971 VLTFKVED

-5032 GSTLTIRNPQGVVI
+5032 GSTLTIRSPQGVVI

-5081 QQKEILIEHDT
+5081 QQKDILIEHDT

-5408 FSIFGEMNQS
+5408 FSISGEMNQS

-5524 IIINGLNVGEVWVNE
+5524 IIINGLNVGEVWVND

-5574 YSIWVDTHIKVFTSE
+5574 YSIWVDTHIQVFTSE

-5598 TEWWSNSDLIT
+5598 TDWWSNSSTIT
-5609 MRGTGE
+5609 MRGMGE

-5633 VAATGRW
+5633 VAANGQW
-5640 ELSTDKLPEGTYDI
+5640 ELSTDQLPEGKYDI
-5654 SLVIE
+5654 TLSIE
-5659 DSAGNRWE
+5659 DNAGNRKE
-5667 DVREIFIDRT
+5667 EVHEIFIDRT

-5710 SEGNTYT
+5710 SNGNTYT

-5998 TEPSAAEESV
+5998 TVPSAAEESV
-6008 VKVTAYSI
+6008 VKETAYSI

-6111 MNVRGKTEDDINDS
+6111 MNARGKTEDDINDS

>member
-121 LDDAENAKKEADKA
+121 LDEAENAKKEADKA

-158 SSKQIEEMLQN
+158 SSKQMEEMLQE

-451 NITNSTLPT
+451 SITNSTLPT

-536 EIETTNDSGIVG
+536 EIETTDDSGIVG

-591 FNFTSDSVEGI
+591 FNFTSDSVEGV

-622 YVIDTIAPVP
+622 YVIDTVAPVP

-638 DYVVLPNGII
+638 DFVVLPNGII

-1037 SDDNLTNIVKPTL
+1037 ADDNLTNIVKPTL

-1106 AGNKANSAIFD
+1106 AGNKANSAVFD

-1182 NGSWLFIPG
+1182 NGSWLFTPG

-1380 GTGGWTFTPPTS
+1380 GTGGWSFTPTGA

-1434 DSGIPDDNLTN
+1434 DSGIPNDNLTN

-1476 QSATPGVWDYI
+1476 QSATPGAWDYI

-1505 EAGNKATQTLD
+1505 KAGNKTTQELD

-1563 IVEVMHN
+1563 TVEVMHN

-1678 ATSGVWDYTWLTNVA
+1678 ATPGVWDYTWLTNVA

-1713 KLDFTIDTILSEPT
+1713 KLDFIIDTMLSEPT

-2013 PLTVTIDTQITIDH
+2013 PLTVTIDTQIAIDH

-2035 IPDDNLTNN
+2035 IPDDNLTN
-2044 VRPHFQ
+2044 
-2050 VTVPTDV
+2050 
-2057 NVVRLSI
+2057 
-2064 DGGKTWFNATQSA
+2064 
-2077 TPGVWDY
+2077 
-2084 TWLAD
+2084 
-2089 VGEGKHTLTVEAT
+2089 EA
-2102 DKAGNKTTQQLD
+2102 
-2114 FIIDT
+2114 
-2119 LLSEPTIVLDNTD
+2119 
-2132 DSGTKGDH
+2132 
-2140 LTNVNKP
+2140 
-2147 TFLLGNIDAD
+2147 
-2157 ARYVT
+2157 
-2162 VEVQHGGTKE
+2162 
-2172 VLTATKDA
+2172 
-2180 TGNWSVTPTGTWA
+2180 
-2193 DGDYTLTVRVED
+2193 
-2205 EAGNEK
+2205 
-2211 HSASLTVTVDT
+2211 
-2222 QITIDVIELVNDN
+2222 
-2235 GIPGDNMTNDA
+2235 
-2246 HPQFRVTVPGDVN
+2246 
-2259 EVSLSIDGGVTW
+2259 
-2271 VKATQSATPGVWNY
+2271 
-2285 TWPGTVPDGDYTLN
+2285 
-2299 VKATDNAG
+2299 
-2307 NTVTETLHFTIDTT
+2307 
-2321 LSTPVIV
+2321 
-2328 LDSADDSGVH
+2328 
-2338 GDNMTNHTQPTFALQ
+2338 
-2353 HIDDDAVRVTVSVE
+2353 
-2367 HGGVTTTFDAT
+2367 
-2378 KDAGGWT
+2378 
-2385 FTPTGAW
+2385 
-2392 ADGDYT
+2392 
-2398 LSVSVEDKAGNTS
+2398 
-2411 HSASLTVT
+2411 
-2419 VDTQIAINNIEL
+2419 
-2431 VNDSG
+2431 
-2436 IPDDNLTNNVRPH
+2436 
-2449 FQVTVPTDVNVVR
+2449 
-2462 LSIDGGK
+2462 
-2469 TWFNA
+2469 
-2474 TQSATPGVWDYIWPD
+2474 
-2489 DVADGGYTLTVEAT
+2489 
-2503 DEAGNKATQTLDFT
+2503 
-2517 IDTTLSVPTLSLDS
+2517 
-2531 ADDSGIAGDN
+2531 
-2541 ITNVKTP
+2541 
-2548 GFTLNNID
+2548 
-2556 TDVSRVIVEVMH
+2556 
-2568 NGIKQEVPL
+2568 
-2577 VQTGGQWRFAPTSDW
+2577 
-2592 ADGDYILTV
+2592 
-2601 KVEDRAGNV
+2601 
-2610 KQSAPLTVTVDTHI
+2610 
-2624 AIDRIELVNDSGIPG
+2624 
-2639 DNLTNEARPHFQVTV
+2639 
-2654 PADVNGVRLSI
+2654 
-2665 DGGKTWFDATQ
+2665 
-2676 SATSGVWDYT
+2676 
-2686 WLTNVA
+2686 
-2692 NGPHTLMVEASDK
+2692 
-2705 AGNKTTQKLDFT
+2705 
-2717 IDTILSEPTITLDS
+2717 
-2731 ADDSAAGDNI
+2731 
-2741 TNVKMPGFTLGNIDA
+2741 
-2756 DVTKVVVTVAH
+2756 
-2767 DGKNQQIELIKNGG
+2767 
-2781 VWRFTP
+2781 
-2787 GAAWT
+2787 
-2792 DGDYTLTVKVED
+2792 
-2804 KAGNTNYSAPLT
+2804 
-2816 VTIDTQ
+2816 
-2822 TSIDRIELL
+2822 
-2831 NDTGIVGD
+2831 
-2839 NLTNEARPQFHITV
+2839 
-2853 PTDVNSVQLSLD
+2853 
-2865 GGINWV
+2865 
-2871 NATLT
+2871 
-2876 SDGVWEYIWPT
+2876 
-2887 DLVENTYTLTVKA
+2887 
-2900 TDVAGNTATETLN
+2900 
-2913 FIIDTTLSTPTITL
+2913 
-2927 DSADDSGT
+2927 
-2935 ANDNKTNVKTPGFII
+2935 
-2950 GGIDSDVTQVVV
+2950 
-2962 QVMRD
+2962 
-2967 GHSEEVE
+2967 
-2974 LTQTNGQW
+2974 
-2982 RFVPGSAWTDGDY
+2982 
-2995 TLTVTVKDEA
+2995 
-3005 GNIRHSAP
+3005 
-3013 LTVTIDTQIT
+3013 
-3023 IDHIEL
+3023 
-3029 VNDSGIPDDNL
+3029 
-3040 TNNVRP
+3040 RP

-3173 TATKGATGIW
+3173 TATKDATGNWSVTPTGTWADGDYTLTVRVEDEAGNEKHSASLTVTVDTQITIDAIELVNDNGIPGDNMTNDAHPQFRVTVPGDVNEVSLSIDGGVTWVKATQSATPGVWNYTWPGTVPDGDYTLNVKATDNAGNTVTETLHFTIDTTLSTPVIVLDSADDTGIQGDNMTNRTQPTFNLQHIDDDAVRVTVSVEHGGVTTTFDATKGVGGWTFTPPTSWGAGDYTLSVSVEDKAGNTSHSASLTVTVDTQIAINNIELVNDSGIPDDNLTNNVRPQFQVKVPTDVNEVRLSIDGGKTWFNATQSATPGVWDYTWLADVGEGKHTLTVEATDKAGNQTTQKLDFIIDTLLSEPTIVLDSTDDSGTKGDNLTNANKPTFLLGNIDADARYVTVEVQHGSTKEVLTATKGATGIW

-3199 VRVEDDAGN
+3199 VRVEDEAGN

-3218 VDTQITIDV
+3218 VDTQITIDA

-3313 FTIDTRLSTPTIAMD
+3313 FTIDTRLSTPTITMD

-3343 KRPGFTIGNIDADAH
+3343 KRPGFTIGNIDSDAQ

-3398 VEVTDN
+3398 VEVTDK

-3413 LVVTVDTQTS
+3413 LIVTVDTQTS

-3461 SIDGGANWVSATQGI
+3461 SIDGGANWVSAAQGI

-3485 TDMGDGKHTL
+3485 TDMGDGKHIL

-3622 IDRIELVND
+3622 IDHIELVND

-3684 PTDMPEGQHTLTVEV
+3684 PTDMPEGQHTLIVEV

-3707 TETLNFTIDITLLTP
+3707 TGTLDFTIDITLLTP

-3741 SVTQPVF
+3741 SVTQPIF

-3849 FDIHQVDSDVTR
+3849 FDIRQVDSDVTR

-3953 VPGDVVQV
+3953 VPGDVIQV

-3998 VEATDEA
+3998 VEATDQA

-4188 DGQHTLLVDVTD
+4188 DGKHTLLVDVTD

-4303 KTSAELRI
+4303 KTSAELQI

-4528 DNITSVTTPRF
+4528 DNITSVTKPRF

-4560 SVTANGNNLWEFQVP
+4560 PVTANGNNLWEFQVP

-4613 RMEPASDTGN
+4613 RMEPASDTGS

-4658 EVLKQTIT
+4658 EVLKHTIT

-4722 IDDQHEATSLRP
+4722 IDDQYEATSLRP
-4734 EFKGFAEAFSTIM
+4734 EFKGLAEAFSTIM

-4825 FTTNNKTPTLIGST
+4825 FTTNNKTPTLVGNT
-4839 LPNTIV
+4839 LPNAIV

-4971 ELTFKVED
+4971 VLTFKVED

-5081 QQKEILIEHDT
+5081 QQKDILIEHDT

-5294 SGSLDDLITNH
+5294 SGSLDDLITSH

-5377 TSTFIDNPAMVAG
+5377 TSTFIDNPVMMAG

-5399 SITSQTRPT
+5399 SITSQTRPA
-5408 FSIFGEMNQS
+5408 FSIYGEMNQS

-5524 IIINGLNVGEVWVNE
+5524 IIINGLNVGEVWVND

-5574 YSIWVDTHIKVFTSE
+5574 YSIWVDTHIQVFTSE

-5598 TEWWSNSDLIT
+5598 TDWWSNSSTIT
-5609 MRGTGE
+5609 MRGMGE

-5633 VAATGRW
+5633 VAANGQW
-5640 ELSTDKLPEGTYDI
+5640 ELSTDQLPEGKYDI
-5654 SLVIE
+5654 TLSIE
-5659 DSAGNRWE
+5659 DNAGNRKE
-5667 DVREIFIDRT
+5667 EVHEIFIDRT

-5710 SEGNTYT
+5710 SNGNTYT

-5758 KEVPVISLSPDSDS
+5758 KETPVISLSPDSDS

-5782 KQPTFIIGNLESD
+5782 NQPTFIIGNLESD

-5865 AAGED
+5865 AAGEG

-5879 TNHTQ
+5879 TNHNHTQ

-5921 TFTPPAAWNDGNYT
+5921 TFTPPAAWNDGTYT

-5946 SQQSAS
+5946 SLQSAS
-5952 LAVTVD
+5952 LEVTVD

-5998 TEPSAAEESV
+5998 TVPSAAEESV
-6008 VKVTAYSI
+6008 VKETAYSI

-6041 PENIVNVSIMFE
+6041 PENIVNVSVMFE

-6087 KDNDFLIKEK
+6087 KDDDFLIKEK

-6111 MNVRGKTEDDINDS
+6111 MNARGKTEDDINDS

>member
-158 SSKQIEEMLQN
+158 SSKQMEEMLQE

-423 DSIITDTIAP
+423 DSIITDTIPP

-536 EIETTNDSGIVG
+536 EIETTDDSGIVG

-622 YVIDTIAPVP
+622 YVIDTIAPLP

-960 KLYIDGALIAEVRTN
+960 KLYVDGALIAEVRTN

-1037 SDDNLTNIVKPTL
+1037 ADDNLTNIVKPTL

-1106 AGNKANSAIFD
+1106 AGNKANSAVFD

-1182 NGSWLFIPG
+1182 NGSWLFTPG

-1202 VKVEDKAGNTNYSA
+1202 VKVEDKAGNTSYSA

-1322 LSVPVIVLD
+1322 LSVPVIVLN

-1337 IQGDNMTNST
+1337 VQGDNMTNRT

-1380 GTGGWTFTPPTS
+1380 GTGGWTFTPTGA

-1434 DSGIPDDNLTN
+1434 DSGIPNDNLTN

-1470 TWFNAT
+1470 TWVTAA
-1476 QSATPGVWDYI
+1476 QKAAGVWEYI
-1487 WPDDVA
+1487 WPDDVT
-1493 DGGYTLT
+1493 DGSHTLT

-1541 NITNVKTPGF
+1541 NITSVKTPGF

-1638 PGDNLTNEARP
+1638 PDDNLTNEARP

-1693 NGPHTLMVEASD
+1693 NGPHTLMVEATD

-1713 KLDFTIDTILSEPT
+1713 KLDFIIDTLLSEPT

-1781 GVWRFTPGAAWTDG
+1781 GVWRFTPGAAWSDG

-2013 PLTVTIDTQITIDH
+2013 PLTVTIDTQI
-2027 IELVNDSG
+2027 
-2035 IPDDNLTNN
+2035 
-2044 VRPHFQ
+2044 
-2050 VTVPTDV
+2050 
-2057 NVVRLSI
+2057 
-2064 DGGKTWFNATQSA
+2064 A
-2077 TPGVWDY
+2077 
-2084 TWLAD
+2084 
-2089 VGEGKHTLTVEAT
+2089 
-2102 DKAGNKTTQQLD
+2102 
-2114 FIIDT
+2114 
-2119 LLSEPTIVLDNTD
+2119 
-2132 DSGTKGDH
+2132 
-2140 LTNVNKP
+2140 
-2147 TFLLGNIDAD
+2147 
-2157 ARYVT
+2157 
-2162 VEVQHGGTKE
+2162 
-2172 VLTATKDA
+2172 
-2180 TGNWSVTPTGTWA
+2180 
-2193 DGDYTLTVRVED
+2193 
-2205 EAGNEK
+2205 
-2211 HSASLTVTVDT
+2211 
-2222 QITIDVIELVNDN
+2222 
-2235 GIPGDNMTNDA
+2235 
-2246 HPQFRVTVPGDVN
+2246 
-2259 EVSLSIDGGVTW
+2259 
-2271 VKATQSATPGVWNY
+2271 
-2285 TWPGTVPDGDYTLN
+2285 
-2299 VKATDNAG
+2299 
-2307 NTVTETLHFTIDTT
+2307 
-2321 LSTPVIV
+2321 
-2328 LDSADDSGVH
+2328 
-2338 GDNMTNHTQPTFALQ
+2338 
-2353 HIDDDAVRVTVSVE
+2353 
-2367 HGGVTTTFDAT
+2367 
-2378 KDAGGWT
+2378 
-2385 FTPTGAW
+2385 
-2392 ADGDYT
+2392 
-2398 LSVSVEDKAGNTS
+2398 
-2411 HSASLTVT
+2411 
-2419 VDTQIAINNIEL
+2419 
-2431 VNDSG
+2431 
-2436 IPDDNLTNNVRPH
+2436 
-2449 FQVTVPTDVNVVR
+2449 
-2462 LSIDGGK
+2462 
-2469 TWFNA
+2469 
-2474 TQSATPGVWDYIWPD
+2474 
-2489 DVADGGYTLTVEAT
+2489 
-2503 DEAGNKATQTLDFT
+2503 
-2517 IDTTLSVPTLSLDS
+2517 
-2531 ADDSGIAGDN
+2531 
-2541 ITNVKTP
+2541 
-2548 GFTLNNID
+2548 
-2556 TDVSRVIVEVMH
+2556 
-2568 NGIKQEVPL
+2568 
-2577 VQTGGQWRFAPTSDW
+2577 
-2592 ADGDYILTV
+2592 
-2601 KVEDRAGNV
+2601 
-2610 KQSAPLTVTVDTHI
+2610 
-2624 AIDRIELVNDSGIPG
+2624 
-2639 DNLTNEARPHFQVTV
+2639 
-2654 PADVNGVRLSI
+2654 
-2665 DGGKTWFDATQ
+2665 
-2676 SATSGVWDYT
+2676 
-2686 WLTNVA
+2686 
-2692 NGPHTLMVEASDK
+2692 
-2705 AGNKTTQKLDFT
+2705 
-2717 IDTILSEPTITLDS
+2717 
-2731 ADDSAAGDNI
+2731 
-2741 TNVKMPGFTLGNIDA
+2741 
-2756 DVTKVVVTVAH
+2756 
-2767 DGKNQQIELIKNGG
+2767 
-2781 VWRFTP
+2781 
-2787 GAAWT
+2787 
-2792 DGDYTLTVKVED
+2792 
-2804 KAGNTNYSAPLT
+2804 
-2816 VTIDTQ
+2816 
-2822 TSIDRIELL
+2822 
-2831 NDTGIVGD
+2831 
-2839 NLTNEARPQFHITV
+2839 
-2853 PTDVNSVQLSLD
+2853 
-2865 GGINWV
+2865 
-2871 NATLT
+2871 
-2876 SDGVWEYIWPT
+2876 
-2887 DLVENTYTLTVKA
+2887 
-2900 TDVAGNTATETLN
+2900 
-2913 FIIDTTLSTPTITL
+2913 
-2927 DSADDSGT
+2927 
-2935 ANDNKTNVKTPGFII
+2935 
-2950 GGIDSDVTQVVV
+2950 
-2962 QVMRD
+2962 
-2967 GHSEEVE
+2967 
-2974 LTQTNGQW
+2974 
-2982 RFVPGSAWTDGDY
+2982 
-2995 TLTVTVKDEA
+2995 
-3005 GNIRHSAP
+3005 
-3013 LTVTIDTQIT
+3013 

-3165 HGGTKEVL
+3165 HGGTKEVLTATKDATGNWSVTPTGTWADGDYTLTVRVEDDAGNEKHSASLTVTVDTQITIDVIELVNDNGIPGDNMTNDAHPQFRVTVPGDVNEVSLSIDGGVTWVKATQSATPGVWNYTWPGTVPDGDYTLNVKATDNAGNTVTETLHFTIDTTLSVPVIVLNSADDTGVQGDNMTNSTQPTFALQHIDDDAVRVTVSVEHGGVTTTFDATKGTGGWSFTPTGAWADGDYTLSVSVEDKAGNTSHSASLTVTVDTQIAINNIELVNDSGIPDDNLTNNVRPHFQVKVPTDVNEVRLSIDGGKTWFNATQSATPGVWDYTWLADVGEGKHTLTVEATDKAGNQTTQKLDFIIDTMLSEPTIVLDSTDDSGTKGDNLTNANKPTFILGNIDADARYVTVEVQYGGTKEVL

-3313 FTIDTRLSTPTIAMD
+3313 FTIDTRLSTPTITMD

-3343 KRPGFTIGNIDADAH
+3343 KRPGFTIGNIDSDAQ

-4014 FNIDTNIQVPTIALD
+4014 FNIDTNIQAPTIALD

-4528 DNITSVTTPRF
+4528 DNITSVTKPRF

-4560 SVTANGNNLWEFQVP
+4560 PVTANGNNLWEFQVP

-4613 RMEPASDTGN
+4613 RMEPASDTGS

-4658 EVLKQTIT
+4658 EVLKHTIT

-4722 IDDQHEATSLRP
+4722 IDDQYEATSLRP
-4734 EFKGFAEAFSTIM
+4734 EFKGLAEAFSTIM

-4825 FTTNNKTPTLIGST
+4825 FTTNNKTPTLVGNT
-4839 LPNTIV
+4839 LPNAIV

-5081 QQKEILIEHDT
+5081 QQKDILIEHDT

-5244 APILLQDDGTFNIH
+5244 APILLQDDGKFNIH

-5294 SGSLDDLITNH
+5294 SGSLDDLITSH

-5377 TSTFIDNPAMVAG
+5377 TSTFIDNPVMMAG

-5399 SITSQTRPT
+5399 SITSQTRPA

-5524 IIINGLNVGEVWVNE
+5524 IIINGLNVGEVWVND

-5574 YSIWVDTHIKVFTSE
+5574 YSIWVDTHIQVFTSE

-5598 TEWWSNSDLIT
+5598 TDWWSNSSTIT
-5609 MRGTGE
+5609 MRGMGE

-5633 VAATGRW
+5633 VAANGQW
-5640 ELSTDKLPEGTYDI
+5640 ELSTDQLPEGKYDI
-5654 SLVIE
+5654 TLSIE
-5659 DSAGNRWE
+5659 DNAGNRKE
-5667 DVREIFIDRT
+5667 EVHEIFIDRT

-5710 SEGNTYT
+5710 SNGNTYT

-5744 AIGNRSDDVPLDIM
+5744 AIGNRSDDVSLDIM
-5758 KEVPVISLSPDSDS
+5758 KETPVISLSPDSDS
-5772 GTVGDNITRD
+5772 GTAGDNITRD
-5782 KQPTFIIGNLESD
+5782 NQPTFIIGNLESD

-5879 TNHTQ
+5879 TNHNHTQ

-5897 GVTVNVTHNGVTDI
+5897 GVTVNVTHNGVTDT

-5921 TFTPPAAWNDGNYT
+5921 TFTPPAAWNDGTYT

-5952 LAVTVD
+5952 LEVTVD

-5974 DATATAVTPPE
+5974 DATPTAVTPPE

-5998 TEPSAAEESV
+5998 TVPSAAEESV
-6008 VKVTAYSI
+6008 VKETAYSI

-6041 PENIVNVSIMFE
+6041 PENIVNVSVMFE

-6087 KDNDFLIKEK
+6087 KDDDFLIKEK

-6111 MNVRGKTEDDINDS
+6111 MNARGKTEDDINDS

>member
-158 SSKQIEEMLQN
+158 SSKQMEEMLQE

-423 DSIITDTIAP
+423 DSIITDTIPP

-494 LTTPLKDG
+494 ITTPLKDG

-536 EIETTNDSGIVG
+536 EIETTDDSGIVG

-591 FNFTSDSVEGI
+591 FNFTSDSVEGV

-622 YVIDTIAPVP
+622 YVIDTVAPVP

-638 DYVVLPNGII
+638 DFVVLPNGII

-1037 SDDNLTNIVKPTL
+1037 ADDNLTNIVKPTL

-1060 SVQVWDAMSDTQIG
+1060 SVQVWDAASDTQIG

-1106 AGNKANSAIFD
+1106 AGNKANSAVFH

-1182 NGSWLFIPG
+1182 NGSWLFTPG

-1202 VKVEDKAGNTNYSA
+1202 VKVEDKAGNTSYSA

-1322 LSVPVIVLD
+1322 LSVPVIVLN

-1337 IQGDNMTNST
+1337 VQGDNMTNRT

-1380 GTGGWTFTPPTS
+1380 GTGGWTFTPPAS

-1434 DSGIPDDNLTN
+1434 DSGIPNDNLTN

-1541 NITNVKTPGF
+1541 NITSVKTPGF

-1638 PGDNLTNEARP
+1638 PDDNLTNEARP

-1693 NGPHTLMVEASD
+1693 NGPHTLMVEATD

-1713 KLDFTIDTILSEPT
+1713 KLDFIIDTLLSEPT

-2013 PLTVTIDTQITIDH
+2013 PLTVTIDTQI
-2027 IELVNDSG
+2027 
-2035 IPDDNLTNN
+2035 
-2044 VRPHFQ
+2044 
-2050 VTVPTDV
+2050 
-2057 NVVRLSI
+2057 
-2064 DGGKTWFNATQSA
+2064 A
-2077 TPGVWDY
+2077 
-2084 TWLAD
+2084 
-2089 VGEGKHTLTVEAT
+2089 
-2102 DKAGNKTTQQLD
+2102 
-2114 FIIDT
+2114 
-2119 LLSEPTIVLDNTD
+2119 
-2132 DSGTKGDH
+2132 
-2140 LTNVNKP
+2140 
-2147 TFLLGNIDAD
+2147 
-2157 ARYVT
+2157 
-2162 VEVQHGGTKE
+2162 
-2172 VLTATKDA
+2172 
-2180 TGNWSVTPTGTWA
+2180 
-2193 DGDYTLTVRVED
+2193 
-2205 EAGNEK
+2205 
-2211 HSASLTVTVDT
+2211 
-2222 QITIDVIELVNDN
+2222 
-2235 GIPGDNMTNDA
+2235 
-2246 HPQFRVTVPGDVN
+2246 
-2259 EVSLSIDGGVTW
+2259 
-2271 VKATQSATPGVWNY
+2271 
-2285 TWPGTVPDGDYTLN
+2285 
-2299 VKATDNAG
+2299 
-2307 NTVTETLHFTIDTT
+2307 
-2321 LSTPVIV
+2321 
-2328 LDSADDSGVH
+2328 
-2338 GDNMTNHTQPTFALQ
+2338 
-2353 HIDDDAVRVTVSVE
+2353 
-2367 HGGVTTTFDAT
+2367 
-2378 KDAGGWT
+2378 
-2385 FTPTGAW
+2385 
-2392 ADGDYT
+2392 
-2398 LSVSVEDKAGNTS
+2398 
-2411 HSASLTVT
+2411 
-2419 VDTQIAINNIEL
+2419 
-2431 VNDSG
+2431 
-2436 IPDDNLTNNVRPH
+2436 
-2449 FQVTVPTDVNVVR
+2449 
-2462 LSIDGGK
+2462 
-2469 TWFNA
+2469 
-2474 TQSATPGVWDYIWPD
+2474 
-2489 DVADGGYTLTVEAT
+2489 
-2503 DEAGNKATQTLDFT
+2503 
-2517 IDTTLSVPTLSLDS
+2517 
-2531 ADDSGIAGDN
+2531 
-2541 ITNVKTP
+2541 
-2548 GFTLNNID
+2548 
-2556 TDVSRVIVEVMH
+2556 
-2568 NGIKQEVPL
+2568 
-2577 VQTGGQWRFAPTSDW
+2577 
-2592 ADGDYILTV
+2592 
-2601 KVEDRAGNV
+2601 
-2610 KQSAPLTVTVDTHI
+2610 
-2624 AIDRIELVNDSGIPG
+2624 
-2639 DNLTNEARPHFQVTV
+2639 
-2654 PADVNGVRLSI
+2654 
-2665 DGGKTWFDATQ
+2665 
-2676 SATSGVWDYT
+2676 
-2686 WLTNVA
+2686 
-2692 NGPHTLMVEASDK
+2692 
-2705 AGNKTTQKLDFT
+2705 
-2717 IDTILSEPTITLDS
+2717 
-2731 ADDSAAGDNI
+2731 
-2741 TNVKMPGFTLGNIDA
+2741 
-2756 DVTKVVVTVAH
+2756 
-2767 DGKNQQIELIKNGG
+2767 
-2781 VWRFTP
+2781 
-2787 GAAWT
+2787 
-2792 DGDYTLTVKVED
+2792 
-2804 KAGNTNYSAPLT
+2804 
-2816 VTIDTQ
+2816 
-2822 TSIDRIELL
+2822 
-2831 NDTGIVGD
+2831 
-2839 NLTNEARPQFHITV
+2839 
-2853 PTDVNSVQLSLD
+2853 
-2865 GGINWV
+2865 
-2871 NATLT
+2871 
-2876 SDGVWEYIWPT
+2876 
-2887 DLVENTYTLTVKA
+2887 
-2900 TDVAGNTATETLN
+2900 
-2913 FIIDTTLSTPTITL
+2913 
-2927 DSADDSGT
+2927 
-2935 ANDNKTNVKTPGFII
+2935 
-2950 GGIDSDVTQVVV
+2950 
-2962 QVMRD
+2962 
-2967 GHSEEVE
+2967 
-2974 LTQTNGQW
+2974 
-2982 RFVPGSAWTDGDY
+2982 
-2995 TLTVTVKDEA
+2995 
-3005 GNIRHSAP
+3005 
-3013 LTVTIDTQIT
+3013 

-3173 TATKGATGIW
+3173 TATKDATGNWSVTPTGTWADGDYTLTVRVEDDAGNEKHSASLTVTVDTQITIDVIELVNDNGIPGDNMTNDAHPQFRVTVPGDVNEVSLSIDGGVTWVKATQSATPGVWNYTWPGTVPDGDYTLNVKATDNAGNTVTETLHFTIDTTLSTPVIVLDSADDTGIQGDNMTNRTQPTFNLQHIDDDAVRVTVSVEHGGVTTTFDATKGVGGWTFTPPTSWGAGDYTLSVSVEDKAGNTSHSASLTVTVDTQIAINNIELVNDSGIPDDNLTNNVRPHFQVKVPTDVNEVRLSIDGGKTWFNAIQSATPGVWDYTWLADVGEGKHTLTVEATDKAGNQTTQKLDFIIDTLLSEPTIVLDSTDDSGTKGDNLTNANKPTFILGNIDADARYVTVEVQHGGTKEVLTATKGATGIW

-3269 WVRATQGTAGIW
+3269 WVRATQGKAGTW

-3313 FTIDTRLSTPTIAMD
+3313 FTIDTRLSTPTITMD
-3328 SRDDTGAIGDHITSV
+3328 GRDDTGAIGDHITSV

-3398 VEVTDN
+3398 VEVQDN

-3413 LVVTVDTQTS
+3413 LIVTVDTQTS

-3461 SIDGGANWVSATQGI
+3461 SIDGGANWVSAAQGI

-3622 IDRIELVND
+3622 IDHIELVND

-3707 TETLNFTIDITLLTP
+3707 TETLNFTIDITLMTP

-3849 FDIHQVDSDVTR
+3849 FDIRQVDSDVTR

-3998 VEATDEA
+3998 VEATDQA

-4144 PQFSIVTADDITHV
+4144 PQFSIVTADDITQV

-4188 DGQHTLLVDVTD
+4188 DGKHTLLVDVTD

-4528 DNITSVTTPRF
+4528 DNITSVTKPRF

-4560 SVTANGNNLWEFQVP
+4560 PVTANGNNLWEFQVP

-4658 EVLKQTIT
+4658 EVLKHTIT

-5238 ADGTWR
+5238 ADGSWR

-5399 SITSQTRPT
+5399 SITSQTRPA

-5524 IIINGLNVGEVWVNE
+5524 IIINGLNVGEVWAND

-5550 YFTEGQLDITVKS
+5550 YFTEGQLDINVKS

-5574 YSIWVDTHIKVFTSE
+5574 YSIWVDTHIQVFTSE

-5598 TEWWSNSDLIT
+5598 TDWWSNSSTIT
-5609 MRGTGE
+5609 MRGMGE

-5633 VAATGRW
+5633 VAANGQW
-5640 ELSTDKLPEGTYDI
+5640 ELSTDQLPEGKYDI
-5654 SLVIE
+5654 TLSIE
-5659 DSAGNRWE
+5659 DNAGNRKE
-5667 DVREIFIDRT
+5667 EVHEIFIDRT

-5710 SEGNTYT
+5710 SNGNTYT

-5758 KEVPVISLSPDSDS
+5758 KETPVISLSPDSDS
-5772 GTVGDNITRD
+5772 GTAGDNITRD
-5782 KQPTFIIGNLESD
+5782 NQPTFIIGNLESD

-5879 TNHTQ
+5879 TNHNHTQ

-5897 GVTVNVTHNGVTDI
+5897 GVTVNVTHNGVTDT

-5998 TEPSAAEESV
+5998 TVPSAAEESV
-6008 VKVTAYSI
+6008 VKETAYSI

-6041 PENIVNVSIMFE
+6041 PENIVNVSVMFE

-6087 KDNDFLIKEK
+6087 KDDDFLIKEK

-6111 MNVRGKTEDDINDS
+6111 MNARGKTEDDINDS

>member
-536 EIETTNDSGIVG
+536 EIETTDDSGIVG

-591 FNFTSDSVEGI
+591 FNFTSDSVEGV

-622 YVIDTIAPVP
+622 YVIDTVAPVP

-638 DYVVLPNGII
+638 DFVVLPNGII

-657 VGTAEPKSTI
+657 AGTAEPKSTI

-1037 SDDNLTNIVKPTL
+1037 ADDNLTNIVKPTL

-1106 AGNKANSAIFD
+1106 AGNKANSAVFD

-1182 NGSWLFIPG
+1182 NGSWLFTPG

-1202 VKVEDKAGNTNYSA
+1202 VKVEDKAGNTSYSA

-1380 GTGGWTFTPPTS
+1380 GTGGWSFTPTGA

-1434 DSGIPDDNLTN
+1434 DSGIPNDNLTN

-1476 QSATPGVWDYI
+1476 QSATPGAWDYI

-1505 EAGNKATQTLD
+1505 KAGNKTTQELD

-1881 WEYIWPTDLV
+1881 WEYIWPTDLI

-2013 PLTVTIDTQITIDH
+2013 PLTVTIDTQI
-2027 IELVNDSG
+2027 
-2035 IPDDNLTNN
+2035 
-2044 VRPHFQ
+2044 
-2050 VTVPTDV
+2050 
-2057 NVVRLSI
+2057 
-2064 DGGKTWFNATQSA
+2064 A
-2077 TPGVWDY
+2077 
-2084 TWLAD
+2084 
-2089 VGEGKHTLTVEAT
+2089 
-2102 DKAGNKTTQQLD
+2102 
-2114 FIIDT
+2114 
-2119 LLSEPTIVLDNTD
+2119 
-2132 DSGTKGDH
+2132 
-2140 LTNVNKP
+2140 
-2147 TFLLGNIDAD
+2147 
-2157 ARYVT
+2157 
-2162 VEVQHGGTKE
+2162 
-2172 VLTATKDA
+2172 
-2180 TGNWSVTPTGTWA
+2180 
-2193 DGDYTLTVRVED
+2193 
-2205 EAGNEK
+2205 
-2211 HSASLTVTVDT
+2211 
-2222 QITIDVIELVNDN
+2222 
-2235 GIPGDNMTNDA
+2235 
-2246 HPQFRVTVPGDVN
+2246 
-2259 EVSLSIDGGVTW
+2259 
-2271 VKATQSATPGVWNY
+2271 
-2285 TWPGTVPDGDYTLN
+2285 
-2299 VKATDNAG
+2299 
-2307 NTVTETLHFTIDTT
+2307 
-2321 LSTPVIV
+2321 
-2328 LDSADDSGVH
+2328 
-2338 GDNMTNHTQPTFALQ
+2338 
-2353 HIDDDAVRVTVSVE
+2353 
-2367 HGGVTTTFDAT
+2367 
-2378 KDAGGWT
+2378 
-2385 FTPTGAW
+2385 
-2392 ADGDYT
+2392 
-2398 LSVSVEDKAGNTS
+2398 
-2411 HSASLTVT
+2411 
-2419 VDTQIAINNIEL
+2419 
-2431 VNDSG
+2431 
-2436 IPDDNLTNNVRPH
+2436 
-2449 FQVTVPTDVNVVR
+2449 
-2462 LSIDGGK
+2462 
-2469 TWFNA
+2469 
-2474 TQSATPGVWDYIWPD
+2474 
-2489 DVADGGYTLTVEAT
+2489 
-2503 DEAGNKATQTLDFT
+2503 
-2517 IDTTLSVPTLSLDS
+2517 
-2531 ADDSGIAGDN
+2531 
-2541 ITNVKTP
+2541 
-2548 GFTLNNID
+2548 
-2556 TDVSRVIVEVMH
+2556 
-2568 NGIKQEVPL
+2568 
-2577 VQTGGQWRFAPTSDW
+2577 
-2592 ADGDYILTV
+2592 
-2601 KVEDRAGNV
+2601 
-2610 KQSAPLTVTVDTHI
+2610 
-2624 AIDRIELVNDSGIPG
+2624 
-2639 DNLTNEARPHFQVTV
+2639 
-2654 PADVNGVRLSI
+2654 
-2665 DGGKTWFDATQ
+2665 
-2676 SATSGVWDYT
+2676 
-2686 WLTNVA
+2686 
-2692 NGPHTLMVEASDK
+2692 
-2705 AGNKTTQKLDFT
+2705 
-2717 IDTILSEPTITLDS
+2717 
-2731 ADDSAAGDNI
+2731 
-2741 TNVKMPGFTLGNIDA
+2741 
-2756 DVTKVVVTVAH
+2756 
-2767 DGKNQQIELIKNGG
+2767 
-2781 VWRFTP
+2781 
-2787 GAAWT
+2787 
-2792 DGDYTLTVKVED
+2792 
-2804 KAGNTNYSAPLT
+2804 
-2816 VTIDTQ
+2816 
-2822 TSIDRIELL
+2822 
-2831 NDTGIVGD
+2831 
-2839 NLTNEARPQFHITV
+2839 
-2853 PTDVNSVQLSLD
+2853 
-2865 GGINWV
+2865 
-2871 NATLT
+2871 
-2876 SDGVWEYIWPT
+2876 
-2887 DLVENTYTLTVKA
+2887 
-2900 TDVAGNTATETLN
+2900 
-2913 FIIDTTLSTPTITL
+2913 
-2927 DSADDSGT
+2927 
-2935 ANDNKTNVKTPGFII
+2935 
-2950 GGIDSDVTQVVV
+2950 
-2962 QVMRD
+2962 
-2967 GHSEEVE
+2967 
-2974 LTQTNGQW
+2974 
-2982 RFVPGSAWTDGDY
+2982 
-2995 TLTVTVKDEA
+2995 
-3005 GNIRHSAP
+3005 
-3013 LTVTIDTQIT
+3013 

-3165 HGGTKEVL
+3165 HGGTKEVLTATKDATGNWSVTPTGTWADGDYTLTVRVEDEAGNEKHSASLTVTVDTQITIDAIELVNDNGIPGDNMTNDAHPQFRVTVPGDVNEVSLSIDGGVTWVKATQSATPGVWNYTWPGTVPDGDYTLNVKATDNAGNTVTETLHFTIDTTLSVPVIVLNSADDTGIQGDNMTNSTQPTFALQHIDDDAVRVTVSVEHGGVTTTFDATKGTGGWSFTPTGAWADGDYTLSVSVEDKAGNTSHSASLTVTVDTQIAINNIELVNDSGIPDDNLTNNVRPHFQVKVPTDVNEVRLSIDGGKTWFNATQSATPGVWDYTWLADVGEGKHTLTVEATDKAGNQTTQKLDFIIDTMLSEPTIVLDSTDDSGTKGDNLTNANKPTFILGNIDADARYVTVEVQYGGTKEVL

-3313 FTIDTRLSTPTIAMD
+3313 FTIDTRLSTPTITMD

-3343 KRPGFTIGNIDADAH
+3343 KRPGFTIGNIDSDAQ

-3413 LVVTVDTQTS
+3413 LIVTVDTQTS

-3461 SIDGGANWVSATQGI
+3461 SIDGGANWVSAAQGI

-3622 IDRIELVND
+3622 IDHIELVND

-3707 TETLNFTIDITLLTP
+3707 TETLNFTIDITLMTP

-3849 FDIHQVDSDVTR
+3849 FDIRQVDSDVTR

-4303 KTSAELRI
+4303 KTSAELKI

-4528 DNITSVTTPRF
+4528 DNITSVTKPRF

-4560 SVTANGNNLWEFQVP
+4560 PVTANGNNLWEFQVP

-4825 FTTNNKTPTLIGST
+4825 FTTNNKTPTLVGNT
-4839 LPNTIV
+4839 LPNAIV

-4971 ELTFKVED
+4971 VLTFKVED

-5032 GSTLTIRNPQGVVI
+5032 GSTLTIRSPQGVVI

-5081 QQKEILIEHDT
+5081 QQKDILIEHDT

-5408 FSIFGEMNQS
+5408 FSISGEMNQS

-5574 YSIWVDTHIKVFTSE
+5574 YSIWVDTHIQVFTSE

-5598 TEWWSNSDLIT
+5598 TDWWSNSSTIT
-5609 MRGTGE
+5609 MRGMGE

-5633 VAATGRW
+5633 VAANGQW
-5640 ELSTDKLPEGTYDI
+5640 ELSTDQLPEGKYDI
-5654 SLVIE
+5654 TLSIE
-5659 DSAGNRWE
+5659 DNAGNRKE
-5667 DVREIFIDRT
+5667 EVHEIFIDRT

-5710 SEGNTYT
+5710 SNGNTYT

-5744 AIGNRSDDVPLDIM
+5744 AIGNRSDDVSLDIM

-5870 NGASDSDNV
+5870 NGVSDSDNV

-5897 GVTVNVTHNGVTDI
+5897 GVTVNVTHNGVTDT

-5921 TFTPPAAWNDGNYT
+5921 TFTPPAAWNDGTYT

-5998 TEPSAAEESV
+5998 TVPSAAEESV
-6008 VKVTAYSI
+6008 VKETAYSI

-6111 MNVRGKTEDDINDS
+6111 MNARGKTEDDINDS

>member
-121 LDDAENAKKEADKA
+121 LDEAENAKKEADKA

-158 SSKQIEEMLQN
+158 SSKQMEEMLQE

-451 NITNSTLPT
+451 SITNSTLPT

-536 EIETTNDSGIVG
+536 EIETTDDSGIVG
-548 DNVTNNTRPTF
+548 DNVTKNTRPTF

-591 FNFTSDSVEGI
+591 FNFTSDSVEGV

-622 YVIDTIAPVP
+622 YVIDTVAPVP

-638 DYVVLPNGII
+638 DFVVLPNGII

-1037 SDDNLTNIVKPTL
+1037 ADDNLTNIVKPTL

-1106 AGNKANSAIFD
+1106 AGNKANSAVFD

-1182 NGSWLFIPG
+1182 NGSWLFTPG

-1380 GTGGWTFTPPTS
+1380 GTGGWSFTPTGA

-1434 DSGIPDDNLTN
+1434 DSGIPNDNLTN

-1476 QSATPGVWDYI
+1476 QSATPGAWDYI

-1505 EAGNKATQTLD
+1505 KAGNKTTQELD

-1563 IVEVMHN
+1563 TVEVMHN

-1678 ATSGVWDYTWLTNVA
+1678 ATPGVWDYTWLTNVA

-1713 KLDFTIDTILSEPT
+1713 KLDFIIDTMLSEPT

-2013 PLTVTIDTQITIDH
+2013 PLTVTIDTQIAIDH

-2035 IPDDNLTNN
+2035 IPDDNLTN
-2044 VRPHFQ
+2044 
-2050 VTVPTDV
+2050 
-2057 NVVRLSI
+2057 
-2064 DGGKTWFNATQSA
+2064 
-2077 TPGVWDY
+2077 
-2084 TWLAD
+2084 
-2089 VGEGKHTLTVEAT
+2089 EA
-2102 DKAGNKTTQQLD
+2102 
-2114 FIIDT
+2114 
-2119 LLSEPTIVLDNTD
+2119 
-2132 DSGTKGDH
+2132 
-2140 LTNVNKP
+2140 
-2147 TFLLGNIDAD
+2147 
-2157 ARYVT
+2157 
-2162 VEVQHGGTKE
+2162 
-2172 VLTATKDA
+2172 
-2180 TGNWSVTPTGTWA
+2180 
-2193 DGDYTLTVRVED
+2193 
-2205 EAGNEK
+2205 
-2211 HSASLTVTVDT
+2211 
-2222 QITIDVIELVNDN
+2222 
-2235 GIPGDNMTNDA
+2235 
-2246 HPQFRVTVPGDVN
+2246 
-2259 EVSLSIDGGVTW
+2259 
-2271 VKATQSATPGVWNY
+2271 
-2285 TWPGTVPDGDYTLN
+2285 
-2299 VKATDNAG
+2299 
-2307 NTVTETLHFTIDTT
+2307 
-2321 LSTPVIV
+2321 
-2328 LDSADDSGVH
+2328 
-2338 GDNMTNHTQPTFALQ
+2338 
-2353 HIDDDAVRVTVSVE
+2353 
-2367 HGGVTTTFDAT
+2367 
-2378 KDAGGWT
+2378 
-2385 FTPTGAW
+2385 
-2392 ADGDYT
+2392 
-2398 LSVSVEDKAGNTS
+2398 
-2411 HSASLTVT
+2411 
-2419 VDTQIAINNIEL
+2419 
-2431 VNDSG
+2431 
-2436 IPDDNLTNNVRPH
+2436 
-2449 FQVTVPTDVNVVR
+2449 
-2462 LSIDGGK
+2462 
-2469 TWFNA
+2469 
-2474 TQSATPGVWDYIWPD
+2474 
-2489 DVADGGYTLTVEAT
+2489 
-2503 DEAGNKATQTLDFT
+2503 
-2517 IDTTLSVPTLSLDS
+2517 
-2531 ADDSGIAGDN
+2531 
-2541 ITNVKTP
+2541 
-2548 GFTLNNID
+2548 
-2556 TDVSRVIVEVMH
+2556 
-2568 NGIKQEVPL
+2568 
-2577 VQTGGQWRFAPTSDW
+2577 
-2592 ADGDYILTV
+2592 
-2601 KVEDRAGNV
+2601 
-2610 KQSAPLTVTVDTHI
+2610 
-2624 AIDRIELVNDSGIPG
+2624 
-2639 DNLTNEARPHFQVTV
+2639 
-2654 PADVNGVRLSI
+2654 
-2665 DGGKTWFDATQ
+2665 
-2676 SATSGVWDYT
+2676 
-2686 WLTNVA
+2686 
-2692 NGPHTLMVEASDK
+2692 
-2705 AGNKTTQKLDFT
+2705 
-2717 IDTILSEPTITLDS
+2717 
-2731 ADDSAAGDNI
+2731 
-2741 TNVKMPGFTLGNIDA
+2741 
-2756 DVTKVVVTVAH
+2756 
-2767 DGKNQQIELIKNGG
+2767 
-2781 VWRFTP
+2781 
-2787 GAAWT
+2787 
-2792 DGDYTLTVKVED
+2792 
-2804 KAGNTNYSAPLT
+2804 
-2816 VTIDTQ
+2816 
-2822 TSIDRIELL
+2822 
-2831 NDTGIVGD
+2831 
-2839 NLTNEARPQFHITV
+2839 
-2853 PTDVNSVQLSLD
+2853 
-2865 GGINWV
+2865 
-2871 NATLT
+2871 
-2876 SDGVWEYIWPT
+2876 
-2887 DLVENTYTLTVKA
+2887 
-2900 TDVAGNTATETLN
+2900 
-2913 FIIDTTLSTPTITL
+2913 
-2927 DSADDSGT
+2927 
-2935 ANDNKTNVKTPGFII
+2935 
-2950 GGIDSDVTQVVV
+2950 
-2962 QVMRD
+2962 
-2967 GHSEEVE
+2967 
-2974 LTQTNGQW
+2974 
-2982 RFVPGSAWTDGDY
+2982 
-2995 TLTVTVKDEA
+2995 
-3005 GNIRHSAP
+3005 
-3013 LTVTIDTQIT
+3013 
-3023 IDHIEL
+3023 
-3029 VNDSGIPDDNL
+3029 
-3040 TNNVRP
+3040 RP

-3173 TATKGATGIW
+3173 TATKDATGNWSVTPTGTWADGDYTLTVRVEDEAGNEKHSASLTVTVDTQITIDAIELVNDNGIPGDNMTNDAHPQFRVTVPGDVNEVSLSIDGGVTWVKATQSATPGVWNYTWPGTVPDGDYTLNVKATDNAGNTVTETLHFTIDTTLSTPVIVLDSADDTGIQGDNMTNRTQPTFNLQHIDDDAVRVTVSVEHGGVTTTFDATKGVGGWTFTPPTSWGAGDYTLSVSVEDKAGNTSHSASLTVTVDTQIAINNIELVNDSGIPDDNLTNNVRPQFQVKVPTDVNEVRLSIDGGKTWFNATQSATPGVWDYTWLADVGEGKHTLTVEATDKAGNQTTQKLDFIIDTLLSEPTIVLDSTDDSGTKGDNLTNANKPTFLLGNIDADARYVTVEVQHGSTKEVLTATKGATGIW

-3199 VRVEDDAGN
+3199 VRVEDEAGN

-3218 VDTQITIDV
+3218 VDTQITIDA

-3313 FTIDTRLSTPTIAMD
+3313 FTIDTRLSTPTITMD

-3343 KRPGFTIGNIDADAH
+3343 KRPGFTIGNIDSDAQ

-3386 DADWADGSYTLT
+3386 DADWANGSYTLT

-3413 LVVTVDTQTS
+3413 LIVTVDTQTS

-3461 SIDGGANWVSATQGI
+3461 SIDGGANWVSAAQGI

-3485 TDMGDGKHTL
+3485 TDMGDGKHIL

-3622 IDRIELVND
+3622 IDHIELVND

-3684 PTDMPEGQHTLTVEV
+3684 PTDMPEGQHTLIVEV

-3707 TETLNFTIDITLLTP
+3707 TGTLDFTIDITLLTP

-3741 SVTQPVF
+3741 SVTQPIF

-3849 FDIHQVDSDVTR
+3849 FDIRQVDSDVTR

-3941 LTNVAKPSFRID
+3941 LTIVAKPSFRID
-3953 VPGDVVQV
+3953 VPGDVIQV

-3998 VEATDEA
+3998 VEATDQA

-4188 DGQHTLLVDVTD
+4188 DGKHTLLVDVTD

-4303 KTSAELRI
+4303 KTSAELQI

-4528 DNITSVTTPRF
+4528 DNITSVTKPRF

-4560 SVTANGNNLWEFQVP
+4560 PVTANGNNLWEFQVP

-4613 RMEPASDTGN
+4613 RMEPASDTGS

-4658 EVLKQTIT
+4658 EVLKHTIT

-4722 IDDQHEATSLRP
+4722 IDDQYEATSLRP
-4734 EFKGFAEAFSTIM
+4734 EFKGLAEAFSTIM

-4825 FTTNNKTPTLIGST
+4825 FTTNNKTPTLVGNT
-4839 LPNTIV
+4839 LPNAIV

-4971 ELTFKVED
+4971 VLTFKVED

-5081 QQKEILIEHDT
+5081 QQKDILIEHDT

-5294 SGSLDDLITNH
+5294 SGSLDDLITSH

-5377 TSTFIDNPAMVAG
+5377 TSTFIDNPVMMAG

-5399 SITSQTRPT
+5399 SITSQTRPA
-5408 FSIFGEMNQS
+5408 FSIYGEMNQS

-5524 IIINGLNVGEVWVNE
+5524 IIINGLNVGEVWVND

-5574 YSIWVDTHIKVFTSE
+5574 YSIWVDTHIQVFTSE

-5598 TEWWSNSDLIT
+5598 TDWWSNSSTIT
-5609 MRGTGE
+5609 MRGMGE

-5633 VAATGRW
+5633 VAANGQW
-5640 ELSTDKLPEGTYDI
+5640 ELSTDQLPEGKYDI
-5654 SLVIE
+5654 TLSIE
-5659 DSAGNRWE
+5659 DNAGNRKE
-5667 DVREIFIDRT
+5667 EVHEIFIDRT

-5710 SEGNTYT
+5710 SNGNTYT

-5758 KEVPVISLSPDSDS
+5758 KETPVISLSPDSDS

-5782 KQPTFIIGNLESD
+5782 NQPTFIIGNLESD

-5865 AAGED
+5865 AAGEG

-5879 TNHTQ
+5879 TNHNHTQ

-5921 TFTPPAAWNDGNYT
+5921 TFTPPAAWNDGTYT

-5946 SQQSAS
+5946 SLQSAS
-5952 LAVTVD
+5952 LEVTVD

-5998 TEPSAAEESV
+5998 TVPSAAEESV
-6008 VKVTAYSI
+6008 VKETAYSI

-6041 PENIVNVSIMFE
+6041 PENIVNVSVMFE

-6087 KDNDFLIKEK
+6087 KDDDFLIKEK

-6111 MNVRGKTEDDINDS
+6111 MNARGKTEDDINDS

>member
-30 VSLSGPDMNITTPR
+30 VSLSGPDMNITTPH

-536 EIETTNDSGIVG
+536 EIETTDDSGIVG

-591 FNFTSDSVEGI
+591 FNFTSDSVEGV

-622 YVIDTIAPVP
+622 YVIDTVAPVP

-638 DYVVLPNGII
+638 DFVVLPNGII

-694 FLQGAY
+694 FLQGSY

-1037 SDDNLTNIVKPTL
+1037 ADDNLTNIVKPTL

-1106 AGNKANSAIFD
+1106 AGNKANSAVFD

-1182 NGSWLFIPG
+1182 NGSWLFTPG

-1202 VKVEDKAGNTNYSA
+1202 VKVEDKAGNTSYSA

-1380 GTGGWTFTPPTS
+1380 GTGGWSFTPTGA

-1434 DSGIPDDNLTN
+1434 DSGIPNDNLTN

-1476 QSATPGVWDYI
+1476 QSATPGAWDYI

-1505 EAGNKATQTLD
+1505 KAGNKTTQELD

-2119 LLSEPTIVLDNTD
+2119 LLSEPTIVLDSTD

-2321 LSTPVIV
+2321 LSVPVIV
-2328 LDSADDSGVH
+2328 LNSADDTGVQ
-2338 GDNMTNHTQPTFALQ
+2338 GDNMTNSTQPTFALQ

-2378 KDAGGWT
+2378 KGVGGWS

-2449 FQVTVPTDVNVVR
+2449 FQVKVPTDVN
-2462 LSIDGGK
+2462 
-2469 TWFNA
+2469 
-2474 TQSATPGVWDYIWPD
+2474 
-2489 DVADGGYTLTVEAT
+2489 E
-2503 DEAGNKATQTLDFT
+2503 
-2517 IDTTLSVPTLSLDS
+2517 
-2531 ADDSGIAGDN
+2531 
-2541 ITNVKTP
+2541 
-2548 GFTLNNID
+2548 
-2556 TDVSRVIVEVMH
+2556 
-2568 NGIKQEVPL
+2568 
-2577 VQTGGQWRFAPTSDW
+2577 
-2592 ADGDYILTV
+2592 
-2601 KVEDRAGNV
+2601 
-2610 KQSAPLTVTVDTHI
+2610 
-2624 AIDRIELVNDSGIPG
+2624 
-2639 DNLTNEARPHFQVTV
+2639 
-2654 PADVNGVRLSI
+2654 
-2665 DGGKTWFDATQ
+2665 
-2676 SATSGVWDYT
+2676 
-2686 WLTNVA
+2686 
-2692 NGPHTLMVEASDK
+2692 
-2705 AGNKTTQKLDFT
+2705 
-2717 IDTILSEPTITLDS
+2717 
-2731 ADDSAAGDNI
+2731 
-2741 TNVKMPGFTLGNIDA
+2741 
-2756 DVTKVVVTVAH
+2756 
-2767 DGKNQQIELIKNGG
+2767 
-2781 VWRFTP
+2781 
-2787 GAAWT
+2787 
-2792 DGDYTLTVKVED
+2792 
-2804 KAGNTNYSAPLT
+2804 
-2816 VTIDTQ
+2816 
-2822 TSIDRIELL
+2822 
-2831 NDTGIVGD
+2831 
-2839 NLTNEARPQFHITV
+2839 
-2853 PTDVNSVQLSLD
+2853 
-2865 GGINWV
+2865 
-2871 NATLT
+2871 
-2876 SDGVWEYIWPT
+2876 
-2887 DLVENTYTLTVKA
+2887 
-2900 TDVAGNTATETLN
+2900 
-2913 FIIDTTLSTPTITL
+2913 
-2927 DSADDSGT
+2927 
-2935 ANDNKTNVKTPGFII
+2935 
-2950 GGIDSDVTQVVV
+2950 
-2962 QVMRD
+2962 
-2967 GHSEEVE
+2967 
-2974 LTQTNGQW
+2974 
-2982 RFVPGSAWTDGDY
+2982 
-2995 TLTVTVKDEA
+2995 
-3005 GNIRHSAP
+3005 
-3013 LTVTIDTQIT
+3013 
-3023 IDHIEL
+3023 
-3029 VNDSGIPDDNL
+3029 
-3040 TNNVRP
+3040 
-3046 HFQVTVP
+3046 
-3053 TDVNVVRLSIDGGK
+3053 VRLSIDGGK

-3099 ATDKAGNKTTQ
+3099 ATDKAGNQTTQ
-3110 QLDFIIDTLLSEP
+3110 KLDFIIDTMLSEP
-3123 TIVLDNTDDSGTK
+3123 TIVLDSTDDSGTK

-3141 NVNKPTFLLGN
+3141 NANKPTFILGN

-3165 HGGTKEVL
+3165 YGGTKEVL

-3398 VEVTDN
+3398 VEVQDN

-3522 TIALDST
+3522 TIELDST

-3707 TETLNFTIDITLLTP
+3707 TETLNFTIDITLMTP

-3849 FDIHQVDSDVTR
+3849 FDIRQVDSDVTR

-4303 KTSAELRI
+4303 KTSAELKI

-4491 DIAGNKISKEVSFTI
+4491 DIAGNKISKELSFTI

-4528 DNITSVTTPRF
+4528 DNITSVTKPRF

-4560 SVTANGNNLWEFQVP
+4560 PVTANGNNLWEFQVP

-4825 FTTNNKTPTLIGST
+4825 FTTNNKTPTLVGNT
-4839 LPNTIV
+4839 LPNAIV

-4971 ELTFKVED
+4971 VLTFKVED

-5032 GSTLTIRNPQGVVI
+5032 GSTLTIRSPQGVVI

-5081 QQKEILIEHDT
+5081 QQKDILIEHDT

-5408 FSIFGEMNQS
+5408 FSISGEMNQS

-5574 YSIWVDTHIKVFTSE
+5574 YSIWVDTHIQVFTSE

-5598 TEWWSNSDLIT
+5598 TDWWSNSSTIT
-5609 MRGTGE
+5609 MRGMGE

-5633 VAATGRW
+5633 VAANGQW
-5640 ELSTDKLPEGTYDI
+5640 ELSTDQLPEGKYDI
-5654 SLVIE
+5654 TLSIE
-5659 DSAGNRWE
+5659 DNAGNRKE
-5667 DVREIFIDRT
+5667 EVHEIFIDRT

-5710 SEGNTYT
+5710 SNGNTYT

-5826 ADGSY
+5826 TDGSY

-5921 TFTPPAAWNDGNYT
+5921 TFTPPAAWNDGTYT

-5998 TEPSAAEESV
+5998 TVPSAAEESV
-6008 VKVTAYSI
+6008 VKETAYSI

-6041 PENIVNVSIMFE
+6041 PENIVNVSVMFE

>member
-423 DSIITDTIAP
+423 DSIITDTIPP

-802 VESIDPLGRTS
+802 VESIDPLGRAS

-855 MAEANAKVSIY
+855 IAEANAKVSIY

-1060 SVQVWDAMSDTQIG
+1060 SVQVWDAASDTQIG

-1106 AGNKANSAIFD
+1106 AGNKANSAVFD

-1380 GTGGWTFTPPTS
+1380 GTGGWSFTPTGA

-1476 QSATPGVWDYI
+1476 QSATPGAWDYI

-1505 EAGNKATQTLD
+1505 KAGNKTTQELD

-2013 PLTVTIDTQITIDH
+2013 PLTVTIDTQIAIDH

-2035 IPDDNLTNN
+2035 IPDDNLTNEA
-2044 VRPHFQ
+2044 RPHFQ

-2119 LLSEPTIVLDNTD
+2119 MLSEPTIVLDNTD
-2132 DSGTKGDH
+2132 DSGTKGDN

-2222 QITIDVIELVNDN
+2222 QITIDAIELVNDN

-2321 LSTPVIV
+2321 LSVPVIV
-2328 LDSADDSGVH
+2328 LNSADDTGVQ
-2338 GDNMTNHTQPTFALQ
+2338 GDNMTNSSQPTFALQ

-2378 KDAGGWT
+2378 KGVGGWS

-2449 FQVTVPTDVNVVR
+2449 FQVKVPTDVN
-2462 LSIDGGK
+2462 
-2469 TWFNA
+2469 
-2474 TQSATPGVWDYIWPD
+2474 
-2489 DVADGGYTLTVEAT
+2489 E
-2503 DEAGNKATQTLDFT
+2503 
-2517 IDTTLSVPTLSLDS
+2517 
-2531 ADDSGIAGDN
+2531 
-2541 ITNVKTP
+2541 
-2548 GFTLNNID
+2548 
-2556 TDVSRVIVEVMH
+2556 
-2568 NGIKQEVPL
+2568 
-2577 VQTGGQWRFAPTSDW
+2577 
-2592 ADGDYILTV
+2592 
-2601 KVEDRAGNV
+2601 
-2610 KQSAPLTVTVDTHI
+2610 
-2624 AIDRIELVNDSGIPG
+2624 
-2639 DNLTNEARPHFQVTV
+2639 
-2654 PADVNGVRLSI
+2654 
-2665 DGGKTWFDATQ
+2665 
-2676 SATSGVWDYT
+2676 
-2686 WLTNVA
+2686 
-2692 NGPHTLMVEASDK
+2692 
-2705 AGNKTTQKLDFT
+2705 
-2717 IDTILSEPTITLDS
+2717 
-2731 ADDSAAGDNI
+2731 
-2741 TNVKMPGFTLGNIDA
+2741 
-2756 DVTKVVVTVAH
+2756 
-2767 DGKNQQIELIKNGG
+2767 
-2781 VWRFTP
+2781 
-2787 GAAWT
+2787 
-2792 DGDYTLTVKVED
+2792 
-2804 KAGNTNYSAPLT
+2804 
-2816 VTIDTQ
+2816 
-2822 TSIDRIELL
+2822 
-2831 NDTGIVGD
+2831 
-2839 NLTNEARPQFHITV
+2839 
-2853 PTDVNSVQLSLD
+2853 
-2865 GGINWV
+2865 
-2871 NATLT
+2871 
-2876 SDGVWEYIWPT
+2876 
-2887 DLVENTYTLTVKA
+2887 
-2900 TDVAGNTATETLN
+2900 
-2913 FIIDTTLSTPTITL
+2913 
-2927 DSADDSGT
+2927 
-2935 ANDNKTNVKTPGFII
+2935 
-2950 GGIDSDVTQVVV
+2950 
-2962 QVMRD
+2962 
-2967 GHSEEVE
+2967 
-2974 LTQTNGQW
+2974 
-2982 RFVPGSAWTDGDY
+2982 
-2995 TLTVTVKDEA
+2995 
-3005 GNIRHSAP
+3005 
-3013 LTVTIDTQIT
+3013 
-3023 IDHIEL
+3023 
-3029 VNDSGIPDDNL
+3029 
-3040 TNNVRP
+3040 
-3046 HFQVTVP
+3046 
-3053 TDVNVVRLSIDGGK
+3053 VRLSIDGGK

-3099 ATDKAGNKTTQ
+3099 ATDKAGNQTTQ
-3110 QLDFIIDTLLSEP
+3110 KLDFIIDTMLSEP
-3123 TIVLDNTDDSGTK
+3123 TIVLDSTDDSGTK

-3141 NVNKPTFLLGN
+3141 NANKPTFILGN

-3165 HGGTKEVL
+3165 YGGTKEVL

-3189 TWADGDYTLT
+3189 TWADGDYMLT

-3313 FTIDTRLSTPTIAMD
+3313 FTIDTRLSTPTITMD

-3343 KRPGFTIGNIDADAH
+3343 KRPGFTIGNIDSDAQ

-3413 LVVTVDTQTS
+3413 LIVTVDTQTS

-3461 SIDGGANWVSATQGI
+3461 SIDGGANWVSAAQGI

-3535 GDDMTNRTRP
+3535 GDDMTNCTRP

-3622 IDRIELVND
+3622 IDHIELVND

-3707 TETLNFTIDITLLTP
+3707 TETLNFTIDITLMTP

-4303 KTSAELRI
+4303 KTSAELKI

-4528 DNITSVTTPRF
+4528 DNITSVTKPRF

-4560 SVTANGNNLWEFQVP
+4560 PVTANGNNLWEFQVP

-4897 DVTID
+4897 DLTID

-5294 SGSLDDLITNH
+5294 SGSLDDLITSH

-5377 TSTFIDNPAMVAG
+5377 TSTFIDNPVMMAG

-5399 SITSQTRPT
+5399 SITSQTRPA
-5408 FSIFGEMNQS
+5408 FSIYGEMNQS

-5469 LNFTIDTF
+5469 LNFTIDTL

-5574 YSIWVDTHIKVFTSE
+5574 YSIWVDTHIQVFTSE

-5598 TEWWSNSDLIT
+5598 TDWWSNSSTIT
-5609 MRGTGE
+5609 MRGMGE

-5633 VAATGRW
+5633 VAANGQW
-5640 ELSTDKLPEGTYDI
+5640 ELSTDQLPEGKYDI
-5654 SLVIE
+5654 TLSIE
-5659 DSAGNRWE
+5659 DNAGNRKE
-5667 DVREIFIDRT
+5667 EVHEIFIDRT

-5710 SEGNTYT
+5710 SNGNTYT

-5744 AIGNRSDDVPLDIM
+5744 AIGNRSDDVSLDIM

-5870 NGASDSDNV
+5870 NGVSDSDNV

-5897 GVTVNVTHNGVTDI
+5897 GVTVNVTHNGVTDT

-5921 TFTPPAAWNDGNYT
+5921 TFTPPAAWNDGTYT

-5974 DATATAVTPPE
+5974 DATPTAVTPLE
-5985 SETVNAESATHLR
+5985 SETVNAESDTHLR
-5998 TEPSAAEESV
+5998 TVPSAAEESV
-6008 VKVTAYSI
+6008 VKETAYSI

-6041 PENIVNVSIMFE
+6041 PENIVNVSVMFE

-6111 MNVRGKTEDDINDS
+6111 MNARGKAEDDINDS

>member
-121 LDDAENAKKEADKA
+121 LDEAENAKKEADKA

-158 SSKQIEEMLQN
+158 SSKQMEEMLQE

-451 NITNSTLPT
+451 SITNSTLPT

-536 EIETTNDSGIVG
+536 EIETTDDSGIVG

-591 FNFTSDSVEGI
+591 FNFTSDSVEGV

-622 YVIDTIAPVP
+622 YVIDTVAPVP

-638 DYVVLPNGII
+638 DFVVLPNGII

-1037 SDDNLTNIVKPTL
+1037 ADDNLTNIVKPTL

-1106 AGNKANSAIFD
+1106 AGNKANSAVFD

-1182 NGSWLFIPG
+1182 NGSWLFTPG

-1380 GTGGWTFTPPTS
+1380 GTGGWSFTPTGA

-1434 DSGIPDDNLTN
+1434 DSGIPNDNLTN

-1476 QSATPGVWDYI
+1476 QSATPGAWDYI

-1505 EAGNKATQTLD
+1505 KAGNKTTQELD

-1563 IVEVMHN
+1563 TVEVMHN

-1678 ATSGVWDYTWLTNVA
+1678 ATPGVWDYTWLTNVA

-1713 KLDFTIDTILSEPT
+1713 KLDFIIDTMLSEPT

-2013 PLTVTIDTQITIDH
+2013 PLTVTIDTQIAIDH

-2035 IPDDNLTNN
+2035 IPDDNLTN
-2044 VRPHFQ
+2044 
-2050 VTVPTDV
+2050 
-2057 NVVRLSI
+2057 
-2064 DGGKTWFNATQSA
+2064 
-2077 TPGVWDY
+2077 
-2084 TWLAD
+2084 
-2089 VGEGKHTLTVEAT
+2089 EA
-2102 DKAGNKTTQQLD
+2102 
-2114 FIIDT
+2114 
-2119 LLSEPTIVLDNTD
+2119 
-2132 DSGTKGDH
+2132 
-2140 LTNVNKP
+2140 
-2147 TFLLGNIDAD
+2147 
-2157 ARYVT
+2157 
-2162 VEVQHGGTKE
+2162 
-2172 VLTATKDA
+2172 
-2180 TGNWSVTPTGTWA
+2180 
-2193 DGDYTLTVRVED
+2193 
-2205 EAGNEK
+2205 
-2211 HSASLTVTVDT
+2211 
-2222 QITIDVIELVNDN
+2222 
-2235 GIPGDNMTNDA
+2235 
-2246 HPQFRVTVPGDVN
+2246 
-2259 EVSLSIDGGVTW
+2259 
-2271 VKATQSATPGVWNY
+2271 
-2285 TWPGTVPDGDYTLN
+2285 
-2299 VKATDNAG
+2299 
-2307 NTVTETLHFTIDTT
+2307 
-2321 LSTPVIV
+2321 
-2328 LDSADDSGVH
+2328 
-2338 GDNMTNHTQPTFALQ
+2338 
-2353 HIDDDAVRVTVSVE
+2353 
-2367 HGGVTTTFDAT
+2367 
-2378 KDAGGWT
+2378 
-2385 FTPTGAW
+2385 
-2392 ADGDYT
+2392 
-2398 LSVSVEDKAGNTS
+2398 
-2411 HSASLTVT
+2411 
-2419 VDTQIAINNIEL
+2419 
-2431 VNDSG
+2431 
-2436 IPDDNLTNNVRPH
+2436 
-2449 FQVTVPTDVNVVR
+2449 
-2462 LSIDGGK
+2462 
-2469 TWFNA
+2469 
-2474 TQSATPGVWDYIWPD
+2474 
-2489 DVADGGYTLTVEAT
+2489 
-2503 DEAGNKATQTLDFT
+2503 
-2517 IDTTLSVPTLSLDS
+2517 
-2531 ADDSGIAGDN
+2531 
-2541 ITNVKTP
+2541 
-2548 GFTLNNID
+2548 
-2556 TDVSRVIVEVMH
+2556 
-2568 NGIKQEVPL
+2568 
-2577 VQTGGQWRFAPTSDW
+2577 
-2592 ADGDYILTV
+2592 
-2601 KVEDRAGNV
+2601 
-2610 KQSAPLTVTVDTHI
+2610 
-2624 AIDRIELVNDSGIPG
+2624 
-2639 DNLTNEARPHFQVTV
+2639 
-2654 PADVNGVRLSI
+2654 
-2665 DGGKTWFDATQ
+2665 
-2676 SATSGVWDYT
+2676 
-2686 WLTNVA
+2686 
-2692 NGPHTLMVEASDK
+2692 
-2705 AGNKTTQKLDFT
+2705 
-2717 IDTILSEPTITLDS
+2717 
-2731 ADDSAAGDNI
+2731 
-2741 TNVKMPGFTLGNIDA
+2741 
-2756 DVTKVVVTVAH
+2756 
-2767 DGKNQQIELIKNGG
+2767 
-2781 VWRFTP
+2781 
-2787 GAAWT
+2787 
-2792 DGDYTLTVKVED
+2792 
-2804 KAGNTNYSAPLT
+2804 
-2816 VTIDTQ
+2816 
-2822 TSIDRIELL
+2822 
-2831 NDTGIVGD
+2831 
-2839 NLTNEARPQFHITV
+2839 
-2853 PTDVNSVQLSLD
+2853 
-2865 GGINWV
+2865 
-2871 NATLT
+2871 
-2876 SDGVWEYIWPT
+2876 
-2887 DLVENTYTLTVKA
+2887 
-2900 TDVAGNTATETLN
+2900 
-2913 FIIDTTLSTPTITL
+2913 
-2927 DSADDSGT
+2927 
-2935 ANDNKTNVKTPGFII
+2935 
-2950 GGIDSDVTQVVV
+2950 
-2962 QVMRD
+2962 
-2967 GHSEEVE
+2967 
-2974 LTQTNGQW
+2974 
-2982 RFVPGSAWTDGDY
+2982 
-2995 TLTVTVKDEA
+2995 
-3005 GNIRHSAP
+3005 
-3013 LTVTIDTQIT
+3013 
-3023 IDHIEL
+3023 
-3029 VNDSGIPDDNL
+3029 
-3040 TNNVRP
+3040 RP

-3173 TATKGATGIW
+3173 TATKDATGNWSVTPTGTWADGDYTLTVRVEDEAGNEKHSASLTVTVDTQITIDAIELVNDNGIPGDNMTNDAHPQFRVTVPGDVNEVSLSIDGGVTWVKATQSATPGVWNYTWPGTVPDGDYTLNVKATDNAGNTVTETLHFTIDTTLSTPVIVLDSADDTGIQGDNMTNRTQPTFNLQHIDDDAVRVTVSVEHGGVTTTFDATKGVGGWTFTPPTSWGAGDYTLSVSVEDKAGNTSHSASLTVTVDTQIAINNIELVNDSGIPDDNLTNNVRPQFQVKVPTDVNEVRLSIDGGKTWFNATQSATPGVWDYTWLADVGEGKHTLTVEATDKAGNQTTQKLDFIIDTLLSEPTIVLDSTDDSGTKGDNLTNANKPTFLLGNIDADARYVTVEVQHGSTKEVLTATKGATGIW

-3199 VRVEDDAGN
+3199 VRVEDEAGN

-3218 VDTQITIDV
+3218 VDTQITIDA

-3313 FTIDTRLSTPTIAMD
+3313 FTIDTRLSTPTITMD

-3343 KRPGFTIGNIDADAH
+3343 KRPGFTIGNIDSDAQ

-3413 LVVTVDTQTS
+3413 LIVTVDTQTS

-3461 SIDGGANWVSATQGI
+3461 SIDGGANWVSAAQGI

-3485 TDMGDGKHTL
+3485 TDMGDGKHIL

-3545 TFILQNID
+3545 TFVLQNID

-3622 IDRIELVND
+3622 IDHIELVND

-3684 PTDMPEGQHTLTVEV
+3684 PTDMPEGQHTLIVEV

-3707 TETLNFTIDITLLTP
+3707 TGTLDFTIDITLLTP

-3741 SVTQPVF
+3741 SVTQPIF

-3849 FDIHQVDSDVTR
+3849 FDIRQVDSDVTR

-3953 VPGDVVQV
+3953 VPGDVIQV

-3998 VEATDEA
+3998 VEATDQA

-4188 DGQHTLLVDVTD
+4188 DGKHTLLVDVTD

-4303 KTSAELRI
+4303 KTSAELQI

-4528 DNITSVTTPRF
+4528 DNITSVTKPRF

-4560 SVTANGNNLWEFQVP
+4560 PVTANGNNLWEFQVP

-4613 RMEPASDTGN
+4613 RMEPASDTGS

-4658 EVLKQTIT
+4658 EVLKHTIT

-4722 IDDQHEATSLRP
+4722 IDDQYEATSLRP
-4734 EFKGFAEAFSTIM
+4734 EFKGLAEAFSTIM

-4825 FTTNNKTPTLIGST
+4825 FTTNNKTPTLVGNT
-4839 LPNTIV
+4839 LPNAIV

-4971 ELTFKVED
+4971 VLTFKVED

-5081 QQKEILIEHDT
+5081 QQKDILIEHDT

-5294 SGSLDDLITNH
+5294 SGSLDDLITSH

-5377 TSTFIDNPAMVAG
+5377 TSTFIDNPVMMAG

-5399 SITSQTRPT
+5399 SITSQTRPA
-5408 FSIFGEMNQS
+5408 FSIYGEMNQS

-5524 IIINGLNVGEVWVNE
+5524 IIINGLNVGEVWVND

-5574 YSIWVDTHIKVFTSE
+5574 YSIWVDTHIQVFTSE

-5598 TEWWSNSDLIT
+5598 TDWWSNSSTIT
-5609 MRGTGE
+5609 MRGMGE

-5633 VAATGRW
+5633 VAANGQW
-5640 ELSTDKLPEGTYDI
+5640 ELSTDQLPEGKYDI
-5654 SLVIE
+5654 TLSIE
-5659 DSAGNRWE
+5659 DNAGNRKE
-5667 DVREIFIDRT
+5667 EVHEIFIDRT

-5710 SEGNTYT
+5710 SNGNTYT

-5758 KEVPVISLSPDSDS
+5758 KETPVISLSPDSDS

-5782 KQPTFIIGNLESD
+5782 NQPTFIIGNLESD

-5865 AAGED
+5865 AAGEG

-5879 TNHTQ
+5879 TNHNHTQ

-5921 TFTPPAAWNDGNYT
+5921 TFTPPAAWNDGTYT

-5946 SQQSAS
+5946 SLQSAS
-5952 LAVTVD
+5952 LEVTVD

-5998 TEPSAAEESV
+5998 TVPSAAEESV
-6008 VKVTAYSI
+6008 VKETAYSI

-6041 PENIVNVSIMFE
+6041 PENIVNVSVMFE

-6087 KDNDFLIKEK
+6087 KDDDFLIKEK

-6111 MNVRGKTEDDINDS
+6111 MNARGKTEDDINDS

>member
-2064 DGGKTWFNATQSA
+2064 DGGKTWFNSTQSA

-2119 LLSEPTIVLDNTD
+2119 LLSEPTIVLDSTD

-2419 VDTQIAINNIEL
+2419 VDTQIAINN
-2431 VNDSG
+2431 
-2436 IPDDNLTNNVRPH
+2436 
-2449 FQVTVPTDVNVVR
+2449 
-2462 LSIDGGK
+2462 
-2469 TWFNA
+2469 
-2474 TQSATPGVWDYIWPD
+2474 
-2489 DVADGGYTLTVEAT
+2489 
-2503 DEAGNKATQTLDFT
+2503 
-2517 IDTTLSVPTLSLDS
+2517 
-2531 ADDSGIAGDN
+2531 
-2541 ITNVKTP
+2541 
-2548 GFTLNNID
+2548 
-2556 TDVSRVIVEVMH
+2556 
-2568 NGIKQEVPL
+2568 
-2577 VQTGGQWRFAPTSDW
+2577 
-2592 ADGDYILTV
+2592 
-2601 KVEDRAGNV
+2601 
-2610 KQSAPLTVTVDTHI
+2610 
-2624 AIDRIELVNDSGIPG
+2624 
-2639 DNLTNEARPHFQVTV
+2639 
-2654 PADVNGVRLSI
+2654 
-2665 DGGKTWFDATQ
+2665 
-2676 SATSGVWDYT
+2676 
-2686 WLTNVA
+2686 
-2692 NGPHTLMVEASDK
+2692 
-2705 AGNKTTQKLDFT
+2705 
-2717 IDTILSEPTITLDS
+2717 
-2731 ADDSAAGDNI
+2731 
-2741 TNVKMPGFTLGNIDA
+2741 
-2756 DVTKVVVTVAH
+2756 
-2767 DGKNQQIELIKNGG
+2767 
-2781 VWRFTP
+2781 
-2787 GAAWT
+2787 
-2792 DGDYTLTVKVED
+2792 
-2804 KAGNTNYSAPLT
+2804 
-2816 VTIDTQ
+2816 
-2822 TSIDRIELL
+2822 
-2831 NDTGIVGD
+2831 
-2839 NLTNEARPQFHITV
+2839 
-2853 PTDVNSVQLSLD
+2853 
-2865 GGINWV
+2865 
-2871 NATLT
+2871 
-2876 SDGVWEYIWPT
+2876 
-2887 DLVENTYTLTVKA
+2887 
-2900 TDVAGNTATETLN
+2900 
-2913 FIIDTTLSTPTITL
+2913 
-2927 DSADDSGT
+2927 
-2935 ANDNKTNVKTPGFII
+2935 
-2950 GGIDSDVTQVVV
+2950 
-2962 QVMRD
+2962 
-2967 GHSEEVE
+2967 
-2974 LTQTNGQW
+2974 
-2982 RFVPGSAWTDGDY
+2982 
-2995 TLTVTVKDEA
+2995 
-3005 GNIRHSAP
+3005 
-3013 LTVTIDTQIT
+3013 
-3023 IDHIEL
+3023 IEL

-4274 GNLTFTPDQPLSD
+4274 ENLTFTPDQPLSD

-4560 SVTANGNNLWEFQVP
+4560 PVTANGNNLWEFQVP

>member
-30 VSLSGPDMNITTPR
+30 VSLSGPDMNITTPH

-121 LDDAENAKKEADKA
+121 LDEAENAKKEADKA

-451 NITNSTLPT
+451 SITNSTLPT

-536 EIETTNDSGIVG
+536 EIETTDDSGIVG

-591 FNFTSDSVEGI
+591 FNFTSDSVEGV

-622 YVIDTIAPVP
+622 YVIDTVAPVP

-638 DYVVLPNGII
+638 DFVVLPNGII

-1060 SVQVWDAMSDTQIG
+1060 SVQVWDAASDTQIG

-1106 AGNKANSAIFD
+1106 AGNKANSAVFD

-1182 NGSWLFIPG
+1182 NGSWLFTPG

-1322 LSVPVIVLD
+1322 LSVPVIVLN

-1337 IQGDNMTNST
+1337 VQGDNMTNST

-1380 GTGGWTFTPPTS
+1380 GVGGWSFTPTGA

-1434 DSGIPDDNLTN
+1434 DSGIPNDNLTN

-1476 QSATPGVWDYI
+1476 QNATPGVWDYI

-1505 EAGNKATQTLD
+1505 EAGNKTTQTLD

-1563 IVEVMHN
+1563 TVEVMHN

-1713 KLDFTIDTILSEPT
+1713 KLDFIIDTMLSEPT

-1868 INWVNATLTSDGV
+1868 INWVNATLTPDGV

-1891 ENTYTLTVKATDV
+1891 EYTYTLTVKATDV

-2013 PLTVTIDTQITIDH
+2013 PLTVTIDTQIAIDH

-2102 DKAGNKTTQQLD
+2102 DKAGNQTTQKLD

-2119 LLSEPTIVLDNTD
+2119 LLSEPTIVLDSTD
-2132 DSGTKGDH
+2132 DSGTKGDN

-2222 QITIDVIELVNDN
+2222 QITIDAIELVNDN

-2328 LDSADDSGVH
+2328 LDSADDTGIQ
-2338 GDNMTNHTQPTFALQ
+2338 GDNMTNRTQPTFNLQ

-2378 KDAGGWT
+2378 KGVGGWT
-2385 FTPTGAW
+2385 FTPPTSWGV
-2392 ADGDYT
+2392 GDYT

-2436 IPDDNLTNNVRPH
+2436 IPDDNLTNNVRPQ
-2449 FQVTVPTDVNVVR
+2449 FQVKVPTDVN
-2462 LSIDGGK
+2462 
-2469 TWFNA
+2469 
-2474 TQSATPGVWDYIWPD
+2474 
-2489 DVADGGYTLTVEAT
+2489 E
-2503 DEAGNKATQTLDFT
+2503 
-2517 IDTTLSVPTLSLDS
+2517 
-2531 ADDSGIAGDN
+2531 
-2541 ITNVKTP
+2541 
-2548 GFTLNNID
+2548 
-2556 TDVSRVIVEVMH
+2556 
-2568 NGIKQEVPL
+2568 
-2577 VQTGGQWRFAPTSDW
+2577 
-2592 ADGDYILTV
+2592 
-2601 KVEDRAGNV
+2601 
-2610 KQSAPLTVTVDTHI
+2610 
-2624 AIDRIELVNDSGIPG
+2624 
-2639 DNLTNEARPHFQVTV
+2639 
-2654 PADVNGVRLSI
+2654 
-2665 DGGKTWFDATQ
+2665 
-2676 SATSGVWDYT
+2676 
-2686 WLTNVA
+2686 
-2692 NGPHTLMVEASDK
+2692 
-2705 AGNKTTQKLDFT
+2705 
-2717 IDTILSEPTITLDS
+2717 
-2731 ADDSAAGDNI
+2731 
-2741 TNVKMPGFTLGNIDA
+2741 
-2756 DVTKVVVTVAH
+2756 
-2767 DGKNQQIELIKNGG
+2767 
-2781 VWRFTP
+2781 
-2787 GAAWT
+2787 
-2792 DGDYTLTVKVED
+2792 
-2804 KAGNTNYSAPLT
+2804 
-2816 VTIDTQ
+2816 
-2822 TSIDRIELL
+2822 
-2831 NDTGIVGD
+2831 
-2839 NLTNEARPQFHITV
+2839 
-2853 PTDVNSVQLSLD
+2853 
-2865 GGINWV
+2865 
-2871 NATLT
+2871 
-2876 SDGVWEYIWPT
+2876 
-2887 DLVENTYTLTVKA
+2887 
-2900 TDVAGNTATETLN
+2900 
-2913 FIIDTTLSTPTITL
+2913 
-2927 DSADDSGT
+2927 
-2935 ANDNKTNVKTPGFII
+2935 
-2950 GGIDSDVTQVVV
+2950 
-2962 QVMRD
+2962 
-2967 GHSEEVE
+2967 
-2974 LTQTNGQW
+2974 
-2982 RFVPGSAWTDGDY
+2982 
-2995 TLTVTVKDEA
+2995 
-3005 GNIRHSAP
+3005 
-3013 LTVTIDTQIT
+3013 
-3023 IDHIEL
+3023 
-3029 VNDSGIPDDNL
+3029 
-3040 TNNVRP
+3040 
-3046 HFQVTVP
+3046 
-3053 TDVNVVRLSIDGGK
+3053 VRLSIDGGK

-3085 LADVGEGKHTLTVE
+3085 LVDVGEGKHTLTVE
-3099 ATDKAGNKTTQ
+3099 ATDKAGNQTTQ
-3110 QLDFIIDTLLSEP
+3110 KLDFIIDTLLSEP
-3123 TIVLDNTDDSGTK
+3123 TIVLDSTDDSGTK

-3141 NVNKPTFLLGN
+3141 NANKPTFLLGN

-3165 HGGTKEVL
+3165 HGSTKEVL

-3199 VRVEDDAGN
+3199 VRVEDEAGN

-3313 FTIDTRLSTPTIAMD
+3313 FTIDTRLSTPTITMD

-3343 KRPGFTIGNIDADAH
+3343 KRPGFTIGNIDADAQ

-3413 LVVTVDTQTS
+3413 LIVTVDTQTS

-3461 SIDGGANWVSATQGI
+3461 SIDGGANWVSAAQGI

-3622 IDRIELVND
+3622 IDHIELVND

-3636 DNVTKHVRPQFQ
+3636 DNITKHVRPQFQ

-3684 PTDMPEGQHTLTVEV
+3684 PTDMPEGQHTLIVEV

-3707 TETLNFTIDITLLTP
+3707 TGTLDFTIDITLLTP

-3849 FDIHQVDSDVTR
+3849 FDIRQVDSDVTR

-3913 APFEVRIDTT
+3913 APLEVRIDTT

-3953 VPGDVVQV
+3953 VPGDVIQV

-4188 DGQHTLLVDVTD
+4188 DGKHTLLVDVTD

-4303 KTSAELRI
+4303 KTSAELQI

-4376 FTAGSALPD
+4376 FTAGSALSD

-4528 DNITSVTTPRF
+4528 DNITSVTKPRF

-4560 SVTANGNNLWEFQVP
+4560 PVTANGNNLWEFQVP

-4613 RMEPASDTGN
+4613 RMEPASDTGS

-4658 EVLKQTIT
+4658 EVLKHTIT

-4722 IDDQHEATSLRP
+4722 IDDQYEATSLRP
-4734 EFKGFAEAFSTIM
+4734 EFKGLAEAFSTIM

-4825 FTTNNKTPTLIGST
+4825 FTTNNKTPTLVGNT
-4839 LPNTIV
+4839 LPNAIV

-4971 ELTFKVED
+4971 VLTFKVED

-5081 QQKEILIEHDT
+5081 QQKDILIEHDT

-5294 SGSLDDLITNH
+5294 SGSLDDLITSH

-5377 TSTFIDNPAMVAG
+5377 TSTFIDNPVMMAG

-5399 SITSQTRPT
+5399 SITSQTRPA
-5408 FSIFGEMNQS
+5408 FSIYGEMNQS

-5524 IIINGLNVGEVWVNE
+5524 IIINGLNVGEVWVND

-5574 YSIWVDTHIKVFTSE
+5574 YSIWVDTHIQVFTSE

-5598 TEWWSNSDLIT
+5598 TDWWSNSSTIT
-5609 MRGTGE
+5609 MRGMGE

-5633 VAATGRW
+5633 VAANGQW
-5640 ELSTDKLPEGTYDI
+5640 ELSTDQLPEGKYDI
-5654 SLVIE
+5654 TLSIE
-5659 DSAGNRWE
+5659 DNAGNRKE
-5667 DVREIFIDRT
+5667 EVHEIFIDRT

-5710 SEGNTYT
+5710 SNGNTYT

-5758 KEVPVISLSPDSDS
+5758 KETPVISLSPDSDS

-5782 KQPTFIIGNLESD
+5782 NQPTFIIGNLESD

-5865 AAGED
+5865 AAGEG

-5879 TNHTQ
+5879 TNHNHTQ

-5921 TFTPPAAWNDGNYT
+5921 TFTPPAAWNDGTYT

-5946 SQQSAS
+5946 SLQSAS
-5952 LAVTVD
+5952 LEVTVD

-5974 DATATAVTPPE
+5974 DATPTAVTPPE

-5998 TEPSAAEESV
+5998 TVPSAAEESV
-6008 VKVTAYSI
+6008 VKETAYSI

-6041 PENIVNVSIMFE
+6041 PENIVNVSVMFE

-6081 DVKFID
+6081 DVKFLD
-6087 KDNDFLIKEK
+6087 KDDDFLIKEK

-6111 MNVRGKTEDDINDS
+6111 MNARGKTEDDINDS

-6138 IDVFAVNEVTLPVDN
+6138 IEVFAVNEVTLPVDN

>member
-1037 SDDNLTNIVKPTL
+1037 ADDNLTNIVKPTL

-1060 SVQVWDAMSDTQIG
+1060 SVQVWDAASDTQIG

-1106 AGNKANSAIFD
+1106 AGNKANSAVFD

-1380 GTGGWTFTPPTS
+1380 GTGGWSFTPTGA

-1476 QSATPGVWDYI
+1476 QSATPGAWDYI

-1505 EAGNKATQTLD
+1505 KAGNKTTQELD

-1638 PGDNLTNEARP
+1638 PDDNLTNEARP

-1693 NGPHTLMVEASD
+1693 NGPHTLMVEATD

-1795 DYTLT
+1795 NYTLT

-2013 PLTVTIDTQITIDH
+2013 PLTVTIDTQIAIDH

-2132 DSGTKGDH
+2132 DSGTKGDN

-2321 LSTPVIV
+2321 LSVPVIV
-2328 LDSADDSGVH
+2328 LNSADDTGVQ
-2338 GDNMTNHTQPTFALQ
+2338 GDNMTNSTQPTFALQ

-2378 KDAGGWT
+2378 KGVGGWS

-2449 FQVTVPTDVNVVR
+2449 FQVKVPTDVN
-2462 LSIDGGK
+2462 
-2469 TWFNA
+2469 
-2474 TQSATPGVWDYIWPD
+2474 
-2489 DVADGGYTLTVEAT
+2489 E
-2503 DEAGNKATQTLDFT
+2503 
-2517 IDTTLSVPTLSLDS
+2517 
-2531 ADDSGIAGDN
+2531 
-2541 ITNVKTP
+2541 
-2548 GFTLNNID
+2548 
-2556 TDVSRVIVEVMH
+2556 
-2568 NGIKQEVPL
+2568 
-2577 VQTGGQWRFAPTSDW
+2577 
-2592 ADGDYILTV
+2592 
-2601 KVEDRAGNV
+2601 
-2610 KQSAPLTVTVDTHI
+2610 
-2624 AIDRIELVNDSGIPG
+2624 
-2639 DNLTNEARPHFQVTV
+2639 
-2654 PADVNGVRLSI
+2654 
-2665 DGGKTWFDATQ
+2665 
-2676 SATSGVWDYT
+2676 
-2686 WLTNVA
+2686 
-2692 NGPHTLMVEASDK
+2692 
-2705 AGNKTTQKLDFT
+2705 
-2717 IDTILSEPTITLDS
+2717 
-2731 ADDSAAGDNI
+2731 
-2741 TNVKMPGFTLGNIDA
+2741 
-2756 DVTKVVVTVAH
+2756 
-2767 DGKNQQIELIKNGG
+2767 
-2781 VWRFTP
+2781 
-2787 GAAWT
+2787 
-2792 DGDYTLTVKVED
+2792 
-2804 KAGNTNYSAPLT
+2804 
-2816 VTIDTQ
+2816 
-2822 TSIDRIELL
+2822 
-2831 NDTGIVGD
+2831 
-2839 NLTNEARPQFHITV
+2839 
-2853 PTDVNSVQLSLD
+2853 
-2865 GGINWV
+2865 
-2871 NATLT
+2871 
-2876 SDGVWEYIWPT
+2876 
-2887 DLVENTYTLTVKA
+2887 
-2900 TDVAGNTATETLN
+2900 
-2913 FIIDTTLSTPTITL
+2913 
-2927 DSADDSGT
+2927 
-2935 ANDNKTNVKTPGFII
+2935 
-2950 GGIDSDVTQVVV
+2950 
-2962 QVMRD
+2962 
-2967 GHSEEVE
+2967 
-2974 LTQTNGQW
+2974 
-2982 RFVPGSAWTDGDY
+2982 
-2995 TLTVTVKDEA
+2995 
-3005 GNIRHSAP
+3005 
-3013 LTVTIDTQIT
+3013 
-3023 IDHIEL
+3023 
-3029 VNDSGIPDDNL
+3029 
-3040 TNNVRP
+3040 
-3046 HFQVTVP
+3046 
-3053 TDVNVVRLSIDGGK
+3053 VRLSIDGGK

-3099 ATDKAGNKTTQ
+3099 ATDKAGNQTTQ
-3110 QLDFIIDTLLSEP
+3110 KLDFIIDTMLSEP
-3123 TIVLDNTDDSGTK
+3123 TIVLDSTDDSGTK

-3141 NVNKPTFLLGN
+3141 NANKPTFILGN

-3165 HGGTKEVL
+3165 YGGTKEVL

-3189 TWADGDYTLT
+3189 TWADGDYMLT
-3199 VRVEDDAGN
+3199 VRVADDAGN

-3313 FTIDTRLSTPTIAMD
+3313 FTIDTRLSTPTITMD

-3343 KRPGFTIGNIDADAH
+3343 KRPGFTIGNIDSDAQ

-3413 LVVTVDTQTS
+3413 LIVTVDTQTS

-3461 SIDGGANWVSATQGI
+3461 SIDGGANWVSAAQGI

-3622 IDRIELVND
+3622 IDHIELVND

-3707 TETLNFTIDITLLTP
+3707 TETLNFTIDITLMTP

-3849 FDIHQVDSDVTR
+3849 FDIRQVDSDVTR

-4287 GQHTISVTV
+4287 GQNTISVTV

-4303 KTSAELRI
+4303 KTSAELKI

-4528 DNITSVTTPRF
+4528 DNITSVTKPRF

-4560 SVTANGNNLWEFQVP
+4560 PVTANGNNLWEFQVP

-4825 FTTNNKTPTLIGST
+4825 FTTNNKTPTLVGNT
-4839 LPNTIV
+4839 LPNAIV

-4971 ELTFKVED
+4971 VLTFKVED

-5032 GSTLTIRNPQGVVI
+5032 GSTLTIRSPQGVVI

-5081 QQKEILIEHDT
+5081 QQKDILIEHDT

-5408 FSIFGEMNQS
+5408 FSISGEMNQS

-5524 IIINGLNVGEVWVNE
+5524 IIINGLNVGEVWVND

-5574 YSIWVDTHIKVFTSE
+5574 YSIWVDTHIQVFTSE

-5598 TEWWSNSDLIT
+5598 TDWWSNSSTIT
-5609 MRGTGE
+5609 MRGMGE

-5633 VAATGRW
+5633 VAANGQW
-5640 ELSTDKLPEGTYDI
+5640 ELSTDQLPEGKYDI
-5654 SLVIE
+5654 TLSIE
-5659 DSAGNRWE
+5659 DNAGNRKE
-5667 DVREIFIDRT
+5667 EVHEIFIDRT

-5710 SEGNTYT
+5710 SNGNTYT

-5998 TEPSAAEESV
+5998 TVPSAAEESV
-6008 VKVTAYSI
+6008 VKETAYSI

-6111 MNVRGKTEDDINDS
+6111 MNARGKTEDDINDS

>member
-451 NITNSTLPT
+451 DITNSTLPT

-1037 SDDNLTNIVKPTL
+1037 ADDNLTNIVKPTL

-1060 SVQVWDAMSDTQIG
+1060 SVQVWDAASDTQIG

-1106 AGNKANSAIFD
+1106 AGNKANSAVFD

-1380 GTGGWTFTPPTS
+1380 GTGGWSFTPTGA

-1476 QSATPGVWDYI
+1476 QSATPGAWDYI

-1505 EAGNKATQTLD
+1505 KAGNKTTQELD

-1638 PGDNLTNEARP
+1638 PDDNLTNEARP

-1693 NGPHTLMVEASD
+1693 NGPHTLMVEATD

-1795 DYTLT
+1795 NYTLT

-2013 PLTVTIDTQITIDH
+2013 PLTVTIDTQI
-2027 IELVNDSG
+2027 
-2035 IPDDNLTNN
+2035 
-2044 VRPHFQ
+2044 
-2050 VTVPTDV
+2050 
-2057 NVVRLSI
+2057 
-2064 DGGKTWFNATQSA
+2064 A
-2077 TPGVWDY
+2077 
-2084 TWLAD
+2084 
-2089 VGEGKHTLTVEAT
+2089 
-2102 DKAGNKTTQQLD
+2102 
-2114 FIIDT
+2114 
-2119 LLSEPTIVLDNTD
+2119 
-2132 DSGTKGDH
+2132 
-2140 LTNVNKP
+2140 
-2147 TFLLGNIDAD
+2147 
-2157 ARYVT
+2157 
-2162 VEVQHGGTKE
+2162 
-2172 VLTATKDA
+2172 
-2180 TGNWSVTPTGTWA
+2180 
-2193 DGDYTLTVRVED
+2193 
-2205 EAGNEK
+2205 
-2211 HSASLTVTVDT
+2211 
-2222 QITIDVIELVNDN
+2222 
-2235 GIPGDNMTNDA
+2235 
-2246 HPQFRVTVPGDVN
+2246 
-2259 EVSLSIDGGVTW
+2259 
-2271 VKATQSATPGVWNY
+2271 
-2285 TWPGTVPDGDYTLN
+2285 
-2299 VKATDNAG
+2299 
-2307 NTVTETLHFTIDTT
+2307 
-2321 LSTPVIV
+2321 
-2328 LDSADDSGVH
+2328 
-2338 GDNMTNHTQPTFALQ
+2338 
-2353 HIDDDAVRVTVSVE
+2353 
-2367 HGGVTTTFDAT
+2367 
-2378 KDAGGWT
+2378 
-2385 FTPTGAW
+2385 
-2392 ADGDYT
+2392 
-2398 LSVSVEDKAGNTS
+2398 
-2411 HSASLTVT
+2411 
-2419 VDTQIAINNIEL
+2419 
-2431 VNDSG
+2431 
-2436 IPDDNLTNNVRPH
+2436 
-2449 FQVTVPTDVNVVR
+2449 
-2462 LSIDGGK
+2462 
-2469 TWFNA
+2469 
-2474 TQSATPGVWDYIWPD
+2474 
-2489 DVADGGYTLTVEAT
+2489 
-2503 DEAGNKATQTLDFT
+2503 
-2517 IDTTLSVPTLSLDS
+2517 
-2531 ADDSGIAGDN
+2531 
-2541 ITNVKTP
+2541 
-2548 GFTLNNID
+2548 
-2556 TDVSRVIVEVMH
+2556 
-2568 NGIKQEVPL
+2568 
-2577 VQTGGQWRFAPTSDW
+2577 
-2592 ADGDYILTV
+2592 
-2601 KVEDRAGNV
+2601 
-2610 KQSAPLTVTVDTHI
+2610 
-2624 AIDRIELVNDSGIPG
+2624 
-2639 DNLTNEARPHFQVTV
+2639 
-2654 PADVNGVRLSI
+2654 
-2665 DGGKTWFDATQ
+2665 
-2676 SATSGVWDYT
+2676 
-2686 WLTNVA
+2686 
-2692 NGPHTLMVEASDK
+2692 
-2705 AGNKTTQKLDFT
+2705 
-2717 IDTILSEPTITLDS
+2717 
-2731 ADDSAAGDNI
+2731 
-2741 TNVKMPGFTLGNIDA
+2741 
-2756 DVTKVVVTVAH
+2756 
-2767 DGKNQQIELIKNGG
+2767 
-2781 VWRFTP
+2781 
-2787 GAAWT
+2787 
-2792 DGDYTLTVKVED
+2792 
-2804 KAGNTNYSAPLT
+2804 
-2816 VTIDTQ
+2816 
-2822 TSIDRIELL
+2822 
-2831 NDTGIVGD
+2831 
-2839 NLTNEARPQFHITV
+2839 
-2853 PTDVNSVQLSLD
+2853 
-2865 GGINWV
+2865 
-2871 NATLT
+2871 
-2876 SDGVWEYIWPT
+2876 
-2887 DLVENTYTLTVKA
+2887 
-2900 TDVAGNTATETLN
+2900 
-2913 FIIDTTLSTPTITL
+2913 
-2927 DSADDSGT
+2927 
-2935 ANDNKTNVKTPGFII
+2935 
-2950 GGIDSDVTQVVV
+2950 
-2962 QVMRD
+2962 
-2967 GHSEEVE
+2967 
-2974 LTQTNGQW
+2974 
-2982 RFVPGSAWTDGDY
+2982 
-2995 TLTVTVKDEA
+2995 
-3005 GNIRHSAP
+3005 
-3013 LTVTIDTQIT
+3013 

-3173 TATKGATGIW
+3173 TATKDATGNWSVTPTGTWADGDYTLTVRVEDEAGNEKHSASLTVTVDTQITIDAIELVNDNGIPGDNMTNDAHPQFRVTVPGDVNEVSLSIDGGVTWVKATQSATPGVWDYTWLADVGEGKHTLTVEATDKAGNQTTQKLDFIIDTMLSEPTIVLDSTDDSGTKGDNLTNANKPTFILGNIDADARYVTVEVQYGGTKEVLTATKGATGIW

-3189 TWADGDYTLT
+3189 TWADGDYMLT

-3313 FTIDTRLSTPTIAMD
+3313 FTIDTRLSTPTITMD

-3343 KRPGFTIGNIDADAH
+3343 KRPGFTIGNIDSDAQ

-3413 LVVTVDTQTS
+3413 LIVTVDTQTS

-3461 SIDGGANWVSATQGI
+3461 SIDGGANWVSAAQGI

-3622 IDRIELVND
+3622 IDHIELVND

-3707 TETLNFTIDITLLTP
+3707 TETLNFTIDITLMTP

-3849 FDIHQVDSDVTR
+3849 FDIRQVDSDVTR

-4303 KTSAELRI
+4303 KTSAELKI

-4528 DNITSVTTPRF
+4528 DNITSVTKPRF

-4560 SVTANGNNLWEFQVP
+4560 PVTANGNNLWEFQVP

-4825 FTTNNKTPTLIGST
+4825 FTTNNKTPTLVGNT
-4839 LPNTIV
+4839 LPNAIV

-4971 ELTFKVED
+4971 VLTFKVED

-5032 GSTLTIRNPQGVVI
+5032 GSTLTIRSPQGVVI

-5081 QQKEILIEHDT
+5081 QQKDILIEHDT

-5408 FSIFGEMNQS
+5408 FSISGEMNQS

-5524 IIINGLNVGEVWVNE
+5524 IIINGLNVGEVWVND

-5574 YSIWVDTHIKVFTSE
+5574 YSIWVDTHIQVFTSE

-5598 TEWWSNSDLIT
+5598 TDWWSNSSTIT
-5609 MRGTGE
+5609 MRGMGE

-5633 VAATGRW
+5633 VAANGQW
-5640 ELSTDKLPEGTYDI
+5640 ELSTDQLPEGKYDI
-5654 SLVIE
+5654 TLSIE
-5659 DSAGNRWE
+5659 DNAGNRKE
-5667 DVREIFIDRT
+5667 EVHEIFIDRT

-5710 SEGNTYT
+5710 SNGNTYT

-5998 TEPSAAEESV
+5998 TVPSAAEESV
-6008 VKVTAYSI
+6008 VKETAYSI

-6111 MNVRGKTEDDINDS
+6111 MNARGKTEDDINDS

>member
-1 MGNKS
+1 
-6 IQKFFADQNSV
+6 FADQNSV

-2119 LLSEPTIVLDNTD
+2119 LLSEPTIVLDSTD

-2419 VDTQIAINNIEL
+2419 VDTQIAINN
-2431 VNDSG
+2431 
-2436 IPDDNLTNNVRPH
+2436 
-2449 FQVTVPTDVNVVR
+2449 
-2462 LSIDGGK
+2462 
-2469 TWFNA
+2469 
-2474 TQSATPGVWDYIWPD
+2474 
-2489 DVADGGYTLTVEAT
+2489 
-2503 DEAGNKATQTLDFT
+2503 
-2517 IDTTLSVPTLSLDS
+2517 
-2531 ADDSGIAGDN
+2531 
-2541 ITNVKTP
+2541 
-2548 GFTLNNID
+2548 
-2556 TDVSRVIVEVMH
+2556 
-2568 NGIKQEVPL
+2568 
-2577 VQTGGQWRFAPTSDW
+2577 
-2592 ADGDYILTV
+2592 
-2601 KVEDRAGNV
+2601 
-2610 KQSAPLTVTVDTHI
+2610 
-2624 AIDRIELVNDSGIPG
+2624 
-2639 DNLTNEARPHFQVTV
+2639 
-2654 PADVNGVRLSI
+2654 
-2665 DGGKTWFDATQ
+2665 
-2676 SATSGVWDYT
+2676 
-2686 WLTNVA
+2686 
-2692 NGPHTLMVEASDK
+2692 
-2705 AGNKTTQKLDFT
+2705 
-2717 IDTILSEPTITLDS
+2717 
-2731 ADDSAAGDNI
+2731 
-2741 TNVKMPGFTLGNIDA
+2741 
-2756 DVTKVVVTVAH
+2756 
-2767 DGKNQQIELIKNGG
+2767 
-2781 VWRFTP
+2781 
-2787 GAAWT
+2787 
-2792 DGDYTLTVKVED
+2792 
-2804 KAGNTNYSAPLT
+2804 
-2816 VTIDTQ
+2816 
-2822 TSIDRIELL
+2822 
-2831 NDTGIVGD
+2831 
-2839 NLTNEARPQFHITV
+2839 
-2853 PTDVNSVQLSLD
+2853 
-2865 GGINWV
+2865 
-2871 NATLT
+2871 
-2876 SDGVWEYIWPT
+2876 
-2887 DLVENTYTLTVKA
+2887 
-2900 TDVAGNTATETLN
+2900 
-2913 FIIDTTLSTPTITL
+2913 
-2927 DSADDSGT
+2927 
-2935 ANDNKTNVKTPGFII
+2935 
-2950 GGIDSDVTQVVV
+2950 
-2962 QVMRD
+2962 
-2967 GHSEEVE
+2967 
-2974 LTQTNGQW
+2974 
-2982 RFVPGSAWTDGDY
+2982 
-2995 TLTVTVKDEA
+2995 
-3005 GNIRHSAP
+3005 
-3013 LTVTIDTQIT
+3013 
-3023 IDHIEL
+3023 IEL

-4274 GNLTFTPDQPLSD
+4274 ENLTFTPDQPLSD

-4560 SVTANGNNLWEFQVP
+4560 PVTANGNNLWEFQVP

>member
-30 VSLSGPDMNITTPR
+30 VSLSGPDMNITTPH

-536 EIETTNDSGIVG
+536 EIETTDDSGIVG

-591 FNFTSDSVEGI
+591 FNFTSDSVEGV

-622 YVIDTIAPVP
+622 YVIDTVAPVP

-638 DYVVLPNGII
+638 DFVVLPNGII

-1037 SDDNLTNIVKPTL
+1037 ADDNLTNIVKPTL

-1106 AGNKANSAIFD
+1106 AGNKANSAVFD

-1380 GTGGWTFTPPTS
+1380 GTGGWSFTPTGA

-1434 DSGIPDDNLTN
+1434 DSGIPNDNLTN

-1476 QSATPGVWDYI
+1476 QSATPGAWDYI

-1505 EAGNKATQTLD
+1505 KAGNKTTQELD

-1541 NITNVKTPGF
+1541 NITSVKTPGF

-1638 PGDNLTNEARP
+1638 PDDNLTNEARP

-1693 NGPHTLMVEASD
+1693 NGPHTLMVEATD

-1713 KLDFTIDTILSEPT
+1713 KLDFIIDTLLSEPT

-2013 PLTVTIDTQITIDH
+2013 PLTVTIDTQIAIDH

-2102 DKAGNKTTQQLD
+2102 DKAGNQTTQKLD

-2119 LLSEPTIVLDNTD
+2119 MLSEPTIVLDSTD
-2132 DSGTKGDH
+2132 DSGTKGDN
-2140 LTNVNKP
+2140 LTNANKP
-2147 TFLLGNIDAD
+2147 TFILGNIDAD

-2162 VEVQHGGTKE
+2162 VEVQ
-2172 VLTATKDA
+2172 
-2180 TGNWSVTPTGTWA
+2180 
-2193 DGDYTLTVRVED
+2193 Y
-2205 EAGNEK
+2205 
-2211 HSASLTVTVDT
+2211 
-2222 QITIDVIELVNDN
+2222 
-2235 GIPGDNMTNDA
+2235 
-2246 HPQFRVTVPGDVN
+2246 
-2259 EVSLSIDGGVTW
+2259 
-2271 VKATQSATPGVWNY
+2271 
-2285 TWPGTVPDGDYTLN
+2285 
-2299 VKATDNAG
+2299 
-2307 NTVTETLHFTIDTT
+2307 
-2321 LSTPVIV
+2321 
-2328 LDSADDSGVH
+2328 
-2338 GDNMTNHTQPTFALQ
+2338 
-2353 HIDDDAVRVTVSVE
+2353 
-2367 HGGVTTTFDAT
+2367 
-2378 KDAGGWT
+2378 
-2385 FTPTGAW
+2385 
-2392 ADGDYT
+2392 
-2398 LSVSVEDKAGNTS
+2398 
-2411 HSASLTVT
+2411 
-2419 VDTQIAINNIEL
+2419 
-2431 VNDSG
+2431 
-2436 IPDDNLTNNVRPH
+2436 
-2449 FQVTVPTDVNVVR
+2449 
-2462 LSIDGGK
+2462 
-2469 TWFNA
+2469 
-2474 TQSATPGVWDYIWPD
+2474 
-2489 DVADGGYTLTVEAT
+2489 
-2503 DEAGNKATQTLDFT
+2503 
-2517 IDTTLSVPTLSLDS
+2517 
-2531 ADDSGIAGDN
+2531 
-2541 ITNVKTP
+2541 
-2548 GFTLNNID
+2548 
-2556 TDVSRVIVEVMH
+2556 
-2568 NGIKQEVPL
+2568 
-2577 VQTGGQWRFAPTSDW
+2577 
-2592 ADGDYILTV
+2592 
-2601 KVEDRAGNV
+2601 
-2610 KQSAPLTVTVDTHI
+2610 
-2624 AIDRIELVNDSGIPG
+2624 
-2639 DNLTNEARPHFQVTV
+2639 
-2654 PADVNGVRLSI
+2654 
-2665 DGGKTWFDATQ
+2665 
-2676 SATSGVWDYT
+2676 
-2686 WLTNVA
+2686 
-2692 NGPHTLMVEASDK
+2692 
-2705 AGNKTTQKLDFT
+2705 
-2717 IDTILSEPTITLDS
+2717 
-2731 ADDSAAGDNI
+2731 
-2741 TNVKMPGFTLGNIDA
+2741 
-2756 DVTKVVVTVAH
+2756 
-2767 DGKNQQIELIKNGG
+2767 
-2781 VWRFTP
+2781 
-2787 GAAWT
+2787 
-2792 DGDYTLTVKVED
+2792 
-2804 KAGNTNYSAPLT
+2804 
-2816 VTIDTQ
+2816 
-2822 TSIDRIELL
+2822 
-2831 NDTGIVGD
+2831 
-2839 NLTNEARPQFHITV
+2839 
-2853 PTDVNSVQLSLD
+2853 
-2865 GGINWV
+2865 
-2871 NATLT
+2871 
-2876 SDGVWEYIWPT
+2876 
-2887 DLVENTYTLTVKA
+2887 
-2900 TDVAGNTATETLN
+2900 
-2913 FIIDTTLSTPTITL
+2913 
-2927 DSADDSGT
+2927 
-2935 ANDNKTNVKTPGFII
+2935 
-2950 GGIDSDVTQVVV
+2950 
-2962 QVMRD
+2962 
-2967 GHSEEVE
+2967 
-2974 LTQTNGQW
+2974 
-2982 RFVPGSAWTDGDY
+2982 
-2995 TLTVTVKDEA
+2995 
-3005 GNIRHSAP
+3005 
-3013 LTVTIDTQIT
+3013 
-3023 IDHIEL
+3023 
-3029 VNDSGIPDDNL
+3029 
-3040 TNNVRP
+3040 
-3046 HFQVTVP
+3046 
-3053 TDVNVVRLSIDGGK
+3053 
-3067 TWFNATQSATP
+3067 
-3078 GVWDYTW
+3078 
-3085 LADVGEGKHTLTVE
+3085 
-3099 ATDKAGNKTTQ
+3099 
-3110 QLDFIIDTLLSEP
+3110 
-3123 TIVLDNTDDSGTK
+3123 
-3136 GDNLT
+3136 
-3141 NVNKPTFLLGN
+3141 
-3152 IDADARYVTVEVQ
+3152 
-3165 HGGTKEVL
+3165 GGTKEVL

-3313 FTIDTRLSTPTIAMD
+3313 FTIDTRLSTPTITMD

-3343 KRPGFTIGNIDADAH
+3343 KRPGFTIGNIDSDAQ

-3413 LVVTVDTQTS
+3413 LIVTVDTQTS
-3423 ITDITLVNDHGVPDD
+3423 ITDITLANDHGVPDD

-3461 SIDGGANWVSATQGI
+3461 SIDGGANWVSAAQGI

-3707 TETLNFTIDITLLTP
+3707 TETLNFTIDITLMTP

-3849 FDIHQVDSDVTR
+3849 FDIRQVDSDVTR

-4303 KTSAELRI
+4303 KTSAELKI

-4528 DNITSVTTPRF
+4528 DNITSVTKPRF

-4560 SVTANGNNLWEFQVP
+4560 PVTANGNNLWEFQVP

-4825 FTTNNKTPTLIGST
+4825 FTTNNKTPTLVGNT

-5408 FSIFGEMNQS
+5408 FSISGEMNQS

-5469 LNFTIDTF
+5469 LNFTIDTL

-5574 YSIWVDTHIKVFTSE
+5574 YSIWVDTHIQVFTSE

-5598 TEWWSNSDLIT
+5598 TDWWSNSSTIT
-5609 MRGTGE
+5609 MRGMGE

-5633 VAATGRW
+5633 VAANGQW
-5640 ELSTDKLPEGTYDI
+5640 ELSTDQLPEGKYDI
-5654 SLVIE
+5654 TLSIE
-5659 DSAGNRWE
+5659 DNAGNRKE
-5667 DVREIFIDRT
+5667 EVHEIFIDRT

-5710 SEGNTYT
+5710 SNGNTYT

-5772 GTVGDNITRD
+5772 GTVGDDITRD

-5921 TFTPPAAWNDGNYT
+5921 TFTPPAAWNDGTYT

-5964 ADSQHDDASD
+5964 ADSQHNDASD

-5998 TEPSAAEESV
+5998 TVPSVAEESV
-6008 VKVTAYSI
+6008 VKETAYSI

-6041 PENIVNVSIMFE
+6041 PENIVNVSVMFE

-6111 MNVRGKTEDDINDS
+6111 MNARGKTEDDINDS

>member
-423 DSIITDTIAP
+423 DSIITDTIPP
-433 EKPTIELDD
+433 ENPTIELDD

-451 NITNSTLPT
+451 NVTNSTLPT

-536 EIETTNDSGIVG
+536 EIETTDDSGIVG

-591 FNFTSDSVEGI
+591 FNFTSDSVEGV

-622 YVIDTIAPVP
+622 YVIDTVAPVP

-638 DYVVLPNGII
+638 DFVVLPNGII

-1014 LISVDTAISIPI
+1014 LINVDTAISIPI

-1037 SDDNLTNIVKPTL
+1037 ADDNLTNIVKPTL

-1106 AGNKANSAIFD
+1106 AGNKANSAVFD

-1182 NGSWLFIPG
+1182 NGSWLFTPG

-1202 VKVEDKAGNTNYSA
+1202 VKVEDKAGNTSYSA

-1322 LSVPVIVLD
+1322 LSVPVIVLN

-1337 IQGDNMTNST
+1337 VQGDNMTNRT

-1434 DSGIPDDNLTN
+1434 DSGIPNDNLTN

-1476 QSATPGVWDYI
+1476 QSATTGVWDYI

-1693 NGPHTLMVEASD
+1693 NGPHTLMVEATD

-1713 KLDFTIDTILSEPT
+1713 KLDFIIDTLLSEPT

-2013 PLTVTIDTQITIDH
+2013 PLTVTIDTQI
-2027 IELVNDSG
+2027 
-2035 IPDDNLTNN
+2035 
-2044 VRPHFQ
+2044 
-2050 VTVPTDV
+2050 
-2057 NVVRLSI
+2057 
-2064 DGGKTWFNATQSA
+2064 A
-2077 TPGVWDY
+2077 
-2084 TWLAD
+2084 
-2089 VGEGKHTLTVEAT
+2089 
-2102 DKAGNKTTQQLD
+2102 
-2114 FIIDT
+2114 
-2119 LLSEPTIVLDNTD
+2119 
-2132 DSGTKGDH
+2132 
-2140 LTNVNKP
+2140 
-2147 TFLLGNIDAD
+2147 
-2157 ARYVT
+2157 
-2162 VEVQHGGTKE
+2162 
-2172 VLTATKDA
+2172 
-2180 TGNWSVTPTGTWA
+2180 
-2193 DGDYTLTVRVED
+2193 
-2205 EAGNEK
+2205 
-2211 HSASLTVTVDT
+2211 
-2222 QITIDVIELVNDN
+2222 
-2235 GIPGDNMTNDA
+2235 
-2246 HPQFRVTVPGDVN
+2246 
-2259 EVSLSIDGGVTW
+2259 
-2271 VKATQSATPGVWNY
+2271 
-2285 TWPGTVPDGDYTLN
+2285 
-2299 VKATDNAG
+2299 
-2307 NTVTETLHFTIDTT
+2307 
-2321 LSTPVIV
+2321 
-2328 LDSADDSGVH
+2328 
-2338 GDNMTNHTQPTFALQ
+2338 
-2353 HIDDDAVRVTVSVE
+2353 
-2367 HGGVTTTFDAT
+2367 
-2378 KDAGGWT
+2378 
-2385 FTPTGAW
+2385 
-2392 ADGDYT
+2392 
-2398 LSVSVEDKAGNTS
+2398 
-2411 HSASLTVT
+2411 
-2419 VDTQIAINNIEL
+2419 
-2431 VNDSG
+2431 
-2436 IPDDNLTNNVRPH
+2436 
-2449 FQVTVPTDVNVVR
+2449 
-2462 LSIDGGK
+2462 
-2469 TWFNA
+2469 
-2474 TQSATPGVWDYIWPD
+2474 
-2489 DVADGGYTLTVEAT
+2489 
-2503 DEAGNKATQTLDFT
+2503 
-2517 IDTTLSVPTLSLDS
+2517 
-2531 ADDSGIAGDN
+2531 
-2541 ITNVKTP
+2541 
-2548 GFTLNNID
+2548 
-2556 TDVSRVIVEVMH
+2556 
-2568 NGIKQEVPL
+2568 
-2577 VQTGGQWRFAPTSDW
+2577 
-2592 ADGDYILTV
+2592 
-2601 KVEDRAGNV
+2601 
-2610 KQSAPLTVTVDTHI
+2610 
-2624 AIDRIELVNDSGIPG
+2624 
-2639 DNLTNEARPHFQVTV
+2639 
-2654 PADVNGVRLSI
+2654 
-2665 DGGKTWFDATQ
+2665 
-2676 SATSGVWDYT
+2676 
-2686 WLTNVA
+2686 
-2692 NGPHTLMVEASDK
+2692 
-2705 AGNKTTQKLDFT
+2705 
-2717 IDTILSEPTITLDS
+2717 
-2731 ADDSAAGDNI
+2731 
-2741 TNVKMPGFTLGNIDA
+2741 
-2756 DVTKVVVTVAH
+2756 
-2767 DGKNQQIELIKNGG
+2767 
-2781 VWRFTP
+2781 
-2787 GAAWT
+2787 
-2792 DGDYTLTVKVED
+2792 
-2804 KAGNTNYSAPLT
+2804 
-2816 VTIDTQ
+2816 
-2822 TSIDRIELL
+2822 
-2831 NDTGIVGD
+2831 
-2839 NLTNEARPQFHITV
+2839 
-2853 PTDVNSVQLSLD
+2853 
-2865 GGINWV
+2865 
-2871 NATLT
+2871 
-2876 SDGVWEYIWPT
+2876 
-2887 DLVENTYTLTVKA
+2887 
-2900 TDVAGNTATETLN
+2900 
-2913 FIIDTTLSTPTITL
+2913 
-2927 DSADDSGT
+2927 
-2935 ANDNKTNVKTPGFII
+2935 
-2950 GGIDSDVTQVVV
+2950 
-2962 QVMRD
+2962 
-2967 GHSEEVE
+2967 
-2974 LTQTNGQW
+2974 
-2982 RFVPGSAWTDGDY
+2982 
-2995 TLTVTVKDEA
+2995 
-3005 GNIRHSAP
+3005 
-3013 LTVTIDTQIT
+3013 

-3173 TATKGATGIW
+3173 TATKDATGNWSVTPTGTWADGDYTLTVRVEDDAGNEKHSASLTVTVDTQITIDVIELVNDNGIPGDNMTNDAHPQFRVTVPGDVNEVSLSIDGGVTWVKATQSATPGVWNYTWPGTVPDGDYTLNVKATDNAGNTVTETLHFTIDTTLSVPVIVLNSADDTGVQGDNMTNSTQPTFALQHIDDDAVRVTVSVEHGGVTTTFDATKGVGGWSFTPTGAWADGDYTLSVSVEDKAGNTSHSASLTVTVDTQIAINNIELVNDSGIPDDNLTNNVRPHFQVKVPTDVNEVRLSIDGGKTWFNATQSATPGVWDYTWLADVGEGKHTLTVEATDKAGNQTTQKLDFIIDTMLSEPTIVLDSTDDSGTKGDNLTNANKPTFILGNIDADARYVTVEVQYGGTKEVLTATKGATGIW

-3189 TWADGDYTLT
+3189 TWADGDYMLT

-3313 FTIDTRLSTPTIAMD
+3313 FTIDTRLSTPTITMD

-3343 KRPGFTIGNIDADAH
+3343 KRPGFTIGNIDSDAQ

-3413 LVVTVDTQTS
+3413 LIVTVDTQTS

-3461 SIDGGANWVSATQGI
+3461 SIDGGANWVSAAQGI

-3622 IDRIELVND
+3622 IDHIELVND

-3707 TETLNFTIDITLLTP
+3707 TETLNFTIDITLMTP

-3849 FDIHQVDSDVTR
+3849 FDIRQVDSDVTR

-4303 KTSAELRI
+4303 KTSAELKI

-4528 DNITSVTTPRF
+4528 DNITSVTKPRF

-4560 SVTANGNNLWEFQVP
+4560 PVTANGNNLWEFQVP

-5574 YSIWVDTHIKVFTSE
+5574 YSIWVDTHIQVFTSE

-5598 TEWWSNSDLIT
+5598 TDWWSNSSTIT
-5609 MRGTGE
+5609 MRGMGE

-5633 VAATGRW
+5633 VAANGQW
-5640 ELSTDKLPEGTYDI
+5640 ELSTDQLPEGKYDI
-5654 SLVIE
+5654 TLSIE
-5659 DSAGNRWE
+5659 DNAGNRKE
-5667 DVREIFIDRT
+5667 EVHEIFIDRT

-5710 SEGNTYT
+5710 SNGNTYT

-5897 GVTVNVTHNGVTDI
+5897 GVTVNVTHNSVTDT

-5985 SETVNAESATHLR
+5985 SETVNAESATYLR
-5998 TEPSAAEESV
+5998 TVPSAAEESV
-6008 VKVTAYSI
+6008 VKETAYSI

-6111 MNVRGKTEDDINDS
+6111 MNARGKTEDDINDS

>member
-30 VSLSGPDMNITTPR
+30 VSLSGPDMNITTQR

-423 DSIITDTIAP
+423 DSIITDTIPP

-1037 SDDNLTNIVKPTL
+1037 ADDNLTNIVKPTL

-1106 AGNKANSAIFD
+1106 AGNKANSAVFD

-1337 IQGDNMTNST
+1337 VQGDNMTNRT

-1434 DSGIPDDNLTN
+1434 DSGIPNDNLTN

-1476 QSATPGVWDYI
+1476 QSATTGVWDYI

-1493 DGGYTLT
+1493 DGGCTLT

-2119 LLSEPTIVLDNTD
+2119 LLSEPTIVLDSTD
-2132 DSGTKGDH
+2132 DSGTKGDN

-2321 LSTPVIV
+2321 LSVPVIV
-2328 LDSADDSGVH
+2328 LNSADDTGVQ
-2338 GDNMTNHTQPTFALQ
+2338 GDNMTNSTQPTFALQ

-2378 KDAGGWT
+2378 KGVGGWS

-2449 FQVTVPTDVNVVR
+2449 FQVKVPTDVN
-2462 LSIDGGK
+2462 
-2469 TWFNA
+2469 
-2474 TQSATPGVWDYIWPD
+2474 
-2489 DVADGGYTLTVEAT
+2489 E
-2503 DEAGNKATQTLDFT
+2503 
-2517 IDTTLSVPTLSLDS
+2517 
-2531 ADDSGIAGDN
+2531 
-2541 ITNVKTP
+2541 
-2548 GFTLNNID
+2548 
-2556 TDVSRVIVEVMH
+2556 
-2568 NGIKQEVPL
+2568 
-2577 VQTGGQWRFAPTSDW
+2577 
-2592 ADGDYILTV
+2592 
-2601 KVEDRAGNV
+2601 
-2610 KQSAPLTVTVDTHI
+2610 
-2624 AIDRIELVNDSGIPG
+2624 
-2639 DNLTNEARPHFQVTV
+2639 
-2654 PADVNGVRLSI
+2654 
-2665 DGGKTWFDATQ
+2665 
-2676 SATSGVWDYT
+2676 
-2686 WLTNVA
+2686 
-2692 NGPHTLMVEASDK
+2692 
-2705 AGNKTTQKLDFT
+2705 
-2717 IDTILSEPTITLDS
+2717 
-2731 ADDSAAGDNI
+2731 
-2741 TNVKMPGFTLGNIDA
+2741 
-2756 DVTKVVVTVAH
+2756 
-2767 DGKNQQIELIKNGG
+2767 
-2781 VWRFTP
+2781 
-2787 GAAWT
+2787 
-2792 DGDYTLTVKVED
+2792 
-2804 KAGNTNYSAPLT
+2804 
-2816 VTIDTQ
+2816 
-2822 TSIDRIELL
+2822 
-2831 NDTGIVGD
+2831 
-2839 NLTNEARPQFHITV
+2839 
-2853 PTDVNSVQLSLD
+2853 
-2865 GGINWV
+2865 
-2871 NATLT
+2871 
-2876 SDGVWEYIWPT
+2876 
-2887 DLVENTYTLTVKA
+2887 
-2900 TDVAGNTATETLN
+2900 
-2913 FIIDTTLSTPTITL
+2913 
-2927 DSADDSGT
+2927 
-2935 ANDNKTNVKTPGFII
+2935 
-2950 GGIDSDVTQVVV
+2950 
-2962 QVMRD
+2962 
-2967 GHSEEVE
+2967 
-2974 LTQTNGQW
+2974 
-2982 RFVPGSAWTDGDY
+2982 
-2995 TLTVTVKDEA
+2995 
-3005 GNIRHSAP
+3005 
-3013 LTVTIDTQIT
+3013 
-3023 IDHIEL
+3023 
-3029 VNDSGIPDDNL
+3029 
-3040 TNNVRP
+3040 
-3046 HFQVTVP
+3046 
-3053 TDVNVVRLSIDGGK
+3053 VRLSIDGGK

-3099 ATDKAGNKTTQ
+3099 ATDKAGNQTTQ
-3110 QLDFIIDTLLSEP
+3110 KLDFIIDTLLSEP
-3123 TIVLDNTDDSGTK
+3123 TIVLDSTDDSGTK

-3141 NVNKPTFLLGN
+3141 NANKPTFILGN

-3269 WVRATQGTAGIW
+3269 WVRATQGTAGTW

-3343 KRPGFTIGNIDADAH
+3343 KRPGFTIGNIDSDAQ

-3413 LVVTVDTQTS
+3413 LIVTVDTQTS

-3622 IDRIELVND
+3622 IDHIELVND

-3707 TETLNFTIDITLLTP
+3707 TETLNFTIDITLMTP

-3786 DSALADGS
+3786 DSALVDGS

-4528 DNITSVTTPRF
+4528 DNITSVTKPRF

-4560 SVTANGNNLWEFQVP
+4560 PVTANGNNLWEFQVP

-4897 DVTID
+4897 DLTID

-5294 SGSLDDLITNH
+5294 SGSLDDLITSH

-5377 TSTFIDNPAMVAG
+5377 TSTFIDNPVMMAG

-5399 SITSQTRPT
+5399 SITSQTRPA
-5408 FSIFGEMNQS
+5408 FSIYGEMNQS

-5469 LNFTIDTF
+5469 LNFTIDTL

-5524 IIINGLNVGEVWVNE
+5524 IIINGLNVGEVWVND

-5574 YSIWVDTHIKVFTSE
+5574 YSIWVDTHIQVFTSE

-5598 TEWWSNSDLIT
+5598 TDWWSNSSTIT
-5609 MRGTGE
+5609 MRGMGE

-5633 VAATGRW
+5633 VAANGQW
-5640 ELSTDKLPEGTYDI
+5640 ELSTDQLPEGKYDI
-5654 SLVIE
+5654 TLSIE
-5659 DSAGNRWE
+5659 DNAGNRKE
-5667 DVREIFIDRT
+5667 EVHEIFIDRT

-5710 SEGNTYT
+5710 SNGNTYT

-5744 AIGNRSDDVPLDIM
+5744 AIGNRSDDVSLDIM

-5870 NGASDSDNV
+5870 NGVSDSDNV

-5897 GVTVNVTHNGVTDI
+5897 GVTVNVTHNGVTDT

-5921 TFTPPAAWNDGNYT
+5921 TFTPPAAWNDGTYT

-5974 DATATAVTPPE
+5974 DATPTAVTPLE
-5985 SETVNAESATHLR
+5985 SETVNAESDTHLR
-5998 TEPSAAEESV
+5998 TVPSAAEESV
-6008 VKVTAYSI
+6008 VKETAYSI

-6041 PENIVNVSIMFE
+6041 PENIVNVSVMFE

-6111 MNVRGKTEDDINDS
+6111 MNARGKAEDDINDS

>member
-158 SSKQIEEMLQN
+158 SSKQMEEMLQE

-423 DSIITDTIAP
+423 DSIITDTIPP

-536 EIETTNDSGIVG
+536 EIETTDDSGIVG

-622 YVIDTIAPVP
+622 YVIDTIAPLP

-960 KLYIDGALIAEVRTN
+960 KLYVDGALIAEVRTN

-1037 SDDNLTNIVKPTL
+1037 ADDNLTNIVKPTL

-1106 AGNKANSAIFD
+1106 AGNKANSAVFD

-1182 NGSWLFIPG
+1182 NGSWLFTPG

-1202 VKVEDKAGNTNYSA
+1202 VKVEDKAGNTSYSA

-1322 LSVPVIVLD
+1322 LSVPVIVLN

-1337 IQGDNMTNST
+1337 VQGDNMTNST

-1380 GTGGWTFTPPTS
+1380 GTGGWSFTPTGA

-1434 DSGIPDDNLTN
+1434 DSGIPNDNLTN

-1470 TWFNAT
+1470 TWVTAA
-1476 QSATPGVWDYI
+1476 QKAAGVWEYI
-1487 WPDDVA
+1487 WPDDVT
-1493 DGGYTLT
+1493 DGSHTLT

-1541 NITNVKTPGF
+1541 NITSVKTPGF

-1638 PGDNLTNEARP
+1638 PDDNLTNEARP

-1693 NGPHTLMVEASD
+1693 NGPHTLMVEATD

-1713 KLDFTIDTILSEPT
+1713 KLDFIIDTLLSEPT

-1781 GVWRFTPGAAWTDG
+1781 GVWRFTPGAAWSDG

-2013 PLTVTIDTQITIDH
+2013 PLTVTIDTQI
-2027 IELVNDSG
+2027 
-2035 IPDDNLTNN
+2035 
-2044 VRPHFQ
+2044 
-2050 VTVPTDV
+2050 
-2057 NVVRLSI
+2057 
-2064 DGGKTWFNATQSA
+2064 A
-2077 TPGVWDY
+2077 
-2084 TWLAD
+2084 
-2089 VGEGKHTLTVEAT
+2089 
-2102 DKAGNKTTQQLD
+2102 
-2114 FIIDT
+2114 
-2119 LLSEPTIVLDNTD
+2119 
-2132 DSGTKGDH
+2132 
-2140 LTNVNKP
+2140 
-2147 TFLLGNIDAD
+2147 
-2157 ARYVT
+2157 
-2162 VEVQHGGTKE
+2162 
-2172 VLTATKDA
+2172 
-2180 TGNWSVTPTGTWA
+2180 
-2193 DGDYTLTVRVED
+2193 
-2205 EAGNEK
+2205 
-2211 HSASLTVTVDT
+2211 
-2222 QITIDVIELVNDN
+2222 
-2235 GIPGDNMTNDA
+2235 
-2246 HPQFRVTVPGDVN
+2246 
-2259 EVSLSIDGGVTW
+2259 
-2271 VKATQSATPGVWNY
+2271 
-2285 TWPGTVPDGDYTLN
+2285 
-2299 VKATDNAG
+2299 
-2307 NTVTETLHFTIDTT
+2307 
-2321 LSTPVIV
+2321 
-2328 LDSADDSGVH
+2328 
-2338 GDNMTNHTQPTFALQ
+2338 
-2353 HIDDDAVRVTVSVE
+2353 
-2367 HGGVTTTFDAT
+2367 
-2378 KDAGGWT
+2378 
-2385 FTPTGAW
+2385 
-2392 ADGDYT
+2392 
-2398 LSVSVEDKAGNTS
+2398 
-2411 HSASLTVT
+2411 
-2419 VDTQIAINNIEL
+2419 
-2431 VNDSG
+2431 
-2436 IPDDNLTNNVRPH
+2436 
-2449 FQVTVPTDVNVVR
+2449 
-2462 LSIDGGK
+2462 
-2469 TWFNA
+2469 
-2474 TQSATPGVWDYIWPD
+2474 
-2489 DVADGGYTLTVEAT
+2489 
-2503 DEAGNKATQTLDFT
+2503 
-2517 IDTTLSVPTLSLDS
+2517 
-2531 ADDSGIAGDN
+2531 
-2541 ITNVKTP
+2541 
-2548 GFTLNNID
+2548 
-2556 TDVSRVIVEVMH
+2556 
-2568 NGIKQEVPL
+2568 
-2577 VQTGGQWRFAPTSDW
+2577 
-2592 ADGDYILTV
+2592 
-2601 KVEDRAGNV
+2601 
-2610 KQSAPLTVTVDTHI
+2610 
-2624 AIDRIELVNDSGIPG
+2624 
-2639 DNLTNEARPHFQVTV
+2639 
-2654 PADVNGVRLSI
+2654 
-2665 DGGKTWFDATQ
+2665 
-2676 SATSGVWDYT
+2676 
-2686 WLTNVA
+2686 
-2692 NGPHTLMVEASDK
+2692 
-2705 AGNKTTQKLDFT
+2705 
-2717 IDTILSEPTITLDS
+2717 
-2731 ADDSAAGDNI
+2731 
-2741 TNVKMPGFTLGNIDA
+2741 
-2756 DVTKVVVTVAH
+2756 
-2767 DGKNQQIELIKNGG
+2767 
-2781 VWRFTP
+2781 
-2787 GAAWT
+2787 
-2792 DGDYTLTVKVED
+2792 
-2804 KAGNTNYSAPLT
+2804 
-2816 VTIDTQ
+2816 
-2822 TSIDRIELL
+2822 
-2831 NDTGIVGD
+2831 
-2839 NLTNEARPQFHITV
+2839 
-2853 PTDVNSVQLSLD
+2853 
-2865 GGINWV
+2865 
-2871 NATLT
+2871 
-2876 SDGVWEYIWPT
+2876 
-2887 DLVENTYTLTVKA
+2887 
-2900 TDVAGNTATETLN
+2900 
-2913 FIIDTTLSTPTITL
+2913 
-2927 DSADDSGT
+2927 
-2935 ANDNKTNVKTPGFII
+2935 
-2950 GGIDSDVTQVVV
+2950 
-2962 QVMRD
+2962 
-2967 GHSEEVE
+2967 
-2974 LTQTNGQW
+2974 
-2982 RFVPGSAWTDGDY
+2982 
-2995 TLTVTVKDEA
+2995 
-3005 GNIRHSAP
+3005 
-3013 LTVTIDTQIT
+3013 

-3165 HGGTKEVL
+3165 HGGTKEVLTATKDATGNWSVTPTGTWADGDYTLTVRVEDDAGNEKHSASLTVTVDTQITIDVIELVNDNGIPGDNMTNDAHPQFRVTVPGDVNEVSLSIDGGVTWVKATQSATPGVWNYTWPGTVPDGDYTLNVKATDNAGNTVTETLHFTIDTTLSVPVIVLNSADDTGVQGDNMTNSTQPTFALQHIDDDAVRVTVSVEHGGVTTTFDATKGTGGWSFTPTGAWADGDYTLSVSVEDKAGNTSHSASLTVTVDTQIAINNIELVNDSGIPDDNLTNNVRPHFQVTVPTDVNVVRLSIDGGKTWFNATQSATPGVWDYTWLADVGEGKHTLTVEATDKAGNQTTQKLDFIIDTMLSEPTIVLDSTDDSGTKGDNLTNANKPTFILGNIDADARYVTVEVQYGGTKEVL

-3313 FTIDTRLSTPTIAMD
+3313 FTIDTRLSTPTITMD

-3343 KRPGFTIGNIDADAH
+3343 KRPGFTIGNIDSDAQ

-3869 GKTHEEA
+3869 SKTHEEA

-4014 FNIDTNIQVPTIALD
+4014 FNIDTNIQAPTIALD

-4528 DNITSVTTPRF
+4528 DNITSVTKPRF

-4560 SVTANGNNLWEFQVP
+4560 PVTANGNNLWEFQVP

-4613 RMEPASDTGN
+4613 RMEPASDTGS

-4658 EVLKQTIT
+4658 EVLKHTIT

-4722 IDDQHEATSLRP
+4722 IDDQYEATSLRP
-4734 EFKGFAEAFSTIM
+4734 EFKGLAEAFSTIM

-4825 FTTNNKTPTLIGST
+4825 FTTNNKTPTLVGNT
-4839 LPNTIV
+4839 LPNAIV

-5081 QQKEILIEHDT
+5081 QQKDILIEHDT

-5244 APILLQDDGTFNIH
+5244 APILLQDDGKFNIH

-5294 SGSLDDLITNH
+5294 SGSLDDLITSH

-5377 TSTFIDNPAMVAG
+5377 TSTFIDNPVMMAG

-5399 SITSQTRPT
+5399 SITSQTRPA

-5524 IIINGLNVGEVWVNE
+5524 IIINGLNVGEVWVND

-5574 YSIWVDTHIKVFTSE
+5574 YSIWVDTHIQVFTSE

-5598 TEWWSNSDLIT
+5598 TDWWSNSSTIT
-5609 MRGTGE
+5609 MRGMGE

-5633 VAATGRW
+5633 VAANGQW
-5640 ELSTDKLPEGTYDI
+5640 ELSTDQLPEGKYDI
-5654 SLVIE
+5654 TLSIE
-5659 DSAGNRWE
+5659 DNAGNRKE
-5667 DVREIFIDRT
+5667 EVHEIFIDRT

-5710 SEGNTYT
+5710 SNGNTYT

-5744 AIGNRSDDVPLDIM
+5744 AIGNRSDDVSLDIM
-5758 KEVPVISLSPDSDS
+5758 KETPVISLSPDSDS
-5772 GTVGDNITRD
+5772 GTAGDNITRD
-5782 KQPTFIIGNLESD
+5782 NQPTFIIGNLESD

-5879 TNHTQ
+5879 TNHNHTQ

-5897 GVTVNVTHNGVTDI
+5897 GVTVNVTHNGVTDT

-5921 TFTPPAAWNDGNYT
+5921 TFTPPAAWNDGTYT

-5952 LAVTVD
+5952 LEVTVD

-5974 DATATAVTPPE
+5974 DATPTAVTPPE

-5998 TEPSAAEESV
+5998 TVPSAAEESV
-6008 VKVTAYSI
+6008 VKETAYSI

-6041 PENIVNVSIMFE
+6041 PENIVNVSVMFE

-6087 KDNDFLIKEK
+6087 KDDDFLIKEK

-6111 MNVRGKTEDDINDS
+6111 MNARGKTEDDINDS

>member
-30 VSLSGPDMNITTPR
+30 VSLSGPDMNITTPH

-121 LDDAENAKKEADKA
+121 LDEAENAKKEADKA

-451 NITNSTLPT
+451 SITNSTLPT

-536 EIETTNDSGIVG
+536 EIETTDDSGIVG

-591 FNFTSDSVEGI
+591 FNFTSDSVEGV

-622 YVIDTIAPVP
+622 YVIDTVAPVP

-638 DYVVLPNGII
+638 DFVVLPNGII

-1060 SVQVWDAMSDTQIG
+1060 SVQVWDAASDTQIG

-1106 AGNKANSAIFD
+1106 AGNKANSAVFD

-1182 NGSWLFIPG
+1182 NGSWLFTPG

-1322 LSVPVIVLD
+1322 LSVPVIVLN

-1337 IQGDNMTNST
+1337 VQGDNMTNST

-1380 GTGGWTFTPPTS
+1380 GVGGWSFTPTGA

-1476 QSATPGVWDYI
+1476 QNATPGVWDYI

-1505 EAGNKATQTLD
+1505 EAGNKTTQTLD

-1713 KLDFTIDTILSEPT
+1713 KLDFIIDTMLSEPT

-1868 INWVNATLTSDGV
+1868 INWVNATLTPDGV

-1971 EEVELT
+1971 EEVGLT

-2013 PLTVTIDTQITIDH
+2013 PLTVTIDTQI
-2027 IELVNDSG
+2027 
-2035 IPDDNLTNN
+2035 
-2044 VRPHFQ
+2044 
-2050 VTVPTDV
+2050 
-2057 NVVRLSI
+2057 
-2064 DGGKTWFNATQSA
+2064 A
-2077 TPGVWDY
+2077 
-2084 TWLAD
+2084 
-2089 VGEGKHTLTVEAT
+2089 
-2102 DKAGNKTTQQLD
+2102 
-2114 FIIDT
+2114 
-2119 LLSEPTIVLDNTD
+2119 
-2132 DSGTKGDH
+2132 
-2140 LTNVNKP
+2140 
-2147 TFLLGNIDAD
+2147 
-2157 ARYVT
+2157 
-2162 VEVQHGGTKE
+2162 
-2172 VLTATKDA
+2172 
-2180 TGNWSVTPTGTWA
+2180 
-2193 DGDYTLTVRVED
+2193 
-2205 EAGNEK
+2205 
-2211 HSASLTVTVDT
+2211 
-2222 QITIDVIELVNDN
+2222 
-2235 GIPGDNMTNDA
+2235 
-2246 HPQFRVTVPGDVN
+2246 
-2259 EVSLSIDGGVTW
+2259 
-2271 VKATQSATPGVWNY
+2271 
-2285 TWPGTVPDGDYTLN
+2285 
-2299 VKATDNAG
+2299 
-2307 NTVTETLHFTIDTT
+2307 
-2321 LSTPVIV
+2321 
-2328 LDSADDSGVH
+2328 
-2338 GDNMTNHTQPTFALQ
+2338 
-2353 HIDDDAVRVTVSVE
+2353 
-2367 HGGVTTTFDAT
+2367 
-2378 KDAGGWT
+2378 
-2385 FTPTGAW
+2385 
-2392 ADGDYT
+2392 
-2398 LSVSVEDKAGNTS
+2398 
-2411 HSASLTVT
+2411 
-2419 VDTQIAINNIEL
+2419 
-2431 VNDSG
+2431 
-2436 IPDDNLTNNVRPH
+2436 
-2449 FQVTVPTDVNVVR
+2449 
-2462 LSIDGGK
+2462 
-2469 TWFNA
+2469 
-2474 TQSATPGVWDYIWPD
+2474 
-2489 DVADGGYTLTVEAT
+2489 
-2503 DEAGNKATQTLDFT
+2503 
-2517 IDTTLSVPTLSLDS
+2517 
-2531 ADDSGIAGDN
+2531 
-2541 ITNVKTP
+2541 
-2548 GFTLNNID
+2548 
-2556 TDVSRVIVEVMH
+2556 
-2568 NGIKQEVPL
+2568 
-2577 VQTGGQWRFAPTSDW
+2577 
-2592 ADGDYILTV
+2592 
-2601 KVEDRAGNV
+2601 
-2610 KQSAPLTVTVDTHI
+2610 
-2624 AIDRIELVNDSGIPG
+2624 
-2639 DNLTNEARPHFQVTV
+2639 
-2654 PADVNGVRLSI
+2654 
-2665 DGGKTWFDATQ
+2665 
-2676 SATSGVWDYT
+2676 
-2686 WLTNVA
+2686 
-2692 NGPHTLMVEASDK
+2692 
-2705 AGNKTTQKLDFT
+2705 
-2717 IDTILSEPTITLDS
+2717 
-2731 ADDSAAGDNI
+2731 
-2741 TNVKMPGFTLGNIDA
+2741 
-2756 DVTKVVVTVAH
+2756 
-2767 DGKNQQIELIKNGG
+2767 
-2781 VWRFTP
+2781 
-2787 GAAWT
+2787 
-2792 DGDYTLTVKVED
+2792 
-2804 KAGNTNYSAPLT
+2804 
-2816 VTIDTQ
+2816 
-2822 TSIDRIELL
+2822 
-2831 NDTGIVGD
+2831 
-2839 NLTNEARPQFHITV
+2839 
-2853 PTDVNSVQLSLD
+2853 
-2865 GGINWV
+2865 
-2871 NATLT
+2871 
-2876 SDGVWEYIWPT
+2876 
-2887 DLVENTYTLTVKA
+2887 
-2900 TDVAGNTATETLN
+2900 
-2913 FIIDTTLSTPTITL
+2913 
-2927 DSADDSGT
+2927 
-2935 ANDNKTNVKTPGFII
+2935 
-2950 GGIDSDVTQVVV
+2950 
-2962 QVMRD
+2962 
-2967 GHSEEVE
+2967 
-2974 LTQTNGQW
+2974 
-2982 RFVPGSAWTDGDY
+2982 
-2995 TLTVTVKDEA
+2995 
-3005 GNIRHSAP
+3005 
-3013 LTVTIDTQIT
+3013 

-3173 TATKGATGIW
+3173 TATKDATGNWSVTPTGTWADGDYTLTVRVEDEAGNEKHSASLTVTVDTQITIDAIELVNDNGIPGDNMTNDAHPQFRVTVPGDVNEVSLSIDGGVTWVKATQSATPGVWNYTWPGTVPDGDYTLNVKATDNAGNTVTETLHFTIDTTLSTPVIVLDSADDTGIQGDNMTNRTQPTFNLQHIDDDAVRVTVSVEHGGVTTTFDATKGVGGWTFTPPTSWGAGDYTLSVSVEDKAGNTSHSASLTVTVDTQIAINNIELVNDSGIPDDNLTNNVRPQFQVKVPTDVNEVRLSIDGGKTWFNATQSATPGVWDYTWLADVGEGKHTLTVEATDKAGNQTTQKLDFIIDTLLSEPTIVLDNTDDSGIKGDNLTNANKPTFLLGNIDADARYVTVEVQHGGTKEVLTATKGATGIW

-3199 VRVEDDAGN
+3199 VRVEDEAGN

-3218 VDTQITIDV
+3218 VDAQITIDV

-3313 FTIDTRLSTPTIAMD
+3313 FTIDTRLSTPTITMD

-3343 KRPGFTIGNIDADAH
+3343 KRPGFTIGNIDSDAQ

-3413 LVVTVDTQTS
+3413 LIVTVDTQTS

-3461 SIDGGANWVSATQGI
+3461 SIDGGANWVSAAQGI

-3622 IDRIELVND
+3622 IDHIELVND

-3636 DNVTKHVRPQFQ
+3636 DNITKHVRPQFQ

-3684 PTDMPEGQHTLTVEV
+3684 PTDMPEGQHTLIVEV

-3707 TETLNFTIDITLLTP
+3707 TGTLDFTIDITLLTP

-3741 SVTQPVF
+3741 SVTQPIF

-3849 FDIHQVDSDVTR
+3849 FDIRQVDSDVTR

-3913 APFEVRIDTT
+3913 APLEVRIDTT

-3953 VPGDVVQV
+3953 VPGDVIQV

-4188 DGQHTLLVDVTD
+4188 DGKHTLLVDVTD

-4303 KTSAELRI
+4303 KTSAELQI

-4376 FTAGSALPD
+4376 FTAGSALSD

-4528 DNITSVTTPRF
+4528 DNITSVTKPRF

-4560 SVTANGNNLWEFQVP
+4560 PVTANGNNLWEFQVP

-4613 RMEPASDTGN
+4613 RMEPASDTGS

-4658 EVLKQTIT
+4658 EVLKHTIT

-4722 IDDQHEATSLRP
+4722 IDDQYEATSLRP
-4734 EFKGFAEAFSTIM
+4734 EFKGLAEAFSTIM

-4825 FTTNNKTPTLIGST
+4825 FTTNNKTPTLVGNT
-4839 LPNTIV
+4839 LPNAIV

-4971 ELTFKVED
+4971 VLTFKVED

-5081 QQKEILIEHDT
+5081 QQKDILIEHDT

-5294 SGSLDDLITNH
+5294 SGSLDDLITSH

-5377 TSTFIDNPAMVAG
+5377 TSTFIDNPVMMAG

-5399 SITSQTRPT
+5399 SITSQTRPA
-5408 FSIFGEMNQS
+5408 FSIYGEMNQS

-5488 GQTLAEMTGSD
+5488 G
-5499 GKIYITDT
+5499 
-5507 TRNLLFSGSAEP
+5507 
-5519 NSKIE
+5519 
-5524 IIINGLNVGEVWVNE
+5524 
-5539 KGHWQM
+5539 
-5545 PVNPL
+5545 
-5550 YFTEGQLDITVKS
+5550 
-5563 TDRAGNVNQEK
+5563 
-5574 YSIWVDTHIKVFTSE
+5574 
-5589 LDDNKSSSK
+5589 K
-5598 TEWWSNSDLIT
+5598 T
-5609 MRGTGE
+5609 
-5615 IGATVSLIVAG
+5615 
-5626 VTLATAV
+5626 
-5633 VAATGRW
+5633 
-5640 ELSTDKLPEGTYDI
+5640 
-5654 SLVIE
+5654 
-5659 DSAGNRWE
+5659 
-5667 DVREIFIDRT
+5667 
-5677 PPNAPVVTYSDIVND
+5677 
-5692 LIIMQGTAEA
+5692 
-5702 KSQLIITD
+5702 
-5710 SEGNTYT
+5710 
-5717 LTVPDNGKWSMAI
+5717 
-5730 PYPSEGKFTITSVD
+5730 
-5744 AIGNRSDDVPLDIM
+5744 
-5758 KEVPVISLSPDSDS
+5758 
-5772 GTVGDNITRD
+5772 
-5782 KQPTFIIGNLESD
+5782 
-5795 VVVVQVDINGT
+5795 
-5806 VYNAEKNADGVWF
+5806 
-5819 FTPGTPL
+5819 
-5826 ADGSY
+5826 
-5831 TISVIASDAAGN
+5831 
-5843 QKNSLPITVTIDSTL
+5843 
-5858 TVPEIAL
+5858 
-5865 AAGED
+5865 
-5870 NGASDSDNV
+5870 
-5879 TNHTQ
+5879 
-5884 PKFTLQHIDADVT
+5884 
-5897 GVTVNVTHNGVTDI
+5897 
-5911 YQATQGADGW
+5911 
-5921 TFTPPAAWNDGNYT
+5921 
-5935 LSVTVVDRAGN
+5935 
-5946 SQQSAS
+5946 
-5952 LAVTVD
+5952 
-5958 STVTVT
+5958 
-5964 ADSQHDDASD
+5964 
-5974 DATATAVTPPE
+5974 
-5985 SETVNAESATHLR
+5985 
-5998 TEPSAAEESV
+5998 
-6008 VKVTAYSI
+6008 
-6016 TLLNADSGDEIDR
+6016 
-6029 SISQTPSFEISV
+6029 
-6041 PENIVNVSIMFE
+6041 
-6053 GEEFTLPITN
+6053 
-6063 QKAIFEVPL
+6063 
-6072 SLEDGEYTM
+6072 
-6081 DVKFID
+6081 
-6087 KDNDFLIKEK
+6087 
-6097 TFSVDHSSADIVNA
+6097 
-6111 MNVRGKTEDDINDS
+6111 
-6125 PSTSS
+6125 
-6130 VGHNNNGA
+6130 
-6138 IDVFAVNEVTLPVDN
+6138 
-6153 QEEHA
+6153 

>member
-2119 LLSEPTIVLDNTD
+2119 LLSEPTIVLDSTD

-2419 VDTQIAINNIEL
+2419 VDTQIAINN
-2431 VNDSG
+2431 
-2436 IPDDNLTNNVRPH
+2436 
-2449 FQVTVPTDVNVVR
+2449 
-2462 LSIDGGK
+2462 
-2469 TWFNA
+2469 
-2474 TQSATPGVWDYIWPD
+2474 
-2489 DVADGGYTLTVEAT
+2489 
-2503 DEAGNKATQTLDFT
+2503 
-2517 IDTTLSVPTLSLDS
+2517 
-2531 ADDSGIAGDN
+2531 
-2541 ITNVKTP
+2541 
-2548 GFTLNNID
+2548 
-2556 TDVSRVIVEVMH
+2556 
-2568 NGIKQEVPL
+2568 
-2577 VQTGGQWRFAPTSDW
+2577 
-2592 ADGDYILTV
+2592 
-2601 KVEDRAGNV
+2601 
-2610 KQSAPLTVTVDTHI
+2610 
-2624 AIDRIELVNDSGIPG
+2624 
-2639 DNLTNEARPHFQVTV
+2639 
-2654 PADVNGVRLSI
+2654 
-2665 DGGKTWFDATQ
+2665 
-2676 SATSGVWDYT
+2676 
-2686 WLTNVA
+2686 
-2692 NGPHTLMVEASDK
+2692 
-2705 AGNKTTQKLDFT
+2705 
-2717 IDTILSEPTITLDS
+2717 
-2731 ADDSAAGDNI
+2731 
-2741 TNVKMPGFTLGNIDA
+2741 
-2756 DVTKVVVTVAH
+2756 
-2767 DGKNQQIELIKNGG
+2767 
-2781 VWRFTP
+2781 
-2787 GAAWT
+2787 
-2792 DGDYTLTVKVED
+2792 
-2804 KAGNTNYSAPLT
+2804 
-2816 VTIDTQ
+2816 
-2822 TSIDRIELL
+2822 
-2831 NDTGIVGD
+2831 
-2839 NLTNEARPQFHITV
+2839 
-2853 PTDVNSVQLSLD
+2853 
-2865 GGINWV
+2865 
-2871 NATLT
+2871 
-2876 SDGVWEYIWPT
+2876 
-2887 DLVENTYTLTVKA
+2887 
-2900 TDVAGNTATETLN
+2900 
-2913 FIIDTTLSTPTITL
+2913 
-2927 DSADDSGT
+2927 
-2935 ANDNKTNVKTPGFII
+2935 
-2950 GGIDSDVTQVVV
+2950 
-2962 QVMRD
+2962 
-2967 GHSEEVE
+2967 
-2974 LTQTNGQW
+2974 
-2982 RFVPGSAWTDGDY
+2982 
-2995 TLTVTVKDEA
+2995 
-3005 GNIRHSAP
+3005 
-3013 LTVTIDTQIT
+3013 
-3023 IDHIEL
+3023 IEL

-4560 SVTANGNNLWEFQVP
+4560 PVTANGNNLWEFQVP

-5615 IGATVSLIVAG
+5615 IGATVSLIVAS

>member
-423 DSIITDTIAP
+423 DSIITDTIPP

-591 FNFTSDSVEGI
+591 FNFTSDSVEGV

-622 YVIDTIAPVP
+622 YVIDTVAPVP

-638 DYVVLPNGII
+638 DFVVLPNGII

-657 VGTAEPKSTI
+657 VGTAEPKSII

-1031 DSDSGI
+1031 DSDSGV

-1060 SVQVWDAMSDTQIG
+1060 SVQVWDAASDTQIG

-1106 AGNKANSAIFD
+1106 AGNKANSAVFD

-1216 PLTVVIDTQIAI
+1216 PLTVVIDTQISI

-1380 GTGGWTFTPPTS
+1380 GTGGWSFTPTGA

-1434 DSGIPDDNLTN
+1434 DSGIPNDNLTN

-1476 QSATPGVWDYI
+1476 QSATPGAWDYI

-1505 EAGNKATQTLD
+1505 KAGNKTTQELD

-1693 NGPHTLMVEASD
+1693 NGPHTLMVEATD

-2013 PLTVTIDTQITIDH
+2013 PLTVTIDTQI
-2027 IELVNDSG
+2027 
-2035 IPDDNLTNN
+2035 
-2044 VRPHFQ
+2044 
-2050 VTVPTDV
+2050 
-2057 NVVRLSI
+2057 
-2064 DGGKTWFNATQSA
+2064 A
-2077 TPGVWDY
+2077 
-2084 TWLAD
+2084 
-2089 VGEGKHTLTVEAT
+2089 
-2102 DKAGNKTTQQLD
+2102 
-2114 FIIDT
+2114 
-2119 LLSEPTIVLDNTD
+2119 
-2132 DSGTKGDH
+2132 
-2140 LTNVNKP
+2140 
-2147 TFLLGNIDAD
+2147 
-2157 ARYVT
+2157 
-2162 VEVQHGGTKE
+2162 
-2172 VLTATKDA
+2172 
-2180 TGNWSVTPTGTWA
+2180 
-2193 DGDYTLTVRVED
+2193 
-2205 EAGNEK
+2205 
-2211 HSASLTVTVDT
+2211 
-2222 QITIDVIELVNDN
+2222 
-2235 GIPGDNMTNDA
+2235 
-2246 HPQFRVTVPGDVN
+2246 
-2259 EVSLSIDGGVTW
+2259 
-2271 VKATQSATPGVWNY
+2271 
-2285 TWPGTVPDGDYTLN
+2285 
-2299 VKATDNAG
+2299 
-2307 NTVTETLHFTIDTT
+2307 
-2321 LSTPVIV
+2321 
-2328 LDSADDSGVH
+2328 
-2338 GDNMTNHTQPTFALQ
+2338 
-2353 HIDDDAVRVTVSVE
+2353 
-2367 HGGVTTTFDAT
+2367 
-2378 KDAGGWT
+2378 
-2385 FTPTGAW
+2385 
-2392 ADGDYT
+2392 
-2398 LSVSVEDKAGNTS
+2398 
-2411 HSASLTVT
+2411 
-2419 VDTQIAINNIEL
+2419 
-2431 VNDSG
+2431 
-2436 IPDDNLTNNVRPH
+2436 
-2449 FQVTVPTDVNVVR
+2449 
-2462 LSIDGGK
+2462 
-2469 TWFNA
+2469 
-2474 TQSATPGVWDYIWPD
+2474 
-2489 DVADGGYTLTVEAT
+2489 
-2503 DEAGNKATQTLDFT
+2503 
-2517 IDTTLSVPTLSLDS
+2517 
-2531 ADDSGIAGDN
+2531 
-2541 ITNVKTP
+2541 
-2548 GFTLNNID
+2548 
-2556 TDVSRVIVEVMH
+2556 
-2568 NGIKQEVPL
+2568 
-2577 VQTGGQWRFAPTSDW
+2577 
-2592 ADGDYILTV
+2592 
-2601 KVEDRAGNV
+2601 
-2610 KQSAPLTVTVDTHI
+2610 
-2624 AIDRIELVNDSGIPG
+2624 
-2639 DNLTNEARPHFQVTV
+2639 
-2654 PADVNGVRLSI
+2654 
-2665 DGGKTWFDATQ
+2665 
-2676 SATSGVWDYT
+2676 
-2686 WLTNVA
+2686 
-2692 NGPHTLMVEASDK
+2692 
-2705 AGNKTTQKLDFT
+2705 
-2717 IDTILSEPTITLDS
+2717 
-2731 ADDSAAGDNI
+2731 
-2741 TNVKMPGFTLGNIDA
+2741 
-2756 DVTKVVVTVAH
+2756 
-2767 DGKNQQIELIKNGG
+2767 
-2781 VWRFTP
+2781 
-2787 GAAWT
+2787 
-2792 DGDYTLTVKVED
+2792 
-2804 KAGNTNYSAPLT
+2804 
-2816 VTIDTQ
+2816 
-2822 TSIDRIELL
+2822 
-2831 NDTGIVGD
+2831 
-2839 NLTNEARPQFHITV
+2839 
-2853 PTDVNSVQLSLD
+2853 
-2865 GGINWV
+2865 
-2871 NATLT
+2871 
-2876 SDGVWEYIWPT
+2876 
-2887 DLVENTYTLTVKA
+2887 
-2900 TDVAGNTATETLN
+2900 
-2913 FIIDTTLSTPTITL
+2913 
-2927 DSADDSGT
+2927 
-2935 ANDNKTNVKTPGFII
+2935 
-2950 GGIDSDVTQVVV
+2950 
-2962 QVMRD
+2962 
-2967 GHSEEVE
+2967 
-2974 LTQTNGQW
+2974 
-2982 RFVPGSAWTDGDY
+2982 
-2995 TLTVTVKDEA
+2995 
-3005 GNIRHSAP
+3005 
-3013 LTVTIDTQIT
+3013 

-3173 TATKGATGIW
+3173 TATKDATGNWSVTPTGTWADGDYTLTVRVEDEAGNEKHSASLTVTVDTQITIDAIELVNDNGIPGDNMTNDAHPQFRVTVPGDVNEVSLSIDGGVTWVKATQSATPGVWNYTWPGTVPDGDYTLNVKATDNAGNTVTETLHFTIDTTLSVPVIVLNSADDTGVQGDNMTNRTQPTFALQHIDDDAVRVTVSVEHGGVTTTFDATKGTGGWSFTPTGAWADGDYTLSVSVEDKAGNTSHSASLTVTVDTQIAINNIELVNDSGIPDDNLTNNVRPHFQVTVPTDVNVVRLSIDGGKTWFNATQSATPGVWDYTWLADVGEGKHTLTVEATDKAGNQTTQKLDFIIDTMLSEPTIVLDSTDDSGTKGDNLTNANKPTFILGNIDADARYVTVEVQYGGTKEVLTATKGATGIW

-3189 TWADGDYTLT
+3189 TWADGDYMLT

-3313 FTIDTRLSTPTIAMD
+3313 FTIDTRLSTPTITMD

-3343 KRPGFTIGNIDADAH
+3343 KRPGFTIGNIDSDAQ

-3413 LVVTVDTQTS
+3413 LIVTVDTQTS

-3461 SIDGGANWVSATQGI
+3461 SIDGGANWVSAAQGI

-3622 IDRIELVND
+3622 IDHIELVND

-3707 TETLNFTIDITLLTP
+3707 TETLNFTIDITLMTP

-3849 FDIHQVDSDVTR
+3849 FDIRQVDSDVTR

-4303 KTSAELRI
+4303 KTSAELKI

-4528 DNITSVTTPRF
+4528 DNITSVTKPRF

-4560 SVTANGNNLWEFQVP
+4560 PVTANGNNLWEFQVP

-4613 RMEPASDTGN
+4613 RMEPASDTGS

-4722 IDDQHEATSLRP
+4722 IDDQYEATSLRP
-4734 EFKGFAEAFSTIM
+4734 EFKGLAEAFSTIM

-4825 FTTNNKTPTLIGST
+4825 FTTNNKTPTLIGNT
-4839 LPNTIV
+4839 LPNAIV

-5032 GSTLTIRNPQGVVI
+5032 GSTLTIRNPQGGVI

-5244 APILLQDDGTFNIH
+5244 APILLQDDGKFNIH

-5294 SGSLDDLITNH
+5294 SGSLDDLITSH

-5377 TSTFIDNPAMVAG
+5377 TSTFIDNPVMIAG

-5399 SITSQTRPT
+5399 SITSQTRPA

-5469 LNFTIDTF
+5469 LNFTIDTL

-5524 IIINGLNVGEVWVNE
+5524 IIINGLNVGEVWVND

-5574 YSIWVDTHIKVFTSE
+5574 YSIWVDTHIQVFTSE

-5598 TEWWSNSDLIT
+5598 TDWWSNSSTIT
-5609 MRGTGE
+5609 MRGMGE

-5633 VAATGRW
+5633 VAANGQW
-5640 ELSTDKLPEGTYDI
+5640 ELSTDQLPEGKYDI
-5654 SLVIE
+5654 TLSIE
-5659 DSAGNRWE
+5659 DNAGNRKE
-5667 DVREIFIDRT
+5667 EVHEIFIDRT

-5710 SEGNTYT
+5710 SNGNTYT

-5758 KEVPVISLSPDSDS
+5758 KETPVISLSPDSDS
-5772 GTVGDNITRD
+5772 GTAGDNITRD
-5782 KQPTFIIGNLESD
+5782 NQPTFIIGNLESD

-5879 TNHTQ
+5879 TNHNHTQ

-5897 GVTVNVTHNGVTDI
+5897 GVTVNVTHNGVTDT

-5964 ADSQHDDASD
+5964 ADSQHNDASD
-5974 DATATAVTPPE
+5974 DATAIAVTPPE

-5998 TEPSAAEESV
+5998 TVPSVAEESV
-6008 VKVTAYSI
+6008 VKETAYSI

-6041 PENIVNVSIMFE
+6041 PENIVNVSVMFE
-6053 GEEFTLPITN
+6053 GEEFTLPIIN

-6081 DVKFID
+6081 DVKYLD
-6087 KDNDFLIKEK
+6087 KDDDFLIKEK

-6111 MNVRGKTEDDINDS
+6111 MNARGKTEDDINDS

>member
-30 VSLSGPDMNITTPR
+30 VSLSGPDMNITTPH

-536 EIETTNDSGIVG
+536 EIETTDDSGIVG

-591 FNFTSDSVEGI
+591 FNFTSDSVEGV

-622 YVIDTIAPVP
+622 YVIDTVAPVP

-638 DYVVLPNGII
+638 DFVVLPNGII

-1037 SDDNLTNIVKPTL
+1037 ADDNLTNIVKPTL

-1106 AGNKANSAIFD
+1106 AGNKANSAVFD

-1182 NGSWLFIPG
+1182 NGSWLFTPG
-1191 NTWADGSYTLT
+1191 NTWADGSYKLT
-1202 VKVEDKAGNTNYSA
+1202 VKVEDKAGNTSYSA

-1380 GTGGWTFTPPTS
+1380 GTGGWSFTPTGA

-1434 DSGIPDDNLTN
+1434 DSGIPNDNLTN

-1476 QSATPGVWDYI
+1476 QSATPGAWDYI

-1505 EAGNKATQTLD
+1505 KAGNKTTQELD

-1881 WEYIWPTDLV
+1881 WEYIWPTDLI

-2119 LLSEPTIVLDNTD
+2119 LLSEPTIVLDSTD
-2132 DSGTKGDH
+2132 DSGTKGDN

-2222 QITIDVIELVNDN
+2222 QITIDAIELVNDN

-2321 LSTPVIV
+2321 LSVPVIV
-2328 LDSADDSGVH
+2328 LNSADDTGVQ
-2338 GDNMTNHTQPTFALQ
+2338 GDNMTNSTQPTFALQ

-2378 KDAGGWT
+2378 KGVGGWS

-2449 FQVTVPTDVNVVR
+2449 FQVKVPTDVN
-2462 LSIDGGK
+2462 
-2469 TWFNA
+2469 
-2474 TQSATPGVWDYIWPD
+2474 
-2489 DVADGGYTLTVEAT
+2489 E
-2503 DEAGNKATQTLDFT
+2503 
-2517 IDTTLSVPTLSLDS
+2517 
-2531 ADDSGIAGDN
+2531 
-2541 ITNVKTP
+2541 
-2548 GFTLNNID
+2548 
-2556 TDVSRVIVEVMH
+2556 
-2568 NGIKQEVPL
+2568 
-2577 VQTGGQWRFAPTSDW
+2577 
-2592 ADGDYILTV
+2592 
-2601 KVEDRAGNV
+2601 
-2610 KQSAPLTVTVDTHI
+2610 
-2624 AIDRIELVNDSGIPG
+2624 
-2639 DNLTNEARPHFQVTV
+2639 
-2654 PADVNGVRLSI
+2654 
-2665 DGGKTWFDATQ
+2665 
-2676 SATSGVWDYT
+2676 
-2686 WLTNVA
+2686 
-2692 NGPHTLMVEASDK
+2692 
-2705 AGNKTTQKLDFT
+2705 
-2717 IDTILSEPTITLDS
+2717 
-2731 ADDSAAGDNI
+2731 
-2741 TNVKMPGFTLGNIDA
+2741 
-2756 DVTKVVVTVAH
+2756 
-2767 DGKNQQIELIKNGG
+2767 
-2781 VWRFTP
+2781 
-2787 GAAWT
+2787 
-2792 DGDYTLTVKVED
+2792 
-2804 KAGNTNYSAPLT
+2804 
-2816 VTIDTQ
+2816 
-2822 TSIDRIELL
+2822 
-2831 NDTGIVGD
+2831 
-2839 NLTNEARPQFHITV
+2839 
-2853 PTDVNSVQLSLD
+2853 
-2865 GGINWV
+2865 
-2871 NATLT
+2871 
-2876 SDGVWEYIWPT
+2876 
-2887 DLVENTYTLTVKA
+2887 
-2900 TDVAGNTATETLN
+2900 
-2913 FIIDTTLSTPTITL
+2913 
-2927 DSADDSGT
+2927 
-2935 ANDNKTNVKTPGFII
+2935 
-2950 GGIDSDVTQVVV
+2950 
-2962 QVMRD
+2962 
-2967 GHSEEVE
+2967 
-2974 LTQTNGQW
+2974 
-2982 RFVPGSAWTDGDY
+2982 
-2995 TLTVTVKDEA
+2995 
-3005 GNIRHSAP
+3005 
-3013 LTVTIDTQIT
+3013 
-3023 IDHIEL
+3023 
-3029 VNDSGIPDDNL
+3029 
-3040 TNNVRP
+3040 
-3046 HFQVTVP
+3046 
-3053 TDVNVVRLSIDGGK
+3053 VRLSIDGGK

-3099 ATDKAGNKTTQ
+3099 ATDKAGNQTTQ
-3110 QLDFIIDTLLSEP
+3110 KLDFIIDTMLSEP
-3123 TIVLDNTDDSGTK
+3123 TIVLDSTDDSGTK

-3141 NVNKPTFLLGN
+3141 NANKPTFILGN

-3165 HGGTKEVL
+3165 YGGTKEVL

-3189 TWADGDYTLT
+3189 TWADGDYMLT

-3313 FTIDTRLSTPTIAMD
+3313 FTIDTRLSTPTITMD

-3343 KRPGFTIGNIDADAH
+3343 KRPGFTIGNIDSDAQ

-3413 LVVTVDTQTS
+3413 LIVTVDTQTS

-3461 SIDGGANWVSATQGI
+3461 SIDGGANWVSAAQGI

-3622 IDRIELVND
+3622 IDHIELVND

-3707 TETLNFTIDITLLTP
+3707 TETLNFTIDITLMTP

-3849 FDIHQVDSDVTR
+3849 FDIRQVDSDVTR

-4303 KTSAELRI
+4303 KTSAELKI

-4528 DNITSVTTPRF
+4528 DNITSVTKPRF

-4560 SVTANGNNLWEFQVP
+4560 PVTANGNNLWEFQVP

-4825 FTTNNKTPTLIGST
+4825 FTTNNKTPTLVGNT
-4839 LPNTIV
+4839 LPNAIV

-4971 ELTFKVED
+4971 VLTFKVED

-5294 SGSLDDLITNH
+5294 SGSLDDLITSH

-5408 FSIFGEMNQS
+5408 FSISGEMNQS

-5574 YSIWVDTHIKVFTSE
+5574 YSIWVDTHIQVFTSE

-5598 TEWWSNSDLIT
+5598 TDWWSNSSTIT
-5609 MRGTGE
+5609 MRGMGE

-5633 VAATGRW
+5633 VAANGQW
-5640 ELSTDKLPEGTYDI
+5640 ELSTDQLPEGKYDI
-5654 SLVIE
+5654 TLSIE
-5659 DSAGNRWE
+5659 DNAGNRKE
-5667 DVREIFIDRT
+5667 EVHEIFIDRT

-5710 SEGNTYT
+5710 SNGNTYT

-5744 AIGNRSDDVPLDIM
+5744 AIGNRSDDVSLDIM

-5870 NGASDSDNV
+5870 NGVSDSDNV

-5897 GVTVNVTHNGVTDI
+5897 GVTVNVTHNGVTDT

-5921 TFTPPAAWNDGNYT
+5921 TFTPPAAWNDGTYT

-5998 TEPSAAEESV
+5998 TVPSAAEESV
-6008 VKVTAYSI
+6008 VKETAYSI

-6111 MNVRGKTEDDINDS
+6111 MNARGKTEDDINDS

>member
-423 DSIITDTIAP
+423 DSIITDTIPP

-1060 SVQVWDAMSDTQIG
+1060 SVQVWDAASDTQIG

-1106 AGNKANSAIFD
+1106 AGNKANSAVFD

-1380 GTGGWTFTPPTS
+1380 GTGGWSFTPTGA

-1476 QSATPGVWDYI
+1476 QSATPGAWDYI

-1505 EAGNKATQTLD
+1505 KAGNKTTQELD

-1638 PGDNLTNEARP
+1638 PDDNLTNEARP

-1693 NGPHTLMVEASD
+1693 NGPHTLMVEA
-1705 KAGNKTTQ
+1705 T
-1713 KLDFTIDTILSEPT
+1713 
-1727 ITLDS
+1727 
-1732 ADDSAAG
+1732 
-1739 DNITNVKMPGFTL
+1739 
-1752 GNIDA
+1752 
-1757 DVTKVVVTV
+1757 
-1766 AHDGKNQQIELIKNG
+1766 
-1781 GVWRFTPGAAWTDG
+1781 
-1795 DYTLT
+1795 
-1800 VKVEDKAGNT
+1800 
-1810 NYSAPLTVTI
+1810 
-1820 DTQTSID
+1820 
-1827 RIELL
+1827 
-1832 NDTGI
+1832 
-1837 VGDNLTNEARPQFH
+1837 
-1851 ITVPTDVNSVQ
+1851 
-1862 LSLDGG
+1862 
-1868 INWVNATLTSDGV
+1868 
-1881 WEYIWPTDLV
+1881 
-1891 ENTYTLTVKATDV
+1891 
-1904 AGNTATETLNFI
+1904 
-1916 IDTTLSTPTI
+1916 
-1926 TLDSADDS
+1926 
-1934 GTANDNKTNVKTP
+1934 
-1947 GFIIGGID
+1947 
-1955 SDVTQVVVQ
+1955 
-1964 VMRDGHS
+1964 
-1971 EEVELT
+1971 
-1977 QTNGQWRFVPGSAWT
+1977 
-1992 DGDYTLTVTV
+1992 
-2002 KDEAGNIRHSA
+2002 
-2013 PLTVTIDTQITIDH
+2013 
-2027 IELVNDSG
+2027 
-2035 IPDDNLTNN
+2035 
-2044 VRPHFQ
+2044 
-2050 VTVPTDV
+2050 
-2057 NVVRLSI
+2057 
-2064 DGGKTWFNATQSA
+2064 
-2077 TPGVWDY
+2077 
-2084 TWLAD
+2084 
-2089 VGEGKHTLTVEAT
+2089 
-2102 DKAGNKTTQQLD
+2102 
-2114 FIIDT
+2114 
-2119 LLSEPTIVLDNTD
+2119 
-2132 DSGTKGDH
+2132 
-2140 LTNVNKP
+2140 
-2147 TFLLGNIDAD
+2147 
-2157 ARYVT
+2157 
-2162 VEVQHGGTKE
+2162 
-2172 VLTATKDA
+2172 
-2180 TGNWSVTPTGTWA
+2180 
-2193 DGDYTLTVRVED
+2193 
-2205 EAGNEK
+2205 
-2211 HSASLTVTVDT
+2211 
-2222 QITIDVIELVNDN
+2222 
-2235 GIPGDNMTNDA
+2235 
-2246 HPQFRVTVPGDVN
+2246 
-2259 EVSLSIDGGVTW
+2259 
-2271 VKATQSATPGVWNY
+2271 
-2285 TWPGTVPDGDYTLN
+2285 
-2299 VKATDNAG
+2299 
-2307 NTVTETLHFTIDTT
+2307 
-2321 LSTPVIV
+2321 
-2328 LDSADDSGVH
+2328 
-2338 GDNMTNHTQPTFALQ
+2338 
-2353 HIDDDAVRVTVSVE
+2353 
-2367 HGGVTTTFDAT
+2367 
-2378 KDAGGWT
+2378 
-2385 FTPTGAW
+2385 
-2392 ADGDYT
+2392 
-2398 LSVSVEDKAGNTS
+2398 
-2411 HSASLTVT
+2411 
-2419 VDTQIAINNIEL
+2419 
-2431 VNDSG
+2431 
-2436 IPDDNLTNNVRPH
+2436 
-2449 FQVTVPTDVNVVR
+2449 
-2462 LSIDGGK
+2462 
-2469 TWFNA
+2469 
-2474 TQSATPGVWDYIWPD
+2474 
-2489 DVADGGYTLTVEAT
+2489 
-2503 DEAGNKATQTLDFT
+2503 
-2517 IDTTLSVPTLSLDS
+2517 
-2531 ADDSGIAGDN
+2531 
-2541 ITNVKTP
+2541 
-2548 GFTLNNID
+2548 
-2556 TDVSRVIVEVMH
+2556 
-2568 NGIKQEVPL
+2568 
-2577 VQTGGQWRFAPTSDW
+2577 
-2592 ADGDYILTV
+2592 
-2601 KVEDRAGNV
+2601 
-2610 KQSAPLTVTVDTHI
+2610 
-2624 AIDRIELVNDSGIPG
+2624 
-2639 DNLTNEARPHFQVTV
+2639 
-2654 PADVNGVRLSI
+2654 
-2665 DGGKTWFDATQ
+2665 
-2676 SATSGVWDYT
+2676 
-2686 WLTNVA
+2686 
-2692 NGPHTLMVEASDK
+2692 DK

-3173 TATKGATGIW
+3173 TATKDATGNWSVTPTGTWADGDYTLTVRVEDDAGNEKHSASLTVTVDTQITIDVIELVNDNGIPGDNMTNDAHPQFRVTVPGDVNEVSLSIDGGVTWVKATQSATPGVWNYTWPGTVPDGDYTLNVKATDNAGNTVTETLHFTIDTTLSTPVIVLDSADDTGIQGDNMTNRTQPTFNLQHIDDDAVRVTVSVEHGGVTTTFDATKDAGGWTFTPPTSWGAGDYTLSVSVEDKAGNTSHSASLTVTVDTQIAINNIELVNDSGIPDDNLTNNVRPHFQVKVPTDVNEVRLSIDGGKTWFNATQSATPGVWDYTWLADVGEGKHTLTVEATDKAGNQTTQKLDFIIDTLLSEPTIVLDSTDDSGTKGDNLTNANKPTFLLGNIDADARYVTVEVQHGGTKEVLTATKGATGIW

-3535 GDDMTNRTRP
+3535 GVDMTNRTRP

-4333 DNVTNATRPSFEIA
+4333 DNVTNATRPSFGIA

-4560 SVTANGNNLWEFQVP
+4560 PVTANGNNLWEFQVP

-5408 FSIFGEMNQS
+5408 FSISGEMNQS

-5574 YSIWVDTHIKVFTSE
+5574 YSIWVDTHIQVFTSE

-5598 TEWWSNSDLIT
+5598 TDWWSNSSTIT
-5609 MRGTGE
+5609 MRGMGE

-5633 VAATGRW
+5633 VAANGQW
-5640 ELSTDKLPEGTYDI
+5640 ELSTDQLPEGKYDI
-5654 SLVIE
+5654 TLSIE
-5659 DSAGNRWE
+5659 DNAGNRKE
-5667 DVREIFIDRT
+5667 EVHEIFIDRT

-5710 SEGNTYT
+5710 SNGNTYT

-5897 GVTVNVTHNGVTDI
+5897 GVTVNVTHNGVTDT

-5921 TFTPPAAWNDGNYT
+5921 TFTPPAAWNDGTYT

-5946 SQQSAS
+5946 SQQSA
-5952 LAVTVD
+5952 LLEVTVD

-5998 TEPSAAEESV
+5998 TVPSAAEESV
-6008 VKVTAYSI
+6008 VKETAYSI

-6041 PENIVNVSIMFE
+6041 PENIVNVSVMFE

-6087 KDNDFLIKEK
+6087 KDDDFLIKEK

-6111 MNVRGKTEDDINDS
+6111 MNARGKTEDDINDS